1 MTVHKTKMLKRVT
14 AMVACMLAIVFA
26 STLFCANPAVAA
38 EAANLALNKTAVA
51 DSEEAGTVVAAKAVD
66 GSDST
71 RWGSAEDSAGG
82 AHWIYVD
89 LRSSKTVKKATIKW
103 ESYKA
108 TGYKIQYATGNTAP
122 AATSSDWKDI
132 HTSSDRP
139 ASLTDEITFDTPVSG
154 RFFRLYITGF
164 TSADPQNTVPEWPT
178 IAVNEFELYGDE
190 TAAPSTQDPQ
200 QNVARG
206 KSAVADS
213 EEAGTLGAAKA
224 VDGNTTSS
232 SSRWASAVDA
242 TASRDGGPH
251 WIYVDLGEQRDVKCV
266 RVFWELRK
274 AKGYK
279 IQIANGDSAPAA
291 DSSDWQTVYTNN
303 GHPSGK
309 IDLITLDQVHRA
321 RFVRLYIDHN
331 TYADPDGGVAW
342 GNVSIY
348 ELEVFGGTPKMDM
361 NGLADAIKVEA
372 PKKGDTQ
379 LKVTLPASDE
389 YDVTYNGTDY
399 EQVVGAQANDGTIP
413 IYAPIVDTQV
423 KVSFKVT
430 KKSDK
435 STYTFKEIPVTVPG
449 KFQVEAGDNTAP
461 EVLPQLREW
470 KGRSGSFAPTAQ
482 TRVVYDSDDFK
493 TAANELAADYKDLFG
508 SELAVVKGSS
518 ANAGDILLSKTTDT
532 SLGLQD
538 EGYLM
543 EIGDSV
549 SVKAETKTGAY
560 WSTRTILQAL
570 KTGNGSI
577 PRGITRDYPLYKVR
591 GLILDVGRKT
601 FSLEWLQQMSKQ
613 LSWFKL
619 NDFQVHLSD
628 NYIWVE
634 EYSDDTVN
642 TAYSGFRLESDIKKG
657 GNDGKNKAD
666 LTSTDMWYS
675 KADFRE
681 FIQHSR
687 DLGVNIVP
695 EFDMPAHSLALTNV
709 RPDLRTP
716 KSMTRR
722 GNDHLNLAGKY
733 DESLA
738 FALSIWD
745 EYLTGSNPVFDNQT
759 MVHIGADEYEADGN
773 AYRKFVN
780 DLFGHVEASGRTA
793 RVWGSLTQ
801 IKGDGSVQVS
811 GRGAAGQHRQMN
823 LWSVGWAKMDEMY
836 NLGFD
841 LINCVDS
848 KYYIVPN
855 AGYYYDYLND
865 NTVYNSAVNSYG
877 NVTIPA
883 GDEQMIGG
891 AFAVWNDMCGKKENG
906 ISEYDVYDRITNSAG
921 LYAAAT
927 WGKGSADVSTA
938 KATAKKL
945 GDAPNTNFGY
955 ETTANAEGTVMQLG
969 MDDANDASGNG
980 NNLNLASSKKNSG
993 TKNAEIVDVDFKK
1006 ALELKGGE
1014 SYVSLDS
1021 DLETAGL
1028 GNDLRVKVKRTDAT
1042 SDKDQ
1047 ILFESPYG
1055 SIKAVQAKTGKVGI
1069 TRENHDYSFNYTLP
1083 LNEWVEL
1090 EFKNEGMGKV
1100 SLYVNGELK
1109 ETLGKDGST
1118 QLKAT
1123 CMLPVQRIGSKT
1135 SAFTGYVDDVRL
1147 TRNATFATTMALDK
1161 AELKARSVLA
1171 AGADDTELEQL
1182 VDQARGLI
1190 NQVNPDATEIANLAQ
1205 QINDRVANVKYKP
1218 ADYSKLDALLA
1229 VIPSDLSAY
1238 TDESVA
1244 ALTAAR
1250 DSIQRDLPVSMQDT
1264 VDAYEKTLAEAID
1277 GLKLKPA
1284 DDNFAQGVTATACS
1298 EEKTGETA
1306 PNGPAAAAI
1315 DGNESTFWHTQ
1326 WKAPADN
1333 VMPHWFNVKLAAP
1346 AKASGMVY
1354 VPRTG
1359 SVNGRLTK
1367 YHVEVSTDGG
1377 NTYKKVA
1384 QGTLESSAGAKTIAF
1399 DEAVAGATDV
1409 KLYFDETDG
1418 DGAANKNKFA
1428 SAAEIRVRVVDETVD
1443 LEGLNALIKD
1453 AEKLQKDSYTT
1464 KTWDEF
1470 EAALN
1475 DAREIAAATNPTF
1488 NQVDGAK
1495 KALRSAMLGLRPAAP
1510 APKPEPEPKPEPSPD
1525 PKPNPD
1531 PDKPKPENPE
1541 KPKPENPEKPG
1552 SGNDGTGAPGSTKV
1566 DANKGNKSDKK
1577 DSALVQTGDYQIVAV
1592 ATAAAAGALIVAAGV
1607 VLRIKNRRQ

>member
-1 MTVHKTKMLKRVT
+1 MVQKTKMLHRAV
-14 AMVACMLAIVFA
+14 AMVACMFAIVCA
-26 STLFCANPAVAA
+26 SSLLYAHPAVAV
-38 EAANLALNKTAVA
+38 EANLALNKTAVA
-51 DSEEAGTVVAAKAVD
+51 DSEEASSVAAAKAVD
-66 GSDST
+66 GNDTT
-71 RWGSAEDSAGG
+71 RWGSAEDNAGG

-89 LRSSKTVKKATIKW
+89 LGSSKTVKKATIKW

-122 AATSSDWKDI
+122 AANSSDWKDI

-139 ASLTDEITFDTPVSG
+139 ASLTDEITFGTPVTG

-164 TSADPQNTVPEWPT
+164 TSHDPKGAAVDWPT

-190 TAAPSTQDPQ
+190 TTTPSTQDPQ

-206 KSAVADS
+206 KNAVADS
-213 EEAGTLGAAKA
+213 TEASTLGAAKT

-242 TASRDGGPH
+242 TASQDGGPH
-251 WIYVDLGEQRDVKCV
+251 WIYVDLGQQRDVKCV

-291 DSSDWQTVYTNN
+291 DSSDWQTVYTND
-303 GHPSGK
+303 GHPSSK
-309 IDLITLDQVHRA
+309 TDLITLDQVHQA

-348 ELEVFGGTPKMDM
+348 ELEVYGGTPKMDM

-399 EQVVGAQANDGTIP
+399 EQVVGAQADDGTIP
-413 IYAPIVDTQV
+413 IYQPIVDTQV

-435 STYTFKEIPVTVPG
+435 NTYTFKEVPVTVPG
-449 KFQVEAGDNTAP
+449 KFQVEAGDNIAP

-470 KGRSGSFAPTAQ
+470 KGRSGSFTPTAQ
-482 TRVVYDSDDFK
+482 TRVVYDNDDFK
-493 TAANELAADYKDLFG
+493 TAADELAADYKDLFG
-508 SELAVVKGSS
+508 SEPAVVKGSA
-518 ANAGDILLSKTTDT
+518 ANAGDIFLSKTTDK

-543 EIGDSV
+543 EIADSV

-577 PRGITRDYPLYKVR
+577 PQGITRDYPLYKVR

-642 TAYSGFRLESDIKKG
+642 TAYNGFRLESDIKKG

-666 LTSTDMWYS
+666 LTSTDVWYS

-716 KSMTRR
+716 KSKTHR

-745 EYLTGSNPVFDNQT
+745 EYLTGSDPVFDSQT
-759 MVHIGADEYEADGN
+759 MVHIGADEYEADGT

-780 DLFGHVEASGRTA
+780 DLFEHVEASGRTA

-811 GRGAAGQHRQMN
+811 GKGSAGEHRQMN
-823 LWSVGWAKMDEMY
+823 LWSTGWAKMDEMY

-855 AGYYYDYLND
+855 AGYYFDYLND

-877 NVTIPA
+877 GVTIPA
-883 GDEQMIGG
+883 GDGQMIGG

-927 WGKGSADVSTA
+927 WGKGAADVSTA

-980 NNLNLASSKKNSG
+980 NNLNLASAKKNSG

-1083 LNEWVEL
+1083 MNEWVEL

-1135 SAFTGYVDDVRL
+1135 NAFTGYVDDVRL
-1147 TRNATFATTMALDK
+1147 TRSATFATTMALDN

-1171 AGADDTELEQL
+1171 AGADDADLETL
-1182 VDQARGLI
+1182 VEQARALI
-1190 NQVNPDATEIANLAQ
+1190 NQVNPDAAEIANLTQ

-1229 VIPSDLSAY
+1229 AIPSDLSVY

-1244 ALTAAR
+1244 ALTSAR

-1264 VDAYEKTLAEAID
+1264 VDAYTKTLTEAIE
-1277 GLKLKPA
+1277 GLELRSA
-1284 DDNFAQGVTATACS
+1284 DNNFAQGVTATACS

-1306 PNGPAAAAI
+1306 PNGPAAAAV
-1315 DGNESTFWHTQ
+1315 DGNESSFWHSQ
-1326 WKAPADN
+1326 WSAPADN
-1333 VMPHWFNVKLAAP
+1333 DMPHWFNVKLAAP
-1346 AKASGMVY
+1346 AKVSGMVY

-1359 SVNGRLTK
+1359 SSNGRLTK
-1367 YHVEVSTDGG
+1367 YHVEVSADGG
-1377 NTYKKVA
+1377 NTYTKVA
-1384 QGTLESSAGAKTIAF
+1384 EGTLESSAGAKNIAF
-1399 DEAVAGATDV
+1399 DKPVAGATDV

-1418 DGAANKNKFA
+1418 DSAANRNKFA
-1428 SAAEIRVRVVDETVD
+1428 TAGEIRVRVIDETVD
-1443 LEGLNALIKD
+1443 LDGLAALIEQAEGLDKN
-1453 AEKLQKDSYTT
+1453 SYTT
-1464 KTWDEF
+1464 ATWKKLESALADAKDV
-1470 EAALN
+1470 AAS
-1475 DAREIAAATNPTF
+1475 DNPTF
-1488 NQVDGAK
+1488 EAVNGAK
-1495 KALRSAMLGLRPAAP
+1495 AKLRSAMLGLRPGT
-1510 APKPEPEPKPEPSPD
+1510 PD
-1525 PKPNPD
+1525 PVTPD
-1531 PDKPKPENPE
+1531 PDKPNPDKPNPD
-1541 KPKPENPEKPG
+1541 KPNPDKPNPDKPG
-1552 SGNDGTGAPGSTKV
+1552 TSDGGNGGSGTAGS
-1566 DANKGNKSDKK
+1566 NKGDSTTGNKGDKK
-1577 DSALVQTGDYQIVAV
+1577 PGTLVKTGDDQAMYIA
-1592 ATAAAAGALIVAAGV
+1592 AAGV
-1607 VLRIKNRRQ
+1607 VGLLVVGAGVVLYVKNRRQ

>member
-1 MTVHKTKMLKRVT
+1 MSMTVQKTKMLHRAV
-14 AMVACMLAIVFA
+14 AMIACMFAIVFA
-26 STLFCANPAVAA
+26 SSLLCVRPAAAA
-38 EAANLALNKTAVA
+38 EATNLALNKTAVA
-51 DSEEAGTVVAAKAVD
+51 DSEEASSVAAGKAVD
-66 GSDST
+66 GNGST
-71 RWGSAEDSAGG
+71 RWGSAEDTAGG

-89 LRSSKTVKKATIKW
+89 LGSAKTVKKATIKW

-164 TSADPQNTVPEWPT
+164 TSHDPNGAAVDWPT

-190 TAAPSTQDPQ
+190 TVAPSTQDPQ

-206 KSAVADS
+206 VNATADS
-213 EEAGTLGAAKA
+213 VEANTLGAAKA

-251 WIYVDLGEQRDVKCV
+251 WIYVDLGQQRDVKCV
-266 RVFWELRK
+266 RVFWEMRK

-342 GNVSIY
+342 GNVSIF

-413 IYAPIVDTQV
+413 IHQPIVDTQV

-435 STYTFKEIPVTVPG
+435 NTYTFKEVPVTVPG
-449 KFQVEAGDNTAP
+449 KFQVEAGDNAAP

-470 KGRSGSFAPTAQ
+470 KGRSGSFAPSAQ

-493 TAANELAADYKDLFG
+493 TAADELAADYKDLFG
-508 SELAVVKGSS
+508 SELTVVKGSA
-518 ANAGDILLSKTTDT
+518 ANAGDIFLSKTSDK

-543 EIGDSV
+543 EITDSV

-570 KTGNGSI
+570 KTCNGSI
-577 PRGITRDYPLYKVR
+577 PQGITRDYPLYKVR

-601 FSLEWLQQMSKQ
+601 FSLDWLKQMSKQ

-642 TAYSGFRLESDIKKG
+642 TAYNGFRLESDIKKG

-1218 ADYSKLDALLA
+1218 ADYSKLDALLSA
-1229 VIPSDLSAY
+1229 IPSDLSVY

-1244 ALTAAR
+1244 ALTSAR
-1250 DSIQRDLPVSMQDT
+1250 NSIQRDLPVSMQDT
-1264 VDAYEKTLAEAID
+1264 VDAYTKTLTEAIE
-1277 GLKLKPA
+1277 GLELKSA
-1284 DDNFAQGVTATACS
+1284 DNNFAQGVTATACS

-1306 PNGPAAAAI
+1306 PNGPAAAAV
-1315 DGNESTFWHTQ
+1315 DGDESSFWHSK
-1326 WKAPADN
+1326 WSAPADN
-1333 VMPHWFNVKLAAP
+1333 AMPHWFNVKLAAP
-1346 AKASGMVY
+1346 AKVSGMVY

-1359 SVNGRLTK
+1359 SSNGRLTK

-1377 NTYKKVA
+1377 STYTKVA
-1384 QGTLESSAGAKTIAF
+1384 EGTLESSAGAKNIAF
-1399 DEAVAGATDV
+1399 DKPVAAATDV

-1418 DGAANKNKFA
+1418 DSAANRNKFA
-1428 SAAEIRVRVVDETVD
+1428 TAGEIRVRVIDETVD
-1443 LEGLNALIKD
+1443 LDGLAALIKQ
-1453 AEKLQKDSYTT
+1453 AEGLDKKSYTT
-1464 KTWDEF
+1464 ATWKKLESALADAKDV
-1470 EAALN
+1470 AAS
-1475 DAREIAAATNPTF
+1475 DNPTF
-1488 NQVDGAK
+1488 EAVNDAK
-1495 KALRSAMLGLRPAAP
+1495 AKLRSAMLGLRPGT
-1510 APKPEPEPKPEPSPD
+1510 PD
-1525 PKPNPD
+1525 PVTPD
-1531 PDKPKPENPE
+1531 PDKPNPDKPNPD
-1541 KPKPENPEKPG
+1541 KPNPDKPNPDKPNPDKPG
-1552 SGNDGTGAPGSTKV
+1552 TPDGGNGGSGTAGS
-1566 DANKGNKSDKK
+1566 NKGDSTTGNKGDKK
-1577 DSALVQTGDYQIVAV
+1577 PGTLVKTGDDQAMYIA
-1592 ATAAAAGALIVAAGV
+1592 AAGV
-1607 VLRIKNRRQ
+1607 VGLLVVGAGVVLYVKNRRK

>member
-1 MTVHKTKMLKRVT
+1 MVQKTKMLHRAV
-14 AMVACMLAIVFA
+14 AMVACMFAIVCA
-26 STLFCANPAVAA
+26 SSLLYAHPAVAA
-38 EAANLALNKTAVA
+38 EANLALNKTAVA
-51 DSEEAGTVVAAKAVD
+51 DSEEASSVAAAKAVD
-66 GSDST
+66 GNDTT
-71 RWGSAEDSAGG
+71 RWGSAEDNAGG

-89 LRSSKTVKKATIKW
+89 LGSSKTVKKATIKW

-122 AATSSDWKDI
+122 AANSSDWKDI

-139 ASLTDEITFDTPVSG
+139 ASLTDEITFGTPVTG

-164 TSADPQNTVPEWPT
+164 TSHDPKGAAVDWPT

-190 TAAPSTQDPQ
+190 TTTPSTQDPQ

-206 KSAVADS
+206 KNAVADS
-213 EEAGTLGAAKA
+213 TEASTLGAAKA

-242 TASRDGGPH
+242 TASQDGGPH

-291 DSSDWQTVYTNN
+291 DSSDWQTVYTND
-303 GHPSGK
+303 GHPASK
-309 IDLITLDQVHRA
+309 TDLITLDQVHKA

-342 GNVSIY
+342 GNVSIF
-348 ELEVFGGTPKMDM
+348 ELEVYGGTPKMDM

-399 EQVVGAQANDGTIP
+399 EQVVGAQADDDTIP
-413 IYAPIVDTQV
+413 IYQPIVDTQV

-435 STYTFKEIPVTVPG
+435 NTYTFKEVLVTVPG
-449 KFQVEAGDNTAP
+449 KFRVEAGDNIAP

-482 TRVVYDSDDFK
+482 TRVVYDNDDFK
-493 TAANELAADYKDLFG
+493 TAADELAADYKDLFG
-508 SELAVVKGSS
+508 SELAVVKGSA
-518 ANAGDILLSKTTDT
+518 ANAGDIFLSKTTDK

-543 EIGDSV
+543 EIADSV

-560 WSTRTILQAL
+560 WSTRTVLQAL

-577 PRGITRDYPLYKVR
+577 PQGITRDYPLYKVR

-642 TAYSGFRLESDIKKG
+642 TAYNGFRLESDIKKG

-666 LTSTDMWYS
+666 LTSTDVWYS

-716 KSMTRR
+716 RSKTHR

-745 EYLTGSNPVFDNQT
+745 EYLTGSDPVFDSQT
-759 MVHIGADEYEADGN
+759 MVHIGADEYEADGT

-780 DLFGHVEASGRTA
+780 DLFEHVEASGRTA

-811 GRGAAGQHRQMN
+811 GKGAAGEHRQMN
-823 LWSVGWAKMDEMY
+823 LWSTGWAKMDEMY

-855 AGYYYDYLND
+855 AGYYFDYLND

-891 AFAVWNDMCGKKENG
+891 AFAVWNDMCGKRENG

-927 WGKGSADVSTA
+927 WGKGAADVSTA

-969 MDDANDASGNG
+969 MDDASDASGNG
-980 NNLNLASSKKNSG
+980 NSLNLKSAKD
-993 TKNAEIVDVDFKK
+993 AEIVDVDFKK
-1006 ALELKGGE
+1006 ALELKGGK

-1021 DLETAGL
+1021 ELETAGL

-1069 TRENHDYSFNYTLP
+1069 TRENRDYSFNYTLP
-1083 LNEWVEL
+1083 MNEWVEL

-1109 ETLGKDGST
+1109 ETIGQDGNNK
-1118 QLKAT
+1118 LKAT
-1123 CMLPVQRIGSKT
+1123 CMFPVQRIGSKT
-1135 SAFTGYVDDVRL
+1135 NAFTGYVDDVRL
-1147 TRNATFATTMALDK
+1147 TRSATFATTMALDN

-1171 AGADDTELEQL
+1171 AGADDAELETL
-1182 VDQARGLI
+1182 VEQARALI
-1190 NQVNPDATEIANLAQ
+1190 NQVNPDAAEIANLTQ

-1229 VIPSDLSAY
+1229 AIPSDLSVY

-1244 ALTAAR
+1244 ALTSAR

-1264 VDAYEKTLAEAID
+1264 VDAYTKTLTGAIE
-1277 GLKLKPA
+1277 GLELKSA
-1284 DDNFAQGVTATACS
+1284 DNNFAQSVTATACS

-1306 PNGPAAAAI
+1306 PNGPAAAAV
-1315 DGNESTFWHTQ
+1315 DGDESSFWHSQ
-1326 WKAPADN
+1326 WSAPADN
-1333 VMPHWFNVKLAAP
+1333 DMPHWFNVKLAAP
-1346 AKASGMVY
+1346 AKVSGMVY

-1359 SVNGRLTK
+1359 SSNGRLTK

-1377 NTYKKVA
+1377 STYTKVA
-1384 QGTLESSAGAKTIAF
+1384 EGTLESSVGAKNITF
-1399 DEAVAGATDV
+1399 DEPVAGATDV

-1418 DGAANKNKFA
+1418 DSAANRNKFA
-1428 SAAEIRVRVVDETVD
+1428 TAGEIRVRVIDETVD
-1443 LEGLNALIKD
+1443 LDGLAALIEQAEGLDKN
-1453 AEKLQKDSYTT
+1453 SYTT
-1464 KTWDEF
+1464 ATWKKLESALADAKDV
-1470 EAALN
+1470 AAS
-1475 DAREIAAATNPTF
+1475 DNPTF
-1488 NQVDGAK
+1488 EAVNGAK
-1495 KALRSAMLGLRPAAP
+1495 AKLRSAMLGLRPGT
-1510 APKPEPEPKPEPSPD
+1510 PD
-1525 PKPNPD
+1525 PVTPD
-1531 PDKPKPENPE
+1531 PDKPNPDKPNPD
-1541 KPKPENPEKPG
+1541 KPNPDKPNPDKPG
-1552 SGNDGTGAPGSTKV
+1552 TSDGGNGGSGTAGS
-1566 DANKGNKSDKK
+1566 NKGDSTTGNKGDKK
-1577 DSALVQTGDYQIVAV
+1577 PGTLVKTGDDQAMYIA
-1592 ATAAAAGALIVAAGV
+1592 AAGV
-1607 VLRIKNRRQ
+1607 VGLLVVGAGVVLYVKNRRQ

>member
-1 MTVHKTKMLKRVT
+1 MVQKTKMLHRAV
-14 AMVACMLAIVFA
+14 AMVACMFAIVCA
-26 STLFCANPAVAA
+26 SSLLYAHPAVAA
-38 EAANLALNKTAVA
+38 EANLALNKTAVA
-51 DSEEAGTVVAAKAVD
+51 DSEEASSVAAAKAVD
-66 GSDST
+66 GNDTT
-71 RWGSAEDSAGG
+71 RWGSAEDNAGG

-89 LRSSKTVKKATIKW
+89 LGSSKTVKKATVKW

-122 AATSSDWKDI
+122 AANSSDWKDI

-139 ASLTDEITFDTPVSG
+139 ASLTDEITFGTPVTG

-164 TSADPQNTVPEWPT
+164 TSHDPKGAAVDWPT

-190 TAAPSTQDPQ
+190 TTTPSTQDPQ

-206 KSAVADS
+206 KNAVADS
-213 EEAGTLGAAKA
+213 TEASTLGAAKA

-242 TASRDGGPH
+242 TASQDGGPH

-291 DSSDWQTVYTNN
+291 DSSDWQTVYTND
-303 GHPSGK
+303 GHPASK
-309 IDLITLDQVHRA
+309 TDLITLDQVHKA

-342 GNVSIY
+342 GNVSIF
-348 ELEVFGGTPKMDM
+348 ELEVYGGTPKMDM

-399 EQVVGAQANDGTIP
+399 EQVVGAQADDDTIP
-413 IYAPIVDTQV
+413 IYQPIVDTQV

-435 STYTFKEIPVTVPG
+435 NTYTFKEVLVTVPG
-449 KFQVEAGDNTAP
+449 KFRVEAGDNIAP

-482 TRVVYDSDDFK
+482 TRVVYDNDDFK
-493 TAANELAADYKDLFG
+493 TAADELAADYKDLFG
-508 SELAVVKGSS
+508 SELAVVKGSA
-518 ANAGDILLSKTTDT
+518 ANAGDIFLSKTTDK

-543 EIGDSV
+543 EIADSV

-560 WSTRTILQAL
+560 WSTRTVLQAL

-577 PRGITRDYPLYKVR
+577 PQGITRDYPLYKVR

-642 TAYSGFRLESDIKKG
+642 TAYNGFRLESDIKKG

-666 LTSTDMWYS
+666 LTSTDVWYS

-716 KSMTRR
+716 RSKTHR

-745 EYLTGSNPVFDNQT
+745 EYLTGSDPVFDSQT
-759 MVHIGADEYEADGN
+759 MVHIGADEYEADGT

-780 DLFGHVEASGRTA
+780 DLFEHVEASGRTA

-811 GRGAAGQHRQMN
+811 GKGAAGEHRQMN
-823 LWSVGWAKMDEMY
+823 LWSTGWAKMDEMY

-855 AGYYYDYLND
+855 AGYYFDYLND

-891 AFAVWNDMCGKKENG
+891 AFAVWNDMCGKRENG

-927 WGKGSADVSTA
+927 WGKGAADVSTA

-969 MDDANDASGNG
+969 MDDASDASGNG
-980 NNLNLASSKKNSG
+980 NSLNLKSAKD
-993 TKNAEIVDVDFKK
+993 AEIVDVDFKK
-1006 ALELKGGE
+1006 ALELKGGK

-1021 DLETAGL
+1021 ELETAGL

-1069 TRENHDYSFNYTLP
+1069 TRENRDYSFNYTLP
-1083 LNEWVEL
+1083 MNEWVEL

-1109 ETLGKDGST
+1109 ETIGQDGNNK
-1118 QLKAT
+1118 LKAT
-1123 CMLPVQRIGSKT
+1123 CMFPVQRIGSKT
-1135 SAFTGYVDDVRL
+1135 NAFTGYVDDVRL
-1147 TRNATFATTMALDK
+1147 TRSATFATTMALDN

-1171 AGADDTELEQL
+1171 AGADDAELETL
-1182 VDQARGLI
+1182 VEQARALI
-1190 NQVNPDATEIANLAQ
+1190 NQVNPDAAEIANLTQ

-1229 VIPSDLSAY
+1229 AIPSDLSVY

-1244 ALTAAR
+1244 ALTSAR

-1264 VDAYEKTLAEAID
+1264 VDAYTKTLTGAIE
-1277 GLKLKPA
+1277 GLELKSA
-1284 DDNFAQGVTATACS
+1284 DNNFAQSVTATACS

-1306 PNGPAAAAI
+1306 PNGPAAAAV
-1315 DGNESTFWHTQ
+1315 DGDESSFWHSQ
-1326 WKAPADN
+1326 WSAPADN
-1333 VMPHWFNVKLAAP
+1333 DMPHWFNVKLAAP
-1346 AKASGMVY
+1346 AKVSGMVY

-1359 SVNGRLTK
+1359 SSNGRLTK

-1377 NTYKKVA
+1377 STYTKVA
-1384 QGTLESSAGAKTIAF
+1384 EGTLESSVGAKNITF
-1399 DEAVAGATDV
+1399 DEPVAGATDV

-1418 DGAANKNKFA
+1418 DSAANRNKFA
-1428 SAAEIRVRVVDETVD
+1428 TAGEIRVRVIDETVD
-1443 LEGLNALIKD
+1443 LDGLAALIEQAEGLDKN
-1453 AEKLQKDSYTT
+1453 SYTT
-1464 KTWDEF
+1464 ATWKKLESALADAKDV
-1470 EAALN
+1470 AAS
-1475 DAREIAAATNPTF
+1475 DNPTF
-1488 NQVDGAK
+1488 EAVNGAK
-1495 KALRSAMLGLRPAAP
+1495 AKLRSAMLGLRPGT
-1510 APKPEPEPKPEPSPD
+1510 PD
-1525 PKPNPD
+1525 PVTPD
-1531 PDKPKPENPE
+1531 PDKPNPDKPNPD
-1541 KPKPENPEKPG
+1541 KPNPDKPNPDKPG
-1552 SGNDGTGAPGSTKV
+1552 TSDGGNGGSGTAGS
-1566 DANKGNKSDKK
+1566 NKGDSTTGNKGDKK
-1577 DSALVQTGDYQIVAV
+1577 PGTLVKTGDDQAMYIA
-1592 ATAAAAGALIVAAGV
+1592 AAGV
-1607 VLRIKNRRQ
+1607 VGLLVVGAGVVLYVKNRRQ

>member
-1 MTVHKTKMLKRVT
+1 MTVYKTKMLKRVT

-89 LRSSKTVKKATIKW
+89 LGSSKTVKKATIKW

-164 TSADPQNTVPEWPT
+164 TSHDPNGAAVDWPT

-190 TAAPSTQDPQ
+190 TVAPSTQDPQ

-206 KSAVADS
+206 VNATADS
-213 EEAGTLGAAKA
+213 VEANTLGAAKA

-251 WIYVDLGEQRDVKCV
+251 WIYVDLGQQRDVKCV
-266 RVFWELRK
+266 RVFWEMRK

-342 GNVSIY
+342 GNVSIF
-348 ELEVFGGTPKMDM
+348 ELEVYGGTPKMDM

-379 LKVTLPASDE
+379 LKVTLPTSEE

-399 EQVVGAQANDGTIP
+399 EQVVGAQAEDGTIP

-435 STYTFKEIPVTVPG
+435 NAYTFKEIPVTVPG
-449 KFQVEAGDNTAP
+449 KFQVEAGDNIAP

-508 SELAVVKGSS
+508 SELTVVKGSA
-518 ANAGDILLSKTTDT
+518 ANAGDIFLSKTSDK

-543 EIGDSV
+543 EITDSV

-577 PRGITRDYPLYKVR
+577 PQGITRDYPLYKVR

-601 FSLEWLQQMSKQ
+601 FSLDWLKQMSKQ

-642 TAYSGFRLESDIKKG
+642 TAYNGFRLESDIKKG

-675 KADFRE
+675 KDDFRE

-927 WGKGSADVSTA
+927 WGKGAADVSAA

-1118 QLKAT
+1118 QLKAA

-1218 ADYSKLDALLA
+1218 ADYRKLDALLSA
-1229 VIPSDLSAY
+1229 IPSDLSVY

-1244 ALTAAR
+1244 ALTSAR
-1250 DSIQRDLPVSMQDT
+1250 NSIQRDLPVSMQDT
-1264 VDAYEKTLAEAID
+1264 VDAYTKTLTEAIE
-1277 GLKLKPA
+1277 GLELKSA
-1284 DDNFAQGVTATACS
+1284 DNNFAQGVTATACS

-1306 PNGPAAAAI
+1306 PNGPAAAAV
-1315 DGNESTFWHTQ
+1315 DGDESSFWHSK
-1326 WKAPADN
+1326 WSAPADN
-1333 VMPHWFNVKLAAP
+1333 AMPHWFNVKLAAP
-1346 AKASGMVY
+1346 AKVSGMVY

-1359 SVNGRLTK
+1359 SSNGRLTK

-1377 NTYKKVA
+1377 STYTKVA
-1384 QGTLESSAGAKTIAF
+1384 EGTLESSAGAKNIAF
-1399 DEAVAGATDV
+1399 DKPVAAATDV

-1418 DGAANKNKFA
+1418 DSAANRNKFA
-1428 SAAEIRVRVVDETVD
+1428 TAGEIRVRVIDETVD
-1443 LEGLNALIKD
+1443 LDGLAALIKQ
-1453 AEKLQKDSYTT
+1453 AEGLDKKSYTT
-1464 KTWDEF
+1464 ATWKKLESALADAKDV
-1470 EAALN
+1470 AAS
-1475 DAREIAAATNPTF
+1475 DNPTF
-1488 NQVDGAK
+1488 EAVNDAK
-1495 KALRSAMLGLRPAAP
+1495 AKLRSAMLGLRPGT
-1510 APKPEPEPKPEPSPD
+1510 PD
-1525 PKPNPD
+1525 PVTPD
-1531 PDKPKPENPE
+1531 PDKPNPDKPNPD
-1541 KPKPENPEKPG
+1541 KPNPDKPNPDKPNPDKPG
-1552 SGNDGTGAPGSTKV
+1552 TPDGGNGGSGTAGS
-1566 DANKGNKSDKK
+1566 NKGDSTTGNKGDKK
-1577 DSALVQTGDYQIVAV
+1577 PGTLVKTGDDQAMYIA
-1592 ATAAAAGALIVAAGV
+1592 AAGV
-1607 VLRIKNRRQ
+1607 VGLLVVGAGVVLYVKNRRK

>member
-1 MTVHKTKMLKRVT
+1 MVQKTKMLRRVV
-14 AMVACMLAIVFA
+14 AMVACMFAIVFA
-26 STLFCANPAVAA
+26 SSLLYAHPAVAA
-38 EAANLALNKTAVA
+38 EANLALNKTAVA
-51 DSEEAGTVVAAKAVD
+51 DSEEASSVAAAKAVD
-66 GSDST
+66 GNDTT
-71 RWGSAEDSAGG
+71 RWGSAEDNAGG

-89 LRSSKTVKKATIKW
+89 LGSSKTVKKATIKW

-122 AATSSDWKDI
+122 AANSSDWKDI

-139 ASLTDEITFDTPVSG
+139 ASLTDEITFGTPVTG

-164 TSADPQNTVPEWPT
+164 TSHDPKGAAVDWPT
-178 IAVNEFELYGDE
+178 IAVSEFELYGDE
-190 TAAPSTQDPQ
+190 TTTPATQDPQ

-206 KSAVADS
+206 KNAVADS
-213 EEAGTLGAAKA
+213 EEANTLGAGKA

-242 TASRDGGPH
+242 TASQDGGPH
-251 WIYVDLGEQRDVKCV
+251 WIYVDLGQQRDVKCV

-279 IQIANGDSAPAA
+279 IQIANGSTAPAA
-291 DSSDWQTVYTNN
+291 DSSDWQTVYTND
-303 GHPSGK
+303 GHPSSK
-309 IDLITLDQVHRA
+309 TDLITLGKVYQA

-342 GNVSIY
+342 GNVSIF
-348 ELEVFGGTPKMDM
+348 ELEVYGGTPKMDM

-379 LKVTLPASDE
+379 LKVTLPTSEE

-399 EQVVGAQANDGTIP
+399 EQVVGAQAEDGTIP
-413 IYAPIVDTQV
+413 IYQPIVDTQV
-423 KVSFKVT
+423 KASFKVT

-435 STYTFKEIPVTVPG
+435 NTYTFKEIPVTVPG

-577 PRGITRDYPLYKVR
+577 PQGITRDYPLYKVR

-657 GNDGKNKAD
+657 GNNGKNKAD
-666 LTSTDMWYS
+666 LTSTDVWYS
-675 KADFRE
+675 KDDFRK

-722 GNDHLNLAGKY
+722 GNDHLNLAQKY
-733 DESLA
+733 DESLE

-773 AYRKFVN
+773 AYRNFVN
-780 DLFGHVEASGRTA
+780 DLFEHVEASGRTA

-811 GRGAAGQHRQMN
+811 GKGAAGEHRQMN

-927 WGKGSADVSTA
+927 WGKGTADVSAA

-980 NNLNLASSKKNSG
+980 NSLNLKSA
-993 TKNAEIVDVDFKK
+993 KNAEVVDVDFKK
-1006 ALELKGGE
+1006 ALELKGGK
-1014 SYVSLDS
+1014 SYVTLDS

-1083 LNEWVEL
+1083 MNEWVEL
-1090 EFKNEGMGKV
+1090 EFKNESMGKV

-1109 ETLGKDGST
+1109 ETIGRDGNNK
-1118 QLKAT
+1118 LKAT
-1123 CMLPVQRIGSKT
+1123 CMFPVKRIGSKT
-1135 SAFTGYVDDVRL
+1135 NAFTGYVDDVRL
-1147 TRNATFATTMALDK
+1147 TRNATFATTMPLDN

-1171 AGADDTELEQL
+1171 AGADDAELEKL
-1182 VDQARGLI
+1182 VERARALV
-1190 NQVNPDATEIANLAQ
+1190 NQVNPNAAEIANLAQ

-1218 ADYSKLDALLA
+1218 ADYRKLDALLA
-1229 VIPSDLSAY
+1229 AIPSDLSVY

-1244 ALTAAR
+1244 ALTSAR
-1250 DSIQRDLPVSMQDT
+1250 NSIQRDLPVSMQDT
-1264 VDAYEKTLAEAID
+1264 VDAYTKTLTEAIE
-1277 GLKLKPA
+1277 GLELKSA
-1284 DDNFAQGVTATACS
+1284 DNNFAQGVTATACS

-1306 PNGPAAAAI
+1306 PNGPAAAAV
-1315 DGNESTFWHTQ
+1315 DGDESSFWHSK
-1326 WKAPADN
+1326 WSAPADN
-1333 VMPHWFNVKLAAP
+1333 TMPHWFNVKLAAP

-1359 SVNGRLTK
+1359 SSNGRLTK

-1377 NTYKKVA
+1377 STYTKVA
-1384 QGTLESSAGAKTIAF
+1384 EGTLESSAGAKNIAF
-1399 DEAVAGATDV
+1399 DKPVAAATDV

-1418 DGAANKNKFA
+1418 DSAANRNKFA
-1428 SAAEIRVRVVDETVD
+1428 TAGEIRVRVIDETVD
-1443 LEGLNALIKD
+1443 LDGLAALIKQ
-1453 AEKLQKDSYTT
+1453 AEGLDKNSYTT
-1464 KTWDEF
+1464 ATWKKLESALADAKDV
-1470 EAALN
+1470 AAS
-1475 DAREIAAATNPTF
+1475 DNPTF
-1488 NQVDGAK
+1488 EAVSDAK
-1495 KALRSAMLGLRPAAP
+1495 AKLRSAMLGLRPAAS
-1510 APKPEPEPKPEPSPD
+1510 APKPEPEPEPSPDPKPD

-1531 PDKPKPENPE
+1531 PDKPKPENPD
-1541 KPKPENPEKPG
+1541 KPKPENPGKPG
-1552 SGNDGTGAPGSTKV
+1552 SGNDGATAPGSTKV
-1566 DANKGNKSDKK
+1566 DANKGNKSANK

-1592 ATAAAAGALIVAAGV
+1592 ATAAAAGALIAAAGV

>member
-14 AMVACMLAIVFA
+14 TMVACMLAIVFA
-26 STLFCANPAVAA
+26 STLLCANPAVAA

-51 DSEEAGTVVAAKAVD
+51 DSEEADTVVAAKAVD

-89 LRSSKTVKKATIKW
+89 LGSSKTVKKATVKW

-122 AATSSDWKDI
+122 AADSSDWKDV
-132 HTSSDRP
+132 HSSSDRP

-164 TSADPQNTVPEWPT
+164 TSHDPNGAAVDWPT

-190 TAAPSTQDPQ
+190 TVAPSTQDPQ

-206 KSAVADS
+206 VNATADS
-213 EEAGTLGAAKA
+213 VEANTLGAAKA

-251 WIYVDLGEQRDVKCV
+251 WIYVDLGQQRDVKCV
-266 RVFWELRK
+266 RVFWEMRK

-342 GNVSIY
+342 GNVSIF

-413 IYAPIVDTQV
+413 IHQPIVDTQV

-435 STYTFKEIPVTVPG
+435 NTYTFKEVPVTVPG
-449 KFQVEAGDNTAP
+449 KFQVEAGDNAAP

-470 KGRSGSFAPTAQ
+470 KGRSGSFAPSAQ
-482 TRVVYDSDDFK
+482 TRVVYESDDFK
-493 TAANELAADYKDLFG
+493 TAADELAADYKDLFG
-508 SELAVVKGSS
+508 SELTVVKGSA
-518 ANAGDILLSKTTDT
+518 ANAGDIFLSKTSDK

-543 EIGDSV
+543 EITDSV

-577 PRGITRDYPLYKVR
+577 PQGITRDYPLYKVR

-601 FSLEWLQQMSKQ
+601 FSLDWLKQMSKQ

-642 TAYSGFRLESDIKKG
+642 TAYNGFRLESDIKKG

-1306 PNGPAAAAI
+1306 PNGPAAAAV
-1315 DGNESTFWHTQ
+1315 DGDESSFWHSK
-1326 WKAPADN
+1326 WSAPADN
-1333 VMPHWFNVKLAAP
+1333 AMPHWFNVKLAAP
-1346 AKASGMVY
+1346 AKVSGMVY

-1359 SVNGRLTK
+1359 SSNGRLTK

-1377 NTYKKVA
+1377 STYTKVA
-1384 QGTLESSAGAKTIAF
+1384 EGTLESSAGTKNIAF
-1399 DEAVAGATDV
+1399 DKPVAAATDV

-1418 DGAANKNKFA
+1418 DSAANRNKFA
-1428 SAAEIRVRVVDETVD
+1428 TAGEIRVRVIDETVD
-1443 LEGLNALIKD
+1443 LDGLAALIKQ
-1453 AEKLQKDSYTT
+1453 AEGLDKKSYTT
-1464 KTWDEF
+1464 ATWKKLESALADAKDV
-1470 EAALN
+1470 AAS
-1475 DAREIAAATNPTF
+1475 DNPTF
-1488 NQVDGAK
+1488 EAVNDAK
-1495 KALRSAMLGLRPAAP
+1495 AKLRSAMLGLRPGT
-1510 APKPEPEPKPEPSPD
+1510 PD
-1525 PKPNPD
+1525 PVTPD
-1531 PDKPKPENPE
+1531 PDKPNPDKPNPD
-1541 KPKPENPEKPG
+1541 KPNPDKPNPDKPNPDKPG
-1552 SGNDGTGAPGSTKV
+1552 TPDGGNDGSGTAGS
-1566 DANKGNKSDKK
+1566 NKGDSTTGNKGDKK
-1577 DSALVQTGDYQIVAV
+1577 PGTLVKTGDDQAMYIA
-1592 ATAAAAGALIVAAGV
+1592 AAGV
-1607 VLRIKNRRQ
+1607 VGLLVVGAGVVLYVKNRRK

>member
-1 MTVHKTKMLKRVT
+1 MMVQKTKMLRRVV
-14 AMVACMLAIVFA
+14 AMVACMFAIVFA
-26 STLFCANPAVAA
+26 SSLLYAHPAVAA
-38 EAANLALNKTAVA
+38 EANLALNKTAVA
-51 DSEEAGTVVAAKAVD
+51 DSEEAPSVAAAKAVD
-66 GSDST
+66 GNDST

-89 LRSSKTVKKATIKW
+89 LGSSKTVKKATIKW

-108 TGYKIQYATGNTAP
+108 TGYKIQYATGSAAP
-122 AATSSDWKDI
+122 AANSSDWKDI

-139 ASLTDEITFDTPVSG
+139 ASLTDEIAFSSPVKG

-164 TSADPQNTVPEWPT
+164 TSVDPKDTVPEWPT

-190 TAAPSTQDPQ
+190 TTTPSTQDPQ

-213 EEAGTLGAAKA
+213 EEANTLGAAKA

-242 TASRDGGPH
+242 TTSQDGGPH
-251 WIYVDLGEQRDVKCV
+251 WIYVDLGQQRDVKCV

-291 DSSDWQTVYTNN
+291 DSSDWQTVYTND
-303 GHPSGK
+303 GHPSSK
-309 IDLITLDQVHRA
+309 TDLITLDQVHQA

-342 GNVSIY
+342 GNVSIF
-348 ELEVFGGTPKMDM
+348 ELEVYGGTPKMDM

-399 EQVVGAQANDGTIP
+399 EQVVGAQADDGTIP
-413 IYAPIVDTQV
+413 IYQPIVDTQV

-435 STYTFKEIPVTVPG
+435 NTYTFKEVPVTVPG
-449 KFQVEAGDNTAP
+449 KFQVEAGDNIAP

-482 TRVVYDSDDFK
+482 TRVVYDNDDFK
-493 TAANELAADYKDLFG
+493 TAADELAADYKDLFG
-508 SELAVVKGSS
+508 SELAVVKGSA
-518 ANAGDILLSKTTDT
+518 ANAGDIFLSKTTDK

-543 EIGDSV
+543 EITDSV
-549 SVKAETKTGAY
+549 SDKAETKTGAY

-577 PRGITRDYPLYKVR
+577 PQGITRDYPLYKVR

-642 TAYSGFRLESDIKKG
+642 TAYNGFRLESDIKKG

-666 LTSTDMWYS
+666 LTSTDVWYS

-716 KSMTRR
+716 KSKTHR

-745 EYLTGSNPVFDNQT
+745 EYLTGSDPVFDSQT
-759 MVHIGADEYEADGN
+759 MVHIGADEYEADGT

-980 NNLNLASSKKNSG
+980 NNLNLASSKKSGG

-1083 LNEWVEL
+1083 MNEWVEL

-1135 SAFTGYVDDVRL
+1135 AAFTGYVDDVRL

-1171 AGADDTELEQL
+1171 AGADDAELEQL
-1182 VDQARGLI
+1182 VDQARDLI

-1229 VIPSDLSAY
+1229 AIPSDLSIY
-1238 TDESVA
+1238 TDETVA
-1244 ALTAAR
+1244 ALTSVR
-1250 DSIQRDLPVSMQDT
+1250 DGIQRDLPVSMQDT
-1264 VDAYEKTLAEAID
+1264 VDAYTKALTEAIE
-1277 GLKLKPA
+1277 GLELKSA
-1284 DDNFAQGVTATACS
+1284 DNNFAQGVTATACS

-1306 PNGPAAAAI
+1306 PNGPAAAAV
-1315 DGNESTFWHTQ
+1315 DGDESTFWHTQ

-1333 VMPHWFNVKLAAP
+1333 DMPHWFNVKLAAP
-1346 AKASGMVY
+1346 AKVSGMVY

-1359 SVNGRLTK
+1359 GPNGRLTK

-1377 NTYKKVA
+1377 TTYTKVA
-1384 QGTLESSAGAKTIAF
+1384 EGTLESSAGAKNITF
-1399 DEAVAGATDV
+1399 DEPVAGATDV
-1409 KLYFDETDG
+1409 KLFFDETDG
-1418 DGAANKNKFA
+1418 DAAANKNKFA
-1428 SAAEIRVRVVDETVD
+1428 SAGEIRVRVIDETVD
-1443 LEGLNALIKD
+1443 LDGLAALIEQAEGLDKN
-1453 AEKLQKDSYTT
+1453 SYTT
-1464 KTWDEF
+1464 ATWNKLES
-1470 EAALN
+1470 ALN
-1475 DAREIAAATNPTF
+1475 DAKDVAASDNPTF
-1488 NQVDGAK
+1488 EAVDGAK
-1495 KALRSAMLGLRPAAP
+1495 AKLRSAMLGLRPGTP
-1510 APKPEPEPKPEPSPD
+1510 DPEPKPEPEPKPDPD
-1525 PKPNPD
+1525 KPNPD
-1531 PDKPKPENPE
+1531 KPNPDNPDKP
-1541 KPKPENPEKPG
+1541 G
-1552 SGNDGTGAPGSTKV
+1552 SSDTDNGNNGGSDSNKGDSTTGSKDDKG
-1566 DANKGNKSDKK
+1566 NKGNKKPGT
-1577 DSALVQTGDYQIVAV
+1577 LVKTGDDQPMYIAV
-1592 ATAAAAGALIVAAGV
+1592 VGVVGLVVIGAGAALYV
-1607 VLRIKNRRQ
+1607 KNRRQ

>member
-89 LRSSKTVKKATIKW
+89 LGSSKTVKKATIKW

-164 TSADPQNTVPEWPT
+164 TSHDPNGAAVDWPT

-190 TAAPSTQDPQ
+190 TVAPSTQDPQ

-206 KSAVADS
+206 VNATADS
-213 EEAGTLGAAKA
+213 VEANTLGAAKA

-251 WIYVDLGEQRDVKCV
+251 WIYVDLGQQRDVKCV

-291 DSSDWQTVYTNN
+291 DSSSWQTVYTND
-303 GHPSGK
+303 GHPSSK
-309 IDLITLDQVHRA
+309 TDLITLDQVHKA

-342 GNVSIY
+342 GNVSIF
-348 ELEVFGGTPKMDM
+348 ELEVYGGTPKMDM

-379 LKVTLPASDE
+379 LKVTLPTSEE

-399 EQVVGAQANDGTIP
+399 EQVVGAQAEDGTIP

-435 STYTFKEIPVTVPG
+435 NTYTFKEIPVTVPG

-508 SELAVVKGSS
+508 SELTVVKGSA
-518 ANAGDILLSKTTDT
+518 ANAGDIFLSKTSDK

-543 EIGDSV
+543 EITDSV

-577 PRGITRDYPLYKVR
+577 PQGITRDYPLYKVR

-642 TAYSGFRLESDIKKG
+642 TAYNGFRLESDIKKG

-666 LTSTDMWYS
+666 LTSTDVWYS

-722 GNDHLNLAGKY
+722 GNDHLNLAQKY
-733 DESLA
+733 DESLE

-759 MVHIGADEYEADGN
+759 MVHIGADEYEADGT

-780 DLFGHVEASGRTA
+780 DLFEHVEASGRTA

-811 GRGAAGQHRQMN
+811 GKGAAGEHRQMN

-883 GDEQMIGG
+883 GDEQMVGG

-927 WGKGSADVSTA
+927 WGKGAADVSTA

-945 GDAPNTNFGY
+945 GDAPNTNFDY

-980 NNLNLASSKKNSG
+980 NSLNLKSA
-993 TKNAEIVDVDFKK
+993 KNAEVVDVDFKK
-1006 ALELKGGE
+1006 ALELKGGK
-1014 SYVSLDS
+1014 SYVTLDS

-1083 LNEWVEL
+1083 MNEWVEL

-1109 ETLGKDGST
+1109 ETIGRDGNNK
-1118 QLKAT
+1118 LKAT
-1123 CMLPVQRIGSKT
+1123 CMFPVKRIGSKT
-1135 SAFTGYVDDVRL
+1135 NAFTGYVDDVRL
-1147 TRNATFATTMALDK
+1147 TRNATFATTMPLDN

-1171 AGADDTELEQL
+1171 AGADDAELEKL
-1182 VDQARGLI
+1182 VERARALV
-1190 NQVNPDATEIANLAQ
+1190 NQVNPNAAEIANLAQ

-1218 ADYSKLDALLA
+1218 ADYRKLDALLA
-1229 VIPSDLSAY
+1229 AIPSDLSVY

-1244 ALTAAR
+1244 ALTSAR
-1250 DSIQRDLPVSMQDT
+1250 NSIQRDLPVSMQDT
-1264 VDAYEKTLAEAID
+1264 VDAYTKTLTEAIE
-1277 GLKLKPA
+1277 GLELKSA
-1284 DDNFAQGVTATACS
+1284 DNNFAQGVTATACS

-1306 PNGPAAAAI
+1306 PNGPAAAAV
-1315 DGNESTFWHTQ
+1315 DGDESSFWHSK
-1326 WKAPADN
+1326 WSAPADN
-1333 VMPHWFNVKLAAP
+1333 TMPHWFNVKLAAP
-1346 AKASGMVY
+1346 AKVSGMVY
-1354 VPRTG
+1354 VPRIG
-1359 SVNGRLTK
+1359 SSNGRLTK

-1377 NTYKKVA
+1377 STYTKVA
-1384 QGTLESSAGAKTIAF
+1384 EGTLESSAGAKNIAF
-1399 DEAVAGATDV
+1399 DKPVAAATDV

-1418 DGAANKNKFA
+1418 DSAANRNKFA
-1428 SAAEIRVRVVDETVD
+1428 TAGEIRVRVIDETVD
-1443 LEGLNALIKD
+1443 LDGLAALIEQAEGLDKN
-1453 AEKLQKDSYTT
+1453 SYTT
-1464 KTWDEF
+1464 ATWKKLESALADAKDV
-1470 EAALN
+1470 AAS
-1475 DAREIAAATNPTF
+1475 DNPTF
-1488 NQVDGAK
+1488 EAVNDAK
-1495 KALRSAMLGLRPAAP
+1495 AKLRSAMLGLRPAAP

-1531 PDKPKPENPE
+1531 PDKPKPENPD

-1577 DSALVQTGDYQIVAV
+1577 NSVLVQTGDYQIVVV
-1592 ATAAAAGALIVAAGV
+1592 ATAAAAGVLIVVAGV
-1607 VLRIKNRRQ
+1607 VLRIKNRRK

>member
-1 MTVHKTKMLKRVT
+1 MSMMVQKTKMLHRAV
-14 AMVACMLAIVFA
+14 AMVACMFAIVCA
-26 STLFCANPAVAA
+26 SSLLYAHPAVAA
-38 EAANLALNKTAVA
+38 EANLALNKTAVA
-51 DSEEAGTVVAAKAVD
+51 DSEEASSVAAAKAVD
-66 GSDST
+66 GNDTT
-71 RWGSAEDSAGG
+71 RWGSAEDNAGG

-89 LRSSKTVKKATIKW
+89 LGSSKTVKKATVKW

-122 AATSSDWKDI
+122 AANSSDWKDI

-139 ASLTDEITFDTPVSG
+139 ASLTDEITFGTPVTG

-164 TSADPQNTVPEWPT
+164 TSHDPKGAAVDWPT

-190 TAAPSTQDPQ
+190 TTTPSTQDPQ

-206 KSAVADS
+206 KNAVADS
-213 EEAGTLGAAKA
+213 TEASTLGAAKA

-242 TASRDGGPH
+242 TASQDGGPH

-291 DSSDWQTVYTNN
+291 DSSDWQTVYTND
-303 GHPSGK
+303 GHPASK
-309 IDLITLDQVHRA
+309 TDLITLDQVHKA

-342 GNVSIY
+342 GNVSIF
-348 ELEVFGGTPKMDM
+348 ELEVYGGTPKMDM

-399 EQVVGAQANDGTIP
+399 EQVVGAQADDDTIP
-413 IYAPIVDTQV
+413 IYQPIVDTQV

-435 STYTFKEIPVTVPG
+435 NTYTFKEVLVTVPG
-449 KFQVEAGDNTAP
+449 KFRVEAGDNIAP

-482 TRVVYDSDDFK
+482 TRVVYDNDDFK
-493 TAANELAADYKDLFG
+493 TAADELAADYKDLFG
-508 SELAVVKGSS
+508 SELAVVKGSA
-518 ANAGDILLSKTTDT
+518 ANAGDIFLSKTTDK

-543 EIGDSV
+543 EIADSV

-560 WSTRTILQAL
+560 WSTRTVLQAL

-577 PRGITRDYPLYKVR
+577 PQGITRDYPLYKVR

-642 TAYSGFRLESDIKKG
+642 TAYNGFRLESDIKKG

-666 LTSTDMWYS
+666 LTSTDVWYS

-716 KSMTRR
+716 RSKTHR

-745 EYLTGSNPVFDNQT
+745 EYLTGSDPVFDSQT
-759 MVHIGADEYEADGN
+759 MVHIGADEYEADGT

-780 DLFGHVEASGRTA
+780 DLFEHVEASGRTA

-811 GRGAAGQHRQMN
+811 GKGAAGEHRQMN
-823 LWSVGWAKMDEMY
+823 LWSTGWAKMDEMY

-855 AGYYYDYLND
+855 AGYYFDYLND

-891 AFAVWNDMCGKKENG
+891 AFAVWNDMCGKRENG

-927 WGKGSADVSTA
+927 WGKGAADVSTA

-969 MDDANDASGNG
+969 MDDASDASGNG
-980 NNLNLASSKKNSG
+980 NSLNLKSAKD
-993 TKNAEIVDVDFKK
+993 AEIVDVDFKK
-1006 ALELKGGE
+1006 ALELKGGK

-1021 DLETAGL
+1021 ELETAGL

-1069 TRENHDYSFNYTLP
+1069 TRENRDYSFNYTLP
-1083 LNEWVEL
+1083 MNEWVEL

-1109 ETLGKDGST
+1109 ETIGQDGNNK
-1118 QLKAT
+1118 LKAT
-1123 CMLPVQRIGSKT
+1123 CMFPVQRIGSKT
-1135 SAFTGYVDDVRL
+1135 NAFTGYVDDVRL
-1147 TRNATFATTMALDK
+1147 TRSATFATTMALDN

-1171 AGADDTELEQL
+1171 AGADDAELETL
-1182 VDQARGLI
+1182 VEQARALI
-1190 NQVNPDATEIANLAQ
+1190 NQVNPDAAEIANLTQ

-1229 VIPSDLSAY
+1229 AIPSDLSVY

-1244 ALTAAR
+1244 ALTSAR

-1264 VDAYEKTLAEAID
+1264 VDAYTKTLTGAIE
-1277 GLKLKPA
+1277 GLELKSA
-1284 DDNFAQGVTATACS
+1284 DNNFAQSVTATACS

-1306 PNGPAAAAI
+1306 PNGPAAAAV
-1315 DGNESTFWHTQ
+1315 DGDESSFWHSQ
-1326 WKAPADN
+1326 WSAPADN
-1333 VMPHWFNVKLAAP
+1333 DMPHWFNVKLAAP
-1346 AKASGMVY
+1346 AKVSGMVY

-1359 SVNGRLTK
+1359 SSNGRLTK

-1377 NTYKKVA
+1377 STYTKVA
-1384 QGTLESSAGAKTIAF
+1384 EGTLESSVGAKNITF
-1399 DEAVAGATDV
+1399 DEPVAGATDV

-1418 DGAANKNKFA
+1418 DSAANRNKFA
-1428 SAAEIRVRVVDETVD
+1428 TAGEIRVRVIDETVD
-1443 LEGLNALIKD
+1443 LDGLAALIEQAEGLDKN
-1453 AEKLQKDSYTT
+1453 SYTT
-1464 KTWDEF
+1464 ATWKKLESALADAKDV
-1470 EAALN
+1470 AAS
-1475 DAREIAAATNPTF
+1475 DNPTF
-1488 NQVDGAK
+1488 EAVNGAK
-1495 KALRSAMLGLRPAAP
+1495 AKLRSAMLGLRPGT
-1510 APKPEPEPKPEPSPD
+1510 PD
-1525 PKPNPD
+1525 PVTPD
-1531 PDKPKPENPE
+1531 PDKPNPDKPNPD
-1541 KPKPENPEKPG
+1541 KPNPDKPNPDKPG
-1552 SGNDGTGAPGSTKV
+1552 TSDGGNGGSGTAGS
-1566 DANKGNKSDKK
+1566 NKGDSTTGNKGDKK
-1577 DSALVQTGDYQIVAV
+1577 PGTLVKTGDDQAMYIA
-1592 ATAAAAGALIVAAGV
+1592 AAGV
-1607 VLRIKNRRQ
+1607 VGLLVVGAGVVLYVKNRRQ

>member
-1 MTVHKTKMLKRVT
+1 MVHKTKMLKSVT
-14 AMVACMLAIVFA
+14 AMVACMIAIVFA
-26 STLFCANPAVAA
+26 STLLCANPAVAA

-66 GSDST
+66 GSDFT
-71 RWGSAEDSAGG
+71 RWGSAEDRTGG

-89 LRSSKTVKKATIKW
+89 LGSSKTVKKATVKW

-122 AATSSDWKDI
+122 AADSSDWKDI

-164 TSADPQNTVPEWPT
+164 TSHDPNGAAVDWPT

-190 TAAPSTQDPQ
+190 TVAPSTQDPQ

-206 KSAVADS
+206 VNATADS
-213 EEAGTLGAAKA
+213 VEANTLGAAKA

-251 WIYVDLGEQRDVKCV
+251 WIYVDLGQQRDVKCV
-266 RVFWELRK
+266 RVFWEMRK

-309 IDLITLDQVHRA
+309 IDLITLDQVHQA

-413 IYAPIVDTQV
+413 IHQPIVDTQV

-435 STYTFKEIPVTVPG
+435 NTYTFKEVPVTVPG
-449 KFQVEAGDNTAP
+449 KFQVEAGDNAAP

-470 KGRSGSFAPTAQ
+470 KGRSGSFAPSAQ

-493 TAANELAADYKDLFG
+493 TAADELAADYKDLFG
-508 SELAVVKGSS
+508 SELTVVKGSA
-518 ANAGDILLSKTTDT
+518 ANAGDIFLSKTSDK

-543 EIGDSV
+543 EITDSV

-577 PRGITRDYPLYKVR
+577 PQGITRDYPLYKVR

-657 GNDGKNKAD
+657 GNNGKNKAD

-675 KADFRE
+675 KDDFRK

-687 DLGVNIVP
+687 ELGVNIVP

-722 GNDHLNLAGKY
+722 GNDHLNLAQKY
-733 DESLA
+733 DESLE

-773 AYRKFVN
+773 AYRNFVN

-811 GRGAAGQHRQMN
+811 GKGAAGEHRQMN

-927 WGKGSADVSTA
+927 WGKGAADVSAA

-955 ETTANAEGTVMQLG
+955 KTTANAEGTVMQLG

-980 NNLNLASSKKNSG
+980 NRLNLKSAKD
-993 TKNAEIVDVDFKK
+993 AEIVDVDFKK

-1021 DLETAGL
+1021 ELETAGL

-1109 ETLGKDGST
+1109 ETIGRDGNNK
-1118 QLKAT
+1118 LKAT
-1123 CMLPVQRIGSKT
+1123 CMFPVKRIGSKT
-1135 SAFTGYVDDVRL
+1135 NAFTGYVDDVRL
-1147 TRNATFATTMALDK
+1147 TRSATFATTMALDN

-1171 AGADDTELEQL
+1171 AGADDAELEKL
-1182 VDQARGLI
+1182 VERARALV
-1190 NQVNPDATEIANLAQ
+1190 NQVNPDAAEIANLAQ

-1218 ADYSKLDALLA
+1218 ADYRKLDALLA
-1229 VIPSDLSAY
+1229 AIPSDLSVY

-1244 ALTAAR
+1244 ALTSAR
-1250 DSIQRDLPVSMQDT
+1250 NSIQRDLPVSMQDT
-1264 VDAYEKTLAEAID
+1264 VDAYTKTLTEAIE
-1277 GLKLKPA
+1277 GLELKSA
-1284 DDNFAQGVTATACS
+1284 DNNFAQGVTATACS

-1306 PNGPAAAAI
+1306 PNGPAAAAV
-1315 DGNESTFWHTQ
+1315 DGDESSFWHSK
-1326 WKAPADN
+1326 WSAPADN
-1333 VMPHWFNVKLAAP
+1333 TMPHWFNVKLAAP
-1346 AKASGMVY
+1346 AKVSGMVY
-1354 VPRTG
+1354 VPRAG
-1359 SVNGRLTK
+1359 SSNGRLTK

-1377 NTYKKVA
+1377 STYTKVA
-1384 QGTLESSAGAKTIAF
+1384 EGTLESSAGAKNIAF
-1399 DEAVAGATDV
+1399 DKPVAAATDV

-1418 DGAANKNKFA
+1418 DSAANRNKFA
-1428 SAAEIRVRVVDETVD
+1428 TAGEIRVRVIDETVD
-1443 LEGLNALIKD
+1443 LDGLAALIKQ
-1453 AEKLQKDSYTT
+1453 AEGLDKNSYTT
-1464 KTWDEF
+1464 ATWKKLES
-1470 EAALN
+1470 ALA
-1475 DAREIAAATNPTF
+1475 DAKDAAASDNPTF
-1488 NQVDGAK
+1488 EAVNDAK
-1495 KALRSAMLGLRPAAP
+1495 AKLRSAMLGLRPAAS

-1525 PKPNPD
+1525 PKPDPKPNPD
-1531 PDKPKPENPE
+1531 PDMPKPENPD

>member
-51 DSEEAGTVVAAKAVD
+51 DSEEADTVVAAKAVD

-89 LRSSKTVKKATIKW
+89 LGSSKTVKKATIEW

-164 TSADPQNTVPEWPT
+164 TSHDPNGAAVDWPT

-190 TAAPSTQDPQ
+190 TVAPSTQDPQ

-206 KSAVADS
+206 VNATADS
-213 EEAGTLGAAKA
+213 VEANTLGAAKA

-251 WIYVDLGEQRDVKCV
+251 WIYVDLGQQRDVKCV

-291 DSSDWQTVYTNN
+291 DSSDWQTVYTND
-303 GHPSGK
+303 GHPSSK
-309 IDLITLDQVHRA
+309 TDLITLDQVHRA

-331 TYADPDGGVAW
+331 TYVDPDGGVAW

-413 IYAPIVDTQV
+413 IHQPIVDTQV

-435 STYTFKEIPVTVPG
+435 NTYTFKEIPVTVPG
-449 KFQVEAGDNTAP
+449 KFQVEAGDNIAP

-518 ANAGDILLSKTTDT
+518 ANAGDIFLSKTTDK

-543 EIGDSV
+543 EITDSV

-577 PRGITRDYPLYKVR
+577 PQGITRDYPLYKVR

-642 TAYSGFRLESDIKKG
+642 TAYNGFRLESDIKKG

-666 LTSTDMWYS
+666 LTSTDVWYS

-716 KSMTRR
+716 KSKTHR

-745 EYLTGSNPVFDNQT
+745 EYLTGSDPVFDSQT
-759 MVHIGADEYEADGN
+759 MVHIGADEYEADGT

-927 WGKGSADVSTA
+927 WGKGAADVSAA

-955 ETTANAEGTVMQLG
+955 KTTANAEGTVMQLG

-980 NNLNLASSKKNSG
+980 NSLNLKSAKD
-993 TKNAEIVDVDFKK
+993 AEIVDVDFKK

-1021 DLETAGL
+1021 ELETAGL

-1083 LNEWVEL
+1083 MNEWVEL

-1109 ETLGKDGST
+1109 ETIGRDGNNK
-1118 QLKAT
+1118 LKAT
-1123 CMLPVQRIGSKT
+1123 CMFPVKRIGSKT
-1135 SAFTGYVDDVRL
+1135 NAFTGYVDDVRL
-1147 TRNATFATTMALDK
+1147 TRSATFATTMPLDN

-1171 AGADDTELEQL
+1171 AGADDAELEKL
-1182 VDQARGLI
+1182 VEQARALV
-1190 NQVNPDATEIANLAQ
+1190 NQVNPDAAEIANLAQ

-1218 ADYSKLDALLA
+1218 ADYRKLDALLA
-1229 VIPSDLSAY
+1229 AIPSDLSVY

-1244 ALTAAR
+1244 ALTSAR
-1250 DSIQRDLPVSMQDT
+1250 NSIQRDLPVSMQDT
-1264 VDAYEKTLAEAID
+1264 VDAYTKTLTEAIE
-1277 GLKLKPA
+1277 GLELKSA
-1284 DDNFAQGVTATACS
+1284 DNNFAQGVTATACS

-1306 PNGPAAAAI
+1306 PNGPAAAAV
-1315 DGNESTFWHTQ
+1315 DGDESSFWHSK
-1326 WKAPADN
+1326 WSAPADN
-1333 VMPHWFNVKLAAP
+1333 AMPHWFNVKLAAP
-1346 AKASGMVY
+1346 AKVSGMVY

-1359 SVNGRLTK
+1359 SSNGRLTK

-1377 NTYKKVA
+1377 STYTKVA
-1384 QGTLESSAGAKTIAF
+1384 EGTLESSAGAKNIAF
-1399 DEAVAGATDV
+1399 DKPVAAATDV

-1418 DGAANKNKFA
+1418 DSAANRNKFA
-1428 SAAEIRVRVVDETVD
+1428 TAGEIRVRVIDETVD
-1443 LEGLNALIKD
+1443 LDGLAALIKQ
-1453 AEKLQKDSYTT
+1453 AEGLDKNSYTT
-1464 KTWDEF
+1464 ATWKKLESALADAKDV
-1470 EAALN
+1470 AAS
-1475 DAREIAAATNPTF
+1475 DNPTF
-1488 NQVDGAK
+1488 EAVNDAK
-1495 KALRSAMLGLRPAAP
+1495 AKLRSAMLGLRPGT
-1510 APKPEPEPKPEPSPD
+1510 PD
-1525 PKPNPD
+1525 PVTPD
-1531 PDKPKPENPE
+1531 PDKPNPDKPNPD
-1541 KPKPENPEKPG
+1541 KPNPDKPNPDKPNPDKPNPDKPG
-1552 SGNDGTGAPGSTKV
+1552 TPDGGNGGSGTAGS
-1566 DANKGNKSDKK
+1566 NKGDSTTGNKGDKK
-1577 DSALVQTGDYQIVAV
+1577 PGTLVKTGDDQAMYIA
-1592 ATAAAAGALIVAAGV
+1592 AAGV
-1607 VLRIKNRRQ
+1607 VGLLVVGAGVVLYVKNRRK

>member
-1 MTVHKTKMLKRVT
+1 MSMAVQKTKMLHRAV
-14 AMVACMLAIVFA
+14 AMIACMFAIVFA
-26 STLFCANPAVAA
+26 SSLLCVHPAAAA
-38 EAANLALNKTAVA
+38 EATNLALNKTAVA
-51 DSEEAGTVVAAKAVD
+51 DSEEASSVAAGKAVD
-66 GSDST
+66 GSNST
-71 RWGSAEDSAGG
+71 RWGSAKDADGG

-89 LRSSKTVKKATIKW
+89 LGSAKTVKKATIKW

-108 TGYKIQYATGNTAP
+108 TGYKIQYATGDTAP
-122 AATSSDWKDI
+122 AANSSDWKDM
-132 HTSSDRP
+132 HTSNDRP
-139 ASLTDEITFDTPVSG
+139 ASLTDEITFSSPAKG

-213 EEAGTLGAAKA
+213 EEANTLGAAKA

-242 TASRDGGPH
+242 TASQDGGPH
-251 WIYVDLGEQRDVKCV
+251 WIYVDLGQQRDVKCV

-291 DSSDWQTVYTNN
+291 DSSDWQTVYTND
-303 GHPSGK
+303 GHPSSK
-309 IDLITLDQVHRA
+309 TDLITLDQVHQA

-348 ELEVFGGTPKMDM
+348 ELEVYGGTPKMDM

-399 EQVVGAQANDGTIP
+399 EQVVGAQADDGTIP
-413 IYAPIVDTQV
+413 IYQPIVDTQV

-435 STYTFKEIPVTVPG
+435 NTYTFKEVPVTVPG
-449 KFQVEAGDNTAP
+449 KFQVEAGDNIAP

-470 KGRSGSFAPTAQ
+470 KGRSGSFTPTAQ
-482 TRVVYDSDDFK
+482 TRVVYDNDDFK
-493 TAANELAADYKDLFG
+493 TAADELAADYKDLFG
-508 SELAVVKGSS
+508 SEPAVVKGSA
-518 ANAGDILLSKTTDT
+518 ANAGDIFLSKTTDK

-543 EIGDSV
+543 EIADSV

-577 PRGITRDYPLYKVR
+577 PQGITRDYPLYKVR

-642 TAYSGFRLESDIKKG
+642 TAYNGFRLESDIKKG

-666 LTSTDMWYS
+666 LTSTDVWYS

-716 KSMTRR
+716 KSKTHR

-745 EYLTGSNPVFDNQT
+745 EYLTGSDPVFDSQT
-759 MVHIGADEYEADGN
+759 MVHIGADEYEADGT

-780 DLFGHVEASGRTA
+780 DLFEHVEASGRTA

-811 GRGAAGQHRQMN
+811 GKGSAGEHRQMN
-823 LWSVGWAKMDEMY
+823 LWSTGWAKMDEMY

-855 AGYYYDYLND
+855 AGYYFDYLND

-877 NVTIPA
+877 GVTIPA

-891 AFAVWNDMCGKKENG
+891 AFAVWNDMCGKRENG

-927 WGKGSADVSTA
+927 WGKGAADVSTA

-969 MDDANDASGNG
+969 MDDASDASGNG
-980 NNLNLASSKKNSG
+980 NSLNLKSAKD
-993 TKNAEIVDVDFKK
+993 AEIVDVDFKK
-1006 ALELKGGE
+1006 ALELKGGK

-1021 DLETAGL
+1021 ELETAGL

-1069 TRENHDYSFNYTLP
+1069 TRENRDYSFNYTLP
-1083 LNEWVEL
+1083 MNEWVEL

-1109 ETLGKDGST
+1109 ETIGQDGNNK
-1118 QLKAT
+1118 LKAT
-1123 CMLPVQRIGSKT
+1123 CMFPVQRIGSKT
-1135 SAFTGYVDDVRL
+1135 NAFTGYVDDVRL
-1147 TRNATFATTMALDK
+1147 TRSATFATTMALDN

-1171 AGADDTELEQL
+1171 AGADDAELETL
-1182 VDQARGLI
+1182 VEQARALI
-1190 NQVNPDATEIANLAQ
+1190 NQVNPDAAEIANLTQ

-1229 VIPSDLSAY
+1229 AIPSDLSVY

-1244 ALTAAR
+1244 ALTSAR

-1264 VDAYEKTLAEAID
+1264 VDAYTKTLTGAIE
-1277 GLKLKPA
+1277 GLELKSA
-1284 DDNFAQGVTATACS
+1284 DNNFAQSVTATACS

-1306 PNGPAAAAI
+1306 PNGPAAAAV
-1315 DGNESTFWHTQ
+1315 DGDESSFWHSQ
-1326 WKAPADN
+1326 WSAPADN
-1333 VMPHWFNVKLAAP
+1333 DMPHWFNVKLAAP
-1346 AKASGMVY
+1346 AKVSGMVY

-1359 SVNGRLTK
+1359 SSNGRLTK

-1377 NTYKKVA
+1377 STYTKVA
-1384 QGTLESSAGAKTIAF
+1384 EGTLESSVGAKNITF
-1399 DEAVAGATDV
+1399 DEPVAGATDV

-1418 DGAANKNKFA
+1418 DSAANRNKFA
-1428 SAAEIRVRVVDETVD
+1428 TAGEIRVRVIDETVD
-1443 LEGLNALIKD
+1443 LDGLAALIEQAEGLDKN
-1453 AEKLQKDSYTT
+1453 SYTT
-1464 KTWDEF
+1464 ATWKKLESALADAKDV
-1470 EAALN
+1470 AAS
-1475 DAREIAAATNPTF
+1475 DNPTF
-1488 NQVDGAK
+1488 EAVNGAK
-1495 KALRSAMLGLRPAAP
+1495 AKLRSAMLGLRPGT
-1510 APKPEPEPKPEPSPD
+1510 PD
-1525 PKPNPD
+1525 PVTPD
-1531 PDKPKPENPE
+1531 PDKPNPDKPNPD
-1541 KPKPENPEKPG
+1541 KPNPDKPNPDKPG
-1552 SGNDGTGAPGSTKV
+1552 TSDGGNGGSGTAGS
-1566 DANKGNKSDKK
+1566 NKGDSTTGNKGDKK
-1577 DSALVQTGDYQIVAV
+1577 PGTLVKTGDDQAMYIA
-1592 ATAAAAGALIVAAGV
+1592 AAGV
-1607 VLRIKNRRQ
+1607 VGLLVVGAGVVLYVKNRRQ

>member
-1 MTVHKTKMLKRVT
+1 MTVHKTKMLRRVT

-26 STLFCANPAVAA
+26 STLLCANSAVAA

-51 DSEEAGTVVAAKAVD
+51 DSQEANSVRAALAVD

-71 RWGSAEDSAGG
+71 RWGSDKDSAGG

-89 LRSSKTVKKATIKW
+89 LGSTKTVKKATIKW

-122 AATSSDWKDI
+122 AANSADWKDV
-132 HTSSDRP
+132 HTSSNRP
-139 ASLTDEITFDTPVSG
+139 ASLTDEITFGTPVSG

-164 TSADPQNTVPEWPT
+164 TSADPQNTVSEWPT

-190 TAAPSTQDPQ
+190 AVAPSTQDPQ
-200 QNVARG
+200 KNVARG
-206 KSAVADS
+206 MNAAADS
-213 EEAGTLGAAKA
+213 TEADKFSAAKA
-224 VDGNTTSS
+224 VDGDTTSS
-232 SSRWASAVDA
+232 ASRWASGVDA
-242 TASRDGGPH
+242 TASQDGGPH
-251 WIYVDLGEQRDVKCV
+251 WIYVDLGQQRDVQCV

-279 IQIANGDSAPAA
+279 IQIANGSSAPAA
-291 DSSDWQTVYTNN
+291 DSGDWQTVYTNDGLPQN
-303 GHPSGK
+303 K
-309 IDLITLDQVHRA
+309 IDLIAFDQVYQA
-321 RFVRLYIDHN
+321 RYVRLYIDHN
-331 TYADPDGGVAW
+331 TYADPDGGAAW

-348 ELEVFGGTPKMDM
+348 ELEVYGGTPKMDM
-361 NGLADAIKVEA
+361 NGLADAIKVET

-379 LKVTLPASDE
+379 LNVTLPASDE
-389 YDVTYNGTDY
+389 FDVTYNGTDY
-399 EQVVGAQANDGTIP
+399 EQVVGAQAKDGTIP

-430 KKSDK
+430 KKGDK
-435 STYTFKEIPVTVPG
+435 NTYTFKEIAVTVPG
-449 KFQVEAGDNTAP
+449 KYQVAEGDNAAP

-470 KGRSGSFAPTAQ
+470 KGGSGSFAPSAQ
-482 TRVVYDSDDFK
+482 TRVVYDSDDLK
-493 TAANELAADYKDLFG
+493 TAADELAADYKDLFS
-508 SELAVVKGSS
+508 SELTVVKGSA
-518 ANAGDILLSKTTDT
+518 ANAGDIFLSKTSDK

-577 PRGITRDYPLYKVR
+577 PQGVIRDYPLYKVR

-601 FSLEWLQQMSKQ
+601 FSLDWLKQMSKQ

-634 EYSDDTVN
+634 EYSDDTVH
-642 TAYSGFRLESDIKKG
+642 TAYNGFRLESDIKKG
-657 GNDGKNKAD
+657 GNGGKNKAD
-666 LTSTDMWYS
+666 LTSADMWYS

-780 DLFGHVEASGRTA
+780 DLFNHMENSGRTA
-793 RVWGSLTQ
+793 RVWGSLTW
-801 IKGDGSVQVS
+801 IKGSVDVQ
-811 GRGAAGQHRQMN
+811 GKGAAGQHRQMN
-823 LWSVGWAKMDEMY
+823 LWSRDWAKMDEMY
-836 NLGFD
+836 KLGFD
-841 LINCVDS
+841 LINCIDS

-855 AGYYYDYLND
+855 AGYYADYLDD
-865 NTVYNSAVNSYG
+865 NTIYNSAINNYN

-891 AFAVWNDMCGKKENG
+891 AFAVWNDMCGKRENG

-927 WGKGSADVSTA
+927 WGKGAADVSTA

-955 ETTANAEGTVMQLG
+955 ETTANAEGTVMQIG
-969 MDDANDASGNG
+969 MDDASDASDNG
-980 NNLNLASSKKNSG
+980 NSLNLKSAKD
-993 TKNAEIVDVDFKK
+993 AEIVDVDFKK
-1006 ALELKGGE
+1006 ALELKGGK

-1021 DLETAGL
+1021 ELETAGL

-1069 TRENHDYSFNYTLP
+1069 TRENRDYSFNYTLP
-1083 LNEWVEL
+1083 MNEWVEL

-1109 ETLGKDGST
+1109 ETIGQDGNNK
-1118 QLKAT
+1118 LKAT
-1123 CMLPVQRIGSKT
+1123 CMFPVQRIGSKT
-1135 SAFTGYVDDVRL
+1135 NAFTGYVDDVRL
-1147 TRNATFATTMALDK
+1147 TRSATFATTMALDN
-1161 AELKARSVLA
+1161 AELKARAVLA
-1171 AGADDTELEQL
+1171 AGADDAELETL
-1182 VDQARGLI
+1182 VEQARVLI
-1190 NQVNPDATEIANLAQ
+1190 NQVNPDAAEIANLTQ

-1229 VIPSDLSAY
+1229 AIPSDLSVY

-1244 ALTAAR
+1244 VLTSAR

-1264 VDAYEKTLAEAID
+1264 VDAYEKTLAEAIE
-1277 GLKLKPA
+1277 GLELKSS

-1315 DGNESTFWHTQ
+1315 DGDESTFWHTQ
-1326 WKAPADN
+1326 WSSPADN
-1333 VMPHWFNVKLAAP
+1333 DMPHWFNVKLAAP
-1346 AKASGMVY
+1346 AKVSGMVY

-1359 SVNGRLTK
+1359 SSNGRLTK

-1377 NTYKKVA
+1377 STYTKA
-1384 QGTLESSAGAKTIAF
+1384 AEGTIESSVGAKNIAF
-1399 DEAVAGATDV
+1399 DEPVAGATDV

-1418 DGAANKNKFA
+1418 DSAANRNKFA
-1428 SAAEIRVRVVDETVD
+1428 TAGEIRVRCIDETVD
-1443 LEGLNALIKD
+1443 LDGLNALIEQ
-1453 AEKLQKDSYTT
+1453 AEGLDKDSYTT
-1464 KTWDEF
+1464 ETWKKLQAALKDAKDAAADENPSF
-1470 EAALN
+1470 EAVN
-1475 DAREIAAATNPTF
+1475 
-1488 NQVDGAK
+1488 GAK
-1495 KALRSAMLGLRPAAP
+1495 GKLRSAMLGLRPGTP
-1510 APKPEPEPKPEPSPD
+1510 DPEPKPDPDPKPEPKPEPNPD

-1531 PDKPKPENPE
+1531 PE
-1541 KPKPENPEKPG
+1541 KPKPENPDKPG
-1552 SGNDGTGAPGSTKV
+1552 SGNGSTGADGSTKV

-1577 DSALVQTGDYQIVAV
+1577 DSALAQTGDYQIVAV
-1592 ATAAAAGALIVAAGV
+1592 VAAAAAGALIVGTGV
-1607 VLRIKNRRQ
+1607 VMHIKNRRQ

>member
-89 LRSSKTVKKATIKW
+89 LGSSKTVKKATIKW

-164 TSADPQNTVPEWPT
+164 TSHDPNGAAVDWPT

-190 TAAPSTQDPQ
+190 TVAPSTQDPQ

-206 KSAVADS
+206 VNATADS
-213 EEAGTLGAAKA
+213 VEANTLGAAKA

-251 WIYVDLGEQRDVKCV
+251 WIYVDLGQQRDVKCV
-266 RVFWELRK
+266 RVFWEMRK

-413 IYAPIVDTQV
+413 IHQPIVDTQV

-435 STYTFKEIPVTVPG
+435 NTYTFKEIPVTVPG
-449 KFQVEAGDNTAP
+449 KFQVEAGDNIAP

-493 TAANELAADYKDLFG
+493 TAADELAADYKDLFG
-508 SELAVVKGSS
+508 SELTVVKGSA
-518 ANAGDILLSKTTDT
+518 ANAGDIFLSKTSDK

-543 EIGDSV
+543 EITDSV

-577 PRGITRDYPLYKVR
+577 PQGITRDYPLYKVR

-601 FSLEWLQQMSKQ
+601 FSLDWLKQMSKQ

-642 TAYSGFRLESDIKKG
+642 TAYNGFRLESDIKKG

-716 KSMTRR
+716 KSKTHR

-745 EYLTGSNPVFDNQT
+745 EYLTGSDPVFDSQT
-759 MVHIGADEYEADGN
+759 MVHIGADEYEADGT

-1171 AGADDTELEQL
+1171 AGADDAELEKL
-1182 VDQARGLI
+1182 VERARALV
-1190 NQVNPDATEIANLAQ
+1190 NQVNPDAAEIANLAQ

-1264 VDAYEKTLAEAID
+1264 VDAYTKTLTEAIE
-1277 GLKLKPA
+1277 GLELKSA
-1284 DDNFAQGVTATACS
+1284 DNNFAQGVTATACS

-1306 PNGPAAAAI
+1306 PNGPAAAAV
-1315 DGNESTFWHTQ
+1315 DGDESSFWHSK
-1326 WKAPADN
+1326 WSAPADN
-1333 VMPHWFNVKLAAP
+1333 AMPHWFNVKLAAP
-1346 AKASGMVY
+1346 AKVGGMVY

-1359 SVNGRLTK
+1359 SSNGRLTK

-1377 NTYKKVA
+1377 STYTKVA
-1384 QGTLESSAGAKTIAF
+1384 EGTLESSAGAKNIAF
-1399 DEAVAGATDV
+1399 DKPVAAATDV

-1418 DGAANKNKFA
+1418 DSAANRNKFA
-1428 SAAEIRVRVVDETVD
+1428 TAGEIRVRVIDETVD
-1443 LEGLNALIKD
+1443 LDGLAALIKQ
-1453 AEKLQKDSYTT
+1453 AEGLDKNSYTT
-1464 KTWDEF
+1464 ATWKKLESALADAKDV
-1470 EAALN
+1470 AAS
-1475 DAREIAAATNPTF
+1475 DNPTF
-1488 NQVDGAK
+1488 EAVNDAK
-1495 KALRSAMLGLRPAAP
+1495 AKLRSAMLGLRPAAS

-1525 PKPNPD
+1525 PKPDPKPNPD
-1531 PDKPKPENPE
+1531 PD

>member
-1 MTVHKTKMLKRVT
+1 MTVHKTKMLRRVT

-26 STLFCANPAVAA
+26 STLLCANPAVAA

-51 DSEEAGTVVAAKAVD
+51 DSQEANSVRAALAVD

-71 RWGSAEDSAGG
+71 RWGSDKDSAGG

-89 LRSSKTVKKATIKW
+89 LGFTKTVKKATIKW

-122 AATSSDWKDI
+122 AANSADWKDV
-132 HTSSDRP
+132 HTSSNRP
-139 ASLTDEITFDTPVSG
+139 ASLTDEITFGTPVSG

-164 TSADPQNTVPEWPT
+164 TSADPQNTVSEWPT

-190 TAAPSTQDPQ
+190 AVAPSTQDPQ
-200 QNVARG
+200 KNVARG
-206 KSAVADS
+206 MNAAADS
-213 EEAGTLGAAKA
+213 TEADKFSAAKA
-224 VDGNTTSS
+224 VDGDTTSS
-232 SSRWASAVDA
+232 ASRWASGVDA
-242 TASRDGGPH
+242 TTSQDGGPH
-251 WIYVDLGEQRDVKCV
+251 WIYVDLGQQRDVKCV

-279 IQIANGDSAPAA
+279 IQIANGSSAPAA
-291 DSSDWQTVYTNN
+291 DSGDWQTVYTNDGLPQN
-303 GHPSGK
+303 K
-309 IDLITLDQVHRA
+309 IDLIALDQVYQA
-321 RFVRLYIDHN
+321 RYVRLYIDHN
-331 TYADPDGGVAW
+331 TYADPDGGAAW

-348 ELEVFGGTPKMDM
+348 ELEVYGGTPKMDM
-361 NGLADAIKVEA
+361 NGLADAIKVET

-379 LKVTLPASDE
+379 LNVTLPASDE
-389 YDVTYNGTDY
+389 FDVTYNGTDY
-399 EQVVGAQANDGTIP
+399 EQVVGAQAKDGTIP

-430 KKSDK
+430 KKGDK
-435 STYTFKEIPVTVPG
+435 NTYTFKEIAVTVPG
-449 KFQVEAGDNTAP
+449 QYQVAEGDNAAP

-470 KGRSGSFAPTAQ
+470 KGRSGSFAPSAQ
-482 TRVVYDSDDFK
+482 TRIVYDSDDLK
-493 TAANELAADYKDLFG
+493 TAADELAADYKDLFG
-508 SELAVVKGSS
+508 SELTVVKGSA
-518 ANAGDILLSKTTDT
+518 ANAGDIFLSKTNDT

-543 EIGDSV
+543 DITDRV

-577 PRGITRDYPLYKVR
+577 PQGITRDYPLYKVR

-601 FSLEWLQQMSKQ
+601 FSLDWLKQMSKQ

-634 EYSDDTVN
+634 EYSDDTVH
-642 TAYSGFRLESDIKKG
+642 TAYNGFRLESDIKKG
-657 GNDGKNKAD
+657 GNGGKNKAD

-675 KADFRE
+675 KDDFRE

-733 DESLA
+733 DESLT

-780 DLFGHVEASGRTA
+780 DLFKHMEDSGRTA
-793 RVWGSLTQ
+793 RVWGSLTW
-801 IKGDGSVQVS
+801 IKGSVDVQ
-811 GRGAAGQHRQMN
+811 GKGTAGQHRQMN
-823 LWSVGWAKMDEMY
+823 LWSRDWAKMDEMY
-836 NLGFD
+836 KLGFD
-841 LINCVDS
+841 LINCIDS

-855 AGYYYDYLND
+855 AGYYADYLDD
-865 NTVYNSAVNSYG
+865 NTIYNSAINNYN

-891 AFAVWNDMCGKKENG
+891 AFAVWNDMCGKRENG

-921 LYAAAT
+921 LYAVAT
-927 WGKGSADVSTA
+927 WGKGAADVSTA

-969 MDDANDASGNG
+969 MDDASDASDNG
-980 NNLNLASSKKNSG
+980 NSLNLKSAKD
-993 TKNAEIVDVDFKK
+993 AEIVDVDFKK
-1006 ALELKGGE
+1006 ALELRGGK

-1021 DLETAGL
+1021 ELETAGL

-1069 TRENHDYSFNYTLP
+1069 TRENRDYSFNYTLP
-1083 LNEWVEL
+1083 MNEWVEL

-1100 SLYVNGELK
+1100 SLYVNGGLK
-1109 ETLGKDGST
+1109 ETIGQDGNNK
-1118 QLKAT
+1118 LKAT
-1123 CMLPVQRIGSKT
+1123 CMFPVQRIGSKT
-1135 SAFTGYVDDVRL
+1135 NAFTGYVDDVRL
-1147 TRNATFATTMALDK
+1147 TRSATFATTMALDN
-1161 AELKARSVLA
+1161 AELKARAVLA
-1171 AGADDTELEQL
+1171 AGADDAELETL
-1182 VDQARGLI
+1182 VEQARVLI
-1190 NQVNPDATEIANLAQ
+1190 NQVNPDAAEIANLTQ
-1205 QINDRVANVKYKP
+1205 QINDRVVNVKYKP

-1229 VIPSDLSAY
+1229 AIPSDLSVY

-1244 ALTAAR
+1244 VLTSAR

-1264 VDAYEKTLAEAID
+1264 VDAYEKTLAEAIE
-1277 GLKLKPA
+1277 GLELKSS

-1298 EEKTGETA
+1298 EEKNGETA

-1315 DGNESTFWHTQ
+1315 DGDESTFWHTQ
-1326 WKAPADN
+1326 WSSPADN
-1333 VMPHWFNVKLAAP
+1333 DMPHWFNVKLAAP
-1346 AKASGMVY
+1346 AKVSGMVY

-1359 SVNGRLTK
+1359 SSNGRLTK

-1377 NTYKKVA
+1377 STYTKA
-1384 QGTLESSAGAKTIAF
+1384 AEGTIESSVGAKNIAF
-1399 DEAVAGATDV
+1399 DEPVAGATDV

-1418 DGAANKNKFA
+1418 DSAANRNKFA
-1428 SAAEIRVRVVDETVD
+1428 TAGEIRVRCIDETVD
-1443 LEGLNALIKD
+1443 LDGLNALIEQ
-1453 AEKLQKDSYTT
+1453 AEGLDKDSYTT
-1464 KTWDEF
+1464 ETWKKLQAALKDAKDAAADENPSF
-1470 EAALN
+1470 EAVN
-1475 DAREIAAATNPTF
+1475 
-1488 NQVDGAK
+1488 GAK
-1495 KALRSAMLGLRPAAP
+1495 GKLRSAMLGLRPGTP
-1510 APKPEPEPKPEPSPD
+1510 DPEPKPDPDPKPEPKPEPNPD

-1531 PDKPKPENPE
+1531 PE
-1541 KPKPENPEKPG
+1541 KPKPENPDKPG
-1552 SGNDGTGAPGSTKV
+1552 SGNGSTGADGSTKV

-1577 DSALVQTGDYQIVAV
+1577 DSALAQTGDYQIVAV
-1592 ATAAAAGALIVAAGV
+1592 VAAAAAGALIVGAGV
-1607 VLRIKNRRQ
+1607 VMHIKNRRQ

>member
-14 AMVACMLAIVFA
+14 TMVVCMLAIVFA
-26 STLFCANPAVAA
+26 STLLCANPAVAA

-51 DSEEAGTVVAAKAVD
+51 DSEEADTVVAAKAVD

-89 LRSSKTVKKATIKW
+89 LGSSKTVKKATVKW

-122 AATSSDWKDI
+122 AADSSDWKDI

-164 TSADPQNTVPEWPT
+164 TSHDPNGAAVDWPT

-190 TAAPSTQDPQ
+190 TVAPSTQDPQ

-206 KSAVADS
+206 VNATADS
-213 EEAGTLGAAKA
+213 VEANTLGAAKA

-251 WIYVDLGEQRDVKCV
+251 WIYVDLGQQRDVKCV

-291 DSSDWQTVYTNN
+291 DSSSWQTVYTND
-303 GHPSGK
+303 GHPSSK
-309 IDLITLDQVHRA
+309 TDLITLDQVHKA

-342 GNVSIY
+342 GNVSIF
-348 ELEVFGGTPKMDM
+348 ELEVYGGTPKMDM

-372 PKKGDTQ
+372 PKKGDMQ
-379 LKVTLPASDE
+379 LKVTLPTSEE

-399 EQVVGAQANDGTIP
+399 EQVVGAQAEDGTIP

-435 STYTFKEIPVTVPG
+435 NTYTFKEIPVTVPG
-449 KFQVEAGDNTAP
+449 KFQVEAGDNIAP

-543 EIGDSV
+543 EITDSV

-577 PRGITRDYPLYKVR
+577 PQGITRDYPLYKVR

-601 FSLEWLQQMSKQ
+601 FSLDWLQQMSKQ

-642 TAYSGFRLESDIKKG
+642 TAYNGFRLESDIKKG
-657 GNDGKNKAD
+657 GNNGKNKAD
-666 LTSTDMWYS
+666 LTSTDVWYS
-675 KADFRE
+675 KDDFRE

-716 KSMTRR
+716 KSKTHR

-738 FALSIWD
+738 FALSIWN
-745 EYLTGSNPVFDNQT
+745 EYLTGSDPVFDSQT
-759 MVHIGADEYEADGN
+759 MVHIGADEYEADGT

-780 DLFGHVEASGRTA
+780 DLFEHVEASGRTA

-811 GRGAAGQHRQMN
+811 GKGAAGEHRQMN
-823 LWSVGWAKMDEMY
+823 LWSTGWAKMDEMY
-836 NLGFD
+836 KLGFD

-927 WGKGSADVSTA
+927 WGKGSADVSGA

-980 NNLNLASSKKNSG
+980 NSLNLKSA
-993 TKNAEIVDVDFKK
+993 KNAEIVDVDFKK
-1006 ALELKGGE
+1006 ALELKGGK
-1014 SYVSLDS
+1014 SYVALDS
-1021 DLETAGL
+1021 ELETAGL

-1083 LNEWVEL
+1083 MNEWVEL

-1109 ETLGKDGST
+1109 ETIGRDGNNK
-1118 QLKAT
+1118 LKAT
-1123 CMLPVQRIGSKT
+1123 CMFPVKRIGSKT
-1135 SAFTGYVDDVRL
+1135 NAFTGYVDDVRL
-1147 TRNATFATTMALDK
+1147 TRSATFATTMPLDN

-1171 AGADDTELEQL
+1171 AGADDAELEKL
-1182 VDQARGLI
+1182 VDQARALV
-1190 NQVNPDATEIANLAQ
+1190 NQVNPDAAEIANLAQ

-1218 ADYSKLDALLA
+1218 ADYRKLDALLA
-1229 VIPSDLSAY
+1229 AIPSDLSVY

-1244 ALTAAR
+1244 ALTSAR
-1250 DSIQRDLPVSMQDT
+1250 NSIQRDLPVSMQDT
-1264 VDAYEKTLAEAID
+1264 VDAYTKTLTEAIE
-1277 GLKLKPA
+1277 GLKLKSA
-1284 DDNFAQGVTATACS
+1284 DNNFAQGVTATACS

-1306 PNGPAAAAI
+1306 PNGPAAAAV
-1315 DGNESTFWHTQ
+1315 DGDESSFWHSK
-1326 WKAPADN
+1326 WSAPADN
-1333 VMPHWFNVKLAAP
+1333 AMPHWFNVKLAAP
-1346 AKASGMVY
+1346 AKVSGMVY

-1359 SVNGRLTK
+1359 SSNGRLTK

-1377 NTYKKVA
+1377 STYTKVA
-1384 QGTLESSAGAKTIAF
+1384 EGTFESSAGAKNIAF
-1399 DEAVAGATDV
+1399 DKPVAAATDV

-1418 DGAANKNKFA
+1418 DSAANRNKFA
-1428 SAAEIRVRVVDETVD
+1428 TAGEIRVRVIDETVD
-1443 LEGLNALIKD
+1443 LDGLAALIKQ
-1453 AEKLQKDSYTT
+1453 AEGLDKNSYTT
-1464 KTWDEF
+1464 ATWKKLESALADAKDV
-1470 EAALN
+1470 AAS
-1475 DAREIAAATNPTF
+1475 DNPTF
-1488 NQVDGAK
+1488 EAVNDAK
-1495 KALRSAMLGLRPAAP
+1495 TKLRSAMLGLRPAAS

-1531 PDKPKPENPE
+1531 PDKPKPENPD

-1577 DSALVQTGDYQIVAV
+1577 NSVLVQTGDYQIVVV
-1592 ATAAAAGALIVAAGV
+1592 ATAAAAGALIVVAGV
-1607 VLRIKNRRQ
+1607 VLRIKNRRK

>member
-51 DSEEAGTVVAAKAVD
+51 DSEEASSVAAGKAVD
-66 GSDST
+66 GNDST
-71 RWGSAEDSAGG
+71 RWGSAEDAAGG

-89 LRSSKTVKKATIKW
+89 LGSSKTVKKATIKW

-164 TSADPQNTVPEWPT
+164 TSHDPNGAAVDWPT

-190 TAAPSTQDPQ
+190 TVAPSTQDPQ

-206 KSAVADS
+206 VNATADS
-213 EEAGTLGAAKA
+213 VEANTLGAAKA

-251 WIYVDLGEQRDVKCV
+251 WIYVDLGQQRDVKCV
-266 RVFWELRK
+266 RVFWEMRK

-379 LKVTLPASDE
+379 LKVTLPTSDE

-399 EQVVGAQANDGTIP
+399 EQVIGAQAEDGTIP
-413 IYAPIVDTQV
+413 IYQPIVDTQV
-423 KVSFKVT
+423 KASFKVT

-435 STYTFKEIPVTVPG
+435 NTYAFKEIPVTVPG
-449 KFQVEAGDNTAP
+449 KFQVEAGDNVAP

-482 TRVVYDSDDFK
+482 TRVVYDNDEFK
-493 TAANELAADYKDLFG
+493 TTADELAADYKDLFG
-508 SELAVVKGSS
+508 SELAVVKGSA
-518 ANAGDILLSKTTDT
+518 ANAGDIFLSKTTDK

-577 PRGITRDYPLYKVR
+577 PQGITRDYPLYKVR

-601 FSLEWLQQMSKQ
+601 FSLDWLKQMSKQ

-642 TAYSGFRLESDIKKG
+642 TAYNGFRLESDIKKG
-657 GNDGKNKAD
+657 GNNGKNKAD

-675 KADFRE
+675 KDDFRE

-716 KSMTRR
+716 KSKTHR

-745 EYLTGSNPVFDNQT
+745 EYLTGSDPVFDSQT
-759 MVHIGADEYEADGN
+759 MVHIGADEYEADGT

-780 DLFGHVEASGRTA
+780 DLFEHVEASGRTA

-811 GRGAAGQHRQMN
+811 GKGAAGEHRQMN
-823 LWSVGWAKMDEMY
+823 LWSTGWAKMDEMY
-836 NLGFD
+836 KLGFD

-927 WGKGSADVSTA
+927 WGKGSADVSGA

-955 ETTANAEGTVMQLG
+955 KTTANAEGTVMQLG
-969 MDDANDASGNG
+969 MDDAKDASGNG
-980 NNLNLASSKKNSG
+980 NSLNLKSA
-993 TKNAEIVDVDFKK
+993 KNAEVVDVDFKK
-1006 ALELKGGE
+1006 ALELKGGK
-1014 SYVSLDS
+1014 SYVALDS
-1021 DLETAGL
+1021 NLETAGL

-1069 TRENHDYSFNYTLP
+1069 TRENRDYSFNYTLP
-1083 LNEWVEL
+1083 VNEWVEL

-1100 SLYVNGELK
+1100 SLYVNGKLK
-1109 ETLGKDGST
+1109 ETIGQDGNNK
-1118 QLKAT
+1118 LKAT
-1123 CMLPVQRIGSKT
+1123 CMFPVKRIGSRT
-1135 SAFTGYVDDVRL
+1135 NAFTGYVDDVRL
-1147 TRNATFATTMALDK
+1147 TRNATFATTMPLDN

-1171 AGADDTELEQL
+1171 AGADDAELEKL
-1182 VDQARGLI
+1182 VERARALV
-1190 NQVNPDATEIANLAQ
+1190 NQVNPDAAEIANLAQ

-1218 ADYSKLDALLA
+1218 ADYRKLDALLA
-1229 VIPSDLSAY
+1229 AIPSDLSVY

-1244 ALTAAR
+1244 ALTSAR
-1250 DSIQRDLPVSMQDT
+1250 NSIQRDLPVSMQDT
-1264 VDAYEKTLAEAID
+1264 VDAYTKTLTEAIE
-1277 GLKLKPA
+1277 GLELKSA
-1284 DDNFAQGVTATACS
+1284 DNNFAQGVTATACS

-1306 PNGPAAAAI
+1306 PNGPAAAAV
-1315 DGNESTFWHTQ
+1315 DGDESSFWHSK
-1326 WKAPADN
+1326 WSAPADN
-1333 VMPHWFNVKLAAP
+1333 TMPHWFNVKLAAP
-1346 AKASGMVY
+1346 AKVSGMVY

-1359 SVNGRLTK
+1359 SSNGRLTK

-1377 NTYKKVA
+1377 STYTKVA
-1384 QGTLESSAGAKTIAF
+1384 EGTLESSAGAKNIAF
-1399 DEAVAGATDV
+1399 DKPVAAATDV

-1418 DGAANKNKFA
+1418 DSAANRNKFA
-1428 SAAEIRVRVVDETVD
+1428 TAGEIRVRVIDETVD
-1443 LEGLNALIKD
+1443 LDGLAALIEQAEGLDKN
-1453 AEKLQKDSYTT
+1453 SYTT
-1464 KTWDEF
+1464 ATWKKLESALADAKDV
-1470 EAALN
+1470 AAS
-1475 DAREIAAATNPTF
+1475 DNPTF
-1488 NQVDGAK
+1488 EAVNDAK
-1495 KALRSAMLGLRPAAP
+1495 AKLRSAMLGLRPGT
-1510 APKPEPEPKPEPSPD
+1510 PD
-1525 PKPNPD
+1525 PVTPD
-1531 PDKPKPENPE
+1531 PDKPNPDKPNPD
-1541 KPKPENPEKPG
+1541 KPNPDKPNPDKPG
-1552 SGNDGTGAPGSTKV
+1552 ASDGGNGGSGTAGSNKGDSTTG
-1566 DANKGNKSDKK
+1566 NKGNKKPGT
-1577 DSALVQTGDYQIVAV
+1577 LVKTGDDQAMYIA
-1592 ATAAAAGALIVAAGV
+1592 AAGV
-1607 VLRIKNRRQ
+1607 VGLLVVGAGVVLYVKNRRR

>member
-1 MTVHKTKMLKRVT
+1 MVQKTKMLHRAV
-14 AMVACMLAIVFA
+14 AMVACMFAIVCA
-26 STLFCANPAVAA
+26 SSLLYAHPAVAA
-38 EAANLALNKTAVA
+38 EANLALNKTAVA
-51 DSEEAGTVVAAKAVD
+51 DSEEASSVAAAKAVD
-66 GSDST
+66 GNDTT
-71 RWGSAEDSAGG
+71 RWGSAEDNAGG

-89 LRSSKTVKKATIKW
+89 LGSSKTVKKATIKW

-122 AATSSDWKDI
+122 AANSSDWKDI

-139 ASLTDEITFDTPVSG
+139 ASLTDEITFGTPVTG

-164 TSADPQNTVPEWPT
+164 TSHDPKGAAVDWPT

-190 TAAPSTQDPQ
+190 TTTPSTQDPQ

-206 KSAVADS
+206 KNAVADS
-213 EEAGTLGAAKA
+213 TEASTLGAAKT

-242 TASRDGGPH
+242 TASQDGGPH
-251 WIYVDLGEQRDVKCV
+251 WIYVDLGQQRDVKCV

-291 DSSDWQTVYTNN
+291 DSSDWQTVYTND
-303 GHPSGK
+303 GHPSSK
-309 IDLITLDQVHRA
+309 TDLITLDQVHQA

-348 ELEVFGGTPKMDM
+348 ELEVYGGTPKMDM

-399 EQVVGAQANDGTIP
+399 EQVVGAQADDDTIP
-413 IYAPIVDTQV
+413 IYQPIVDTQV

-435 STYTFKEIPVTVPG
+435 NTYTFKEVLVTVPG
-449 KFQVEAGDNTAP
+449 KFRVEAGDNIAP

-482 TRVVYDSDDFK
+482 TRVVYDNDDFK
-493 TAANELAADYKDLFG
+493 TAADELAADYKDLFG
-508 SELAVVKGSS
+508 SELAVVKGSA
-518 ANAGDILLSKTTDT
+518 ANAGDIFLSKTTDK

-543 EIGDSV
+543 EIADSV

-560 WSTRTILQAL
+560 WSTRTVLQAL

-577 PRGITRDYPLYKVR
+577 PQGITRDYPLYKVR

-642 TAYSGFRLESDIKKG
+642 TAYNGFRLESDIKKG

-666 LTSTDMWYS
+666 LTSTDVWYS

-716 KSMTRR
+716 RSKTHR

-745 EYLTGSNPVFDNQT
+745 EYLTGSDPVFDSQT
-759 MVHIGADEYEADGN
+759 MVHIGADEYEADGT

-780 DLFGHVEASGRTA
+780 DLFEHVEASGRTA

-811 GRGAAGQHRQMN
+811 GKGAAGEHRQMN
-823 LWSVGWAKMDEMY
+823 LWSTGWAKMDEMY

-855 AGYYYDYLND
+855 AGYYFDYLND

-891 AFAVWNDMCGKKENG
+891 AFAVWNDMCGKRENG

-927 WGKGSADVSTA
+927 WGKGAADVSTA

-969 MDDANDASGNG
+969 MDDASDASGNG
-980 NNLNLASSKKNSG
+980 NSLNLKSAKD
-993 TKNAEIVDVDFKK
+993 AEIVDVDFKK
-1006 ALELKGGE
+1006 ALELKGGK

-1021 DLETAGL
+1021 ELETAGL

-1069 TRENHDYSFNYTLP
+1069 TRENRDYSFNYTLP
-1083 LNEWVEL
+1083 MNEWVEL

-1109 ETLGKDGST
+1109 ETIGQDGNNK
-1118 QLKAT
+1118 LKAT
-1123 CMLPVQRIGSKT
+1123 CMFPVQRIGSKT
-1135 SAFTGYVDDVRL
+1135 NAFTGYVDDVRL
-1147 TRNATFATTMALDK
+1147 TRSATFATTMALDN

-1171 AGADDTELEQL
+1171 AGADDAELETL
-1182 VDQARGLI
+1182 VEQARALI
-1190 NQVNPDATEIANLAQ
+1190 NQVNPDAAEIANLTQ

-1229 VIPSDLSAY
+1229 AIPSDLSVY

-1244 ALTAAR
+1244 ALTSAR

-1264 VDAYEKTLAEAID
+1264 VDAYTKTLTGAIE
-1277 GLKLKPA
+1277 GLELKSA
-1284 DDNFAQGVTATACS
+1284 DNNFAQSVTATACS

-1306 PNGPAAAAI
+1306 PNGPAAAAV
-1315 DGNESTFWHTQ
+1315 DGDESSFWHSQ
-1326 WKAPADN
+1326 WSAPADN
-1333 VMPHWFNVKLAAP
+1333 DMPHWFNVKLAAP
-1346 AKASGMVY
+1346 AKVSGMVY

-1359 SVNGRLTK
+1359 SSNGRLTK

-1377 NTYKKVA
+1377 STYTKVA
-1384 QGTLESSAGAKTIAF
+1384 EGTLESSVGAKNITF
-1399 DEAVAGATDV
+1399 DEPVAGATDV

-1418 DGAANKNKFA
+1418 DSAANRNKFA
-1428 SAAEIRVRVVDETVD
+1428 TAGEIRVRVIDETVD
-1443 LEGLNALIKD
+1443 LDGLAALIEQAEGLDKN
-1453 AEKLQKDSYTT
+1453 SYTT
-1464 KTWDEF
+1464 ATWKKLESALADAKDV
-1470 EAALN
+1470 AAS
-1475 DAREIAAATNPTF
+1475 DNPTF
-1488 NQVDGAK
+1488 EAVNGAK
-1495 KALRSAMLGLRPAAP
+1495 AKLRSAMLGLRPGT
-1510 APKPEPEPKPEPSPD
+1510 PD
-1525 PKPNPD
+1525 PVTPD
-1531 PDKPKPENPE
+1531 PDKPNPDKPNPD
-1541 KPKPENPEKPG
+1541 KPNPDKPNPDKPG
-1552 SGNDGTGAPGSTKV
+1552 TSDGGNGGSGTAGS
-1566 DANKGNKSDKK
+1566 NKGDSTTGNKGDKK
-1577 DSALVQTGDYQIVAV
+1577 PGTLVKTGDDQAMYIA
-1592 ATAAAAGALIVAAGV
+1592 AAGV
-1607 VLRIKNRRQ
+1607 VGLLVVGAGVVLYVKNRRQ

>member
-89 LRSSKTVKKATIKW
+89 LGSSKTVKKATIKW

-164 TSADPQNTVPEWPT
+164 TSHDPNGAAVDWPT

-190 TAAPSTQDPQ
+190 TVAPSTQDPQ

-206 KSAVADS
+206 VNATADS
-213 EEAGTLGAAKA
+213 VEANTLGAAKA

-251 WIYVDLGEQRDVKCV
+251 WIYVDLGQQRDVKCV
-266 RVFWELRK
+266 RVFWEMRK

-342 GNVSIY
+342 GNVSIF
-348 ELEVFGGTPKMDM
+348 ELEVYGGTPKMDM

-413 IYAPIVDTQV
+413 IHQPIVDTQV

-435 STYTFKEIPVTVPG
+435 NTYTFKEVPVTVPG
-449 KFQVEAGDNTAP
+449 KFQVEAGDNAAP

-470 KGRSGSFAPTAQ
+470 KGRSGSFAPSAQ

-493 TAANELAADYKDLFG
+493 TAADELAADYKDLFG
-508 SELAVVKGSS
+508 SELTVVKGSA
-518 ANAGDILLSKTTDT
+518 ANAGDIFLSKTSDK

-543 EIGDSV
+543 EITDSV

-577 PRGITRDYPLYKVR
+577 PQGITRDYPLYKVR

-601 FSLEWLQQMSKQ
+601 FSLDWLKQMSKQ

-642 TAYSGFRLESDIKKG
+642 TAYNGFRLESDIKKG

-666 LTSTDMWYS
+666 LTSTDVWYS

-716 KSMTRR
+716 KSKTHR

-745 EYLTGSNPVFDNQT
+745 EYLTGSDPVFDSQT
-759 MVHIGADEYEADGN
+759 MVHIGADEYEADGT

-1083 LNEWVEL
+1083 MNEWVEL

-1190 NQVNPDATEIANLAQ
+1190 NQVNPDATEITNLAQ

-1306 PNGPAAAAI
+1306 PNGPAAAAV
-1315 DGNESTFWHTQ
+1315 DGDESSFWHSK
-1326 WKAPADN
+1326 WSAPADN
-1333 VMPHWFNVKLAAP
+1333 AMPHWFNVKLAAP
-1346 AKASGMVY
+1346 AKVSGMVY

-1359 SVNGRLTK
+1359 SSNGRLTK

-1377 NTYKKVA
+1377 STYTKVA
-1384 QGTLESSAGAKTIAF
+1384 EGTLESSAGAKNIAF
-1399 DEAVAGATDV
+1399 DKPVAAATDV

-1418 DGAANKNKFA
+1418 DSAANRNKFA
-1428 SAAEIRVRVVDETVD
+1428 TAGEIRVRVIDETVD
-1443 LEGLNALIKD
+1443 LDGLAALIKQ
-1453 AEKLQKDSYTT
+1453 AEGLDKKSYTT
-1464 KTWDEF
+1464 ATWKKLESALADAKDV
-1470 EAALN
+1470 AAS
-1475 DAREIAAATNPTF
+1475 DNPTF
-1488 NQVDGAK
+1488 EAVNDAK
-1495 KALRSAMLGLRPAAP
+1495 AKLRSAMLGLRPGT
-1510 APKPEPEPKPEPSPD
+1510 PD
-1525 PKPNPD
+1525 PVTPD
-1531 PDKPKPENPE
+1531 PDKPNPDKPNPD
-1541 KPKPENPEKPG
+1541 KPNPDKPNPDKPNPDKPG
-1552 SGNDGTGAPGSTKV
+1552 TPDGGNGGSGTAGS
-1566 DANKGNKSDKK
+1566 NKGDSTTGNKGDKK
-1577 DSALVQTGDYQIVAV
+1577 PGTLVKTGDDQAMYIA
-1592 ATAAAAGALIVAAGV
+1592 AAGV
-1607 VLRIKNRRQ
+1607 VGLLVVGAGVVLYVKNRRK

>member
-89 LRSSKTVKKATIKW
+89 LGSAKTVKKATIKW

-164 TSADPQNTVPEWPT
+164 TSHDPNGAAVDWPT

-190 TAAPSTQDPQ
+190 TVAPSTQDPQ

-206 KSAVADS
+206 VNATADS
-213 EEAGTLGAAKA
+213 VEANTLGAAKA

-251 WIYVDLGEQRDVKCV
+251 WIYVDLGQQRDVKCV
-266 RVFWELRK
+266 RVFWEMRK

-379 LKVTLPASDE
+379 LKVTLPASEE

-413 IYAPIVDTQV
+413 IHQPIVDTQV

-435 STYTFKEIPVTVPG
+435 NTYTFKEVPVTVPG
-449 KFQVEAGDNTAP
+449 KFQVEAGDNAAP

-470 KGRSGSFAPTAQ
+470 KGRSGSFAPSAQ
-482 TRVVYDSDDFK
+482 TRVVYDNDDFK
-493 TAANELAADYKDLFG
+493 TAADELAADYKDLFG
-508 SELAVVKGSS
+508 SELTVVKGSA
-518 ANAGDILLSKTTDT
+518 ANAGDIFLSKTSDK

-543 EIGDSV
+543 EITDSV

-577 PRGITRDYPLYKVR
+577 PQGITRDYPLYKVR

-601 FSLEWLQQMSKQ
+601 FSLDWLKQMSKQ

-657 GNDGKNKAD
+657 GNNGKNKAD
-666 LTSTDMWYS
+666 LTSTDVWYS
-675 KADFRE
+675 KDDFRK

-722 GNDHLNLAGKY
+722 GNDHLNLAQKY
-733 DESLA
+733 DESLE

-780 DLFGHVEASGRTA
+780 DLFEHVEASGRTA

-811 GRGAAGQHRQMN
+811 GKGAAGEHRQMN

-927 WGKGSADVSTA
+927 WGKGTADVSAA

-955 ETTANAEGTVMQLG
+955 KTAANADGTVMQLG

-980 NNLNLASSKKNSG
+980 NSLNLKSAKD
-993 TKNAEIVDVDFKK
+993 AEIVDVDFKK
-1006 ALELKGGE
+1006 ALELKGGK
-1014 SYVSLDS
+1014 SYVALDS
-1021 DLETAGL
+1021 ELETAGL

-1083 LNEWVEL
+1083 MNEWVEL

-1109 ETLGKDGST
+1109 ETIGRDGNNK
-1118 QLKAT
+1118 LKAT
-1123 CMLPVQRIGSKT
+1123 CMFPVKRIGSKT
-1135 SAFTGYVDDVRL
+1135 NAFTGYVDDVRL
-1147 TRNATFATTMALDK
+1147 TRNATFATTMPLDN

-1171 AGADDTELEQL
+1171 AGADDAELEKL
-1182 VDQARGLI
+1182 VERARALV
-1190 NQVNPDATEIANLAQ
+1190 NQVNPNAAEIANLAQ

-1218 ADYSKLDALLA
+1218 ADYAKLDALLA
-1229 VIPSDLSAY
+1229 AIPSDLSVY

-1244 ALTAAR
+1244 ALTSAR
-1250 DSIQRDLPVSMQDT
+1250 NSIQRDLPVSMQDT
-1264 VDAYEKTLAEAID
+1264 VDAYTKTLTEAIE
-1277 GLKLKPA
+1277 GLELKSA
-1284 DDNFAQGVTATACS
+1284 DNNFAQGVTATACS

-1306 PNGPAAAAI
+1306 PNGPAAAAV
-1315 DGNESTFWHTQ
+1315 DGDESSFWHSK
-1326 WKAPADN
+1326 WSAPADN
-1333 VMPHWFNVKLAAP
+1333 TMPHWFNVKLAAP
-1346 AKASGMVY
+1346 AKVSGMVY

-1359 SVNGRLTK
+1359 SSNGRLTK
-1367 YHVEVSTDGG
+1367 YHVEVSTDDG

-1384 QGTLESSAGAKTIAF
+1384 QGTLESSAGAKNIAF
-1399 DEAVAGATDV
+1399 DKPVAAATDV

-1418 DGAANKNKFA
+1418 DSAANRNKFA
-1428 SAAEIRVRVVDETVD
+1428 TASEIRVRVIDETID
-1443 LEGLNALIKD
+1443 LDGLAALIKQ
-1453 AEKLQKDSYTT
+1453 AEGLDKNSYTT
-1464 KTWDEF
+1464 ATWKKLESALADAKDV
-1470 EAALN
+1470 AAS
-1475 DAREIAAATNPTF
+1475 DNPTF
-1488 NQVDGAK
+1488 EAVSDAK
-1495 KALRSAMLGLRPAAP
+1495 AKLRSAMLGLRPGT
-1510 APKPEPEPKPEPSPD
+1510 PD
-1525 PKPNPD
+1525 PVTPD
-1531 PDKPKPENPE
+1531 PDKPNPDKPNPD
-1541 KPKPENPEKPG
+1541 KPNPDKPNPDKPG
-1552 SGNDGTGAPGSTKV
+1552 ASDGGNGGSGTAGS
-1566 DANKGNKSDKK
+1566 NKGDSTTGNKGDKK
-1577 DSALVQTGDYQIVAV
+1577 PGTLVKTGDDQAMYI
-1592 ATAAAAGALIVAAGV
+1592 AAAGVVGLLVVGAGV
-1607 VLRIKNRRQ
+1607 VLRIKNRRK

>member
-51 DSEEAGTVVAAKAVD
+51 DSEEASSVAAGKAVD
-66 GSDST
+66 GNDST
-71 RWGSAEDSAGG
+71 RWGSAEDAAGG

-89 LRSSKTVKKATIKW
+89 LGSSKTVKKATIKW

-164 TSADPQNTVPEWPT
+164 TSHDPNGAAVDWPT

-190 TAAPSTQDPQ
+190 TVAPSTQDPQ

-206 KSAVADS
+206 VNATADS
-213 EEAGTLGAAKA
+213 VEANTLGAAKA

-251 WIYVDLGEQRDVKCV
+251 WIYVDLGQQRDVKCV
-266 RVFWELRK
+266 RVFWEMRK

-379 LKVTLPASDE
+379 LKVTLPTSDE

-399 EQVVGAQANDGTIP
+399 EQVIGAQAEDGTIP
-413 IYAPIVDTQV
+413 IYQPIVDTQV
-423 KVSFKVT
+423 KASFKVT

-435 STYTFKEIPVTVPG
+435 NTYAFKEIPVTVPG
-449 KFQVEAGDNTAP
+449 KFQVEAGDNVAP

-482 TRVVYDSDDFK
+482 TRVVYDNDEFK
-493 TAANELAADYKDLFG
+493 TTADELAADYKDLFG
-508 SELAVVKGSS
+508 SELAVVKGSA
-518 ANAGDILLSKTTDT
+518 ANAGDIFLSKTTDK

-577 PRGITRDYPLYKVR
+577 PQGITRDYPLYKVR

-601 FSLEWLQQMSKQ
+601 FSLDWLKQMSKQ

-642 TAYSGFRLESDIKKG
+642 TAYNGFRLESDIKKG
-657 GNDGKNKAD
+657 GNNGKNKAD

-675 KADFRE
+675 KDDFRE

-716 KSMTRR
+716 KSKTHR

-745 EYLTGSNPVFDNQT
+745 EYLTGSDPVFDSQT
-759 MVHIGADEYEADGN
+759 MVHIGADEYEADGT

-780 DLFGHVEASGRTA
+780 DLFEHVEASGRTA

-811 GRGAAGQHRQMN
+811 GKGAAGEHRQMN
-823 LWSVGWAKMDEMY
+823 LWSTGWAKMDEMY
-836 NLGFD
+836 KLGFD

-927 WGKGSADVSTA
+927 WGKGSADVSGA

-955 ETTANAEGTVMQLG
+955 KTTANAEGTVMQLG
-969 MDDANDASGNG
+969 MDDAKDASGNG
-980 NNLNLASSKKNSG
+980 NSLNLKSA
-993 TKNAEIVDVDFKK
+993 KNAEVVDVDFKK
-1006 ALELKGGE
+1006 ALELKGGK
-1014 SYVSLDS
+1014 SYVALDS
-1021 DLETAGL
+1021 NLETAGL

-1069 TRENHDYSFNYTLP
+1069 TRENRDYSFNYTLP
-1083 LNEWVEL
+1083 MNEWVEL

-1100 SLYVNGELK
+1100 SLYVNGKLK
-1109 ETLGKDGST
+1109 ETIGQDGNNK
-1118 QLKAT
+1118 LKAT
-1123 CMLPVQRIGSKT
+1123 CMFPVKRIGSRT
-1135 SAFTGYVDDVRL
+1135 NAFTGYVDDVRL
-1147 TRNATFATTMALDK
+1147 TRNATFATTMPLDN

-1171 AGADDTELEQL
+1171 AGADDAELEKL
-1182 VDQARGLI
+1182 VERARALV
-1190 NQVNPDATEIANLAQ
+1190 NQVNPDAAEIANLAQ

-1218 ADYSKLDALLA
+1218 ADYRKLDALLA
-1229 VIPSDLSAY
+1229 AIPSDLSVY

-1244 ALTAAR
+1244 ALTSAR
-1250 DSIQRDLPVSMQDT
+1250 NSIQRDLPVSMQDT
-1264 VDAYEKTLAEAID
+1264 VDAYTKTLTEAIE
-1277 GLKLKPA
+1277 GLELKSA
-1284 DDNFAQGVTATACS
+1284 DNNFAQGVTATACS

-1306 PNGPAAAAI
+1306 PNGPAAAAV
-1315 DGNESTFWHTQ
+1315 DGDESSFWHSK
-1326 WKAPADN
+1326 WSAPADN
-1333 VMPHWFNVKLAAP
+1333 TMPHWFNVKLAAP
-1346 AKASGMVY
+1346 AKVSGMVY

-1359 SVNGRLTK
+1359 SSNGRLTK

-1377 NTYKKVA
+1377 STYTKVA
-1384 QGTLESSAGAKTIAF
+1384 EGTLESSAGAKNIAF
-1399 DEAVAGATDV
+1399 DKPVAAATDV

-1418 DGAANKNKFA
+1418 DSAANRNKFA
-1428 SAAEIRVRVVDETVD
+1428 TAGEIRVRVIDETVD
-1443 LEGLNALIKD
+1443 LDGLAALIEQAEGLDKN
-1453 AEKLQKDSYTT
+1453 SYTT
-1464 KTWDEF
+1464 ATWKKLESALADAKDV
-1470 EAALN
+1470 AAS
-1475 DAREIAAATNPTF
+1475 DNPTF
-1488 NQVDGAK
+1488 EAVNDAK
-1495 KALRSAMLGLRPAAP
+1495 AKLRSAMLGLRPGT
-1510 APKPEPEPKPEPSPD
+1510 PD
-1525 PKPNPD
+1525 PVTPD
-1531 PDKPKPENPE
+1531 PDKPNPDKPNPD
-1541 KPKPENPEKPG
+1541 KPNPDKPNPDKPG
-1552 SGNDGTGAPGSTKV
+1552 ASDGGNGGSGTAGSNKGDSTTG
-1566 DANKGNKSDKK
+1566 NKGNKKPGT
-1577 DSALVQTGDYQIVAV
+1577 LVKTGDDQAMYIA
-1592 ATAAAAGALIVAAGV
+1592 AAGV
-1607 VLRIKNRRQ
+1607 VGLLVVGAGVVLYVKNRRR

>member
-1 MTVHKTKMLKRVT
+1 MTVHKTKLLWRVT
-14 AMVACMLAIVFA
+14 ATIACVFAIVLA
-26 STLFCANPAVAA
+26 SSLLYARSAVAA
-38 EAANLALNKTAVA
+38 EANLALNKTAVA
-51 DSEEAGTVVAAKAVD
+51 DSEEANSVRAALAVD
-66 GSDST
+66 GNDST
-71 RWGSAEDSAGG
+71 RWGSAEDNAGG

-89 LRSSKTVKKATIKW
+89 LGSSKTVKRATIKW

-108 TGYKIQYATGNTAP
+108 TGYKLQYATGNTAP
-122 AATSSDWKDI
+122 AANSADWKDV
-132 HTSSDRP
+132 HTSTNRP
-139 ASLTDEITFDTPVSG
+139 ASLTDAITFNAPVTG
-154 RFFRLYITGF
+154 RFFRLYVTGF
-164 TSADPQNTVPEWPT
+164 TSSDPKGAVPEWPT

-206 KSAVADS
+206 KNAVADS
-213 EEAGTLGAAKA
+213 AEASTLGAAKA
-224 VDGNTTSS
+224 VDGNTSSS

-242 TASRDGGPH
+242 TASQDGGPH
-251 WIYVDLGEQRDVKCV
+251 WIYVDLGQQRDVKCV

-279 IQIANGDSAPAA
+279 IQIANGATAPAA
-291 DSSDWQTVYTNN
+291 DSSDWQTVYTND
-303 GHPSGK
+303 GHPASK
-309 IDLITLDQVHRA
+309 TDLITLDQVHQA

-342 GNVSIY
+342 GNVSIF
-348 ELEVFGGTPKMDM
+348 ELEVYGGTPKMDM

-379 LKVTLPASDE
+379 LKVTLPTSDE

-399 EQVVGAQANDGTIP
+399 EQVIGAQAEDGTIP
-413 IYAPIVDTQV
+413 IYQPIVDTQV
-423 KVSFKVT
+423 KASFKVT

-435 STYTFKEIPVTVPG
+435 NTYAFKEIPVTVPG
-449 KFQVEAGDNTAP
+449 KFQVEAGDNVAP

-482 TRVVYDSDDFK
+482 TRVVYDNDEFK
-493 TAANELAADYKDLFG
+493 TAADELAADYKDLFG
-508 SELAVVKGSS
+508 SELAVVKGGA
-518 ANAGDILLSKTTDT
+518 ANAGDIFLSKTTDK

-577 PRGITRDYPLYKVR
+577 PQGVTRDYPLYKVR

-601 FSLEWLQQMSKQ
+601 FSLDWLKQMSKQ

-642 TAYSGFRLESDIKKG
+642 TAYNGFRLESDIKKG
-657 GNDGKNKAD
+657 GNNGKNKAD
-666 LTSTDMWYS
+666 LTSTDVWYS

-681 FIQHSR
+681 FIKHSR

-716 KSMTRR
+716 KSMTHR

-773 AYRKFVN
+773 AYRNFVN
-780 DLFGHVEASGRTA
+780 DLFKHMEDSGRTA
-793 RVWGSLTQ
+793 RVWGSLSW
-801 IKGDGSVQVS
+801 IKGSVDVQ
-811 GRGAAGQHRQMN
+811 GKGAAGQHRQMN
-823 LWSVGWAKMDEMY
+823 LWSKDWAKMDEMY
-836 NLGFD
+836 KLGFD
-841 LINCVDS
+841 LINCIDS
-848 KYYIVPN
+848 RYYIVPN
-855 AGYYYDYLND
+855 AGYYFDYLND
-865 NTVYNSAVNSYG
+865 NTIYNSAINNYN

-927 WGKGSADVSTA
+927 WGKGSADVSGA

-955 ETTANAEGTVMQLG
+955 KTTANAEGTVMQLG
-969 MDDANDASGNG
+969 MDDAKDASGNG
-980 NNLNLASSKKNSG
+980 NNLNLKAA
-993 TKNAEIVDVDFKK
+993 KNAKVVDVDFKK
-1006 ALELKGGE
+1006 ALELKGGK
-1014 SYVSLDS
+1014 SHVALDS

-1069 TRENHDYSFNYTLP
+1069 TRENRDYSFNYTLP
-1083 LNEWVEL
+1083 MNEWVEL

-1109 ETLGKDGST
+1109 ETIGQDGGT
-1118 QLKAT
+1118 KLKAT

-1135 SAFTGYVDDVRL
+1135 AAFTGYVDDVRL
-1147 TRNATFATTMALDK
+1147 TRSATFATTMALDN

-1171 AGADDTELEQL
+1171 AGADDAELETL
-1182 VDQARGLI
+1182 VEQARDLI
-1190 NQVNPDATEIANLAQ
+1190 NQVNPDAAEIANLAQ

-1229 VIPSDLSAY
+1229 AIPSDLSVY

-1244 ALTAAR
+1244 ALTSAR

-1264 VDAYEKTLAEAID
+1264 VDAYTKTLTEAIE
-1277 GLKLKPA
+1277 GLELKSA
-1284 DDNFAQGVTATACS
+1284 DNNFAQSVTATACS

-1306 PNGPAAAAI
+1306 PNGPAAAAV
-1315 DGNESTFWHTQ
+1315 DGDESSFWHSQ
-1326 WKAPADN
+1326 WSAPADN
-1333 VMPHWFNVKLAAP
+1333 DMPHWFNVKLAAP
-1346 AKASGMVY
+1346 AKVSGMVY

-1359 SVNGRLTK
+1359 SSNGRLTK

-1377 NTYKKVA
+1377 STYTKVA
-1384 QGTLESSAGAKTIAF
+1384 EGTLESSVGAKNITF
-1399 DEAVAGATDV
+1399 DEPVAGATDV
-1409 KLYFDETDG
+1409 KLYYDETDG
-1418 DGAANKNKFA
+1418 DSAANRNKFA
-1428 SAAEIRVRVVDETVD
+1428 TAGEIRVRVIDETVD
-1443 LEGLNALIKD
+1443 LDGLAALIEQAEGLD
-1453 AEKLQKDSYTT
+1453 KDSYTT
-1464 KTWDEF
+1464 ETWKKLQVALKDAKDVAADENPSF
-1470 EAALN
+1470 EAVN
-1475 DAREIAAATNPTF
+1475 
-1488 NQVDGAK
+1488 GAK
-1495 KALRSAMLGLRPAAP
+1495 GKLRSAMLGLRPGT
-1510 APKPEPEPKPEPSPD
+1510 PD
-1525 PKPNPD
+1525 PVTPD
-1531 PDKPKPENPE
+1531 PDKPNPDKPNPD
-1541 KPKPENPEKPG
+1541 KPNPDKPG
-1552 SGNDGTGAPGSTKV
+1552 TSGGGNGGSGTAGS
-1566 DANKGNKSDKK
+1566 NKGDSTTGNKGDKK
-1577 DSALVQTGDYQIVAV
+1577 PGTLVKTGDDQAMYIAV
-1592 ATAAAAGALIVAAGV
+1592 AGVVGLLVVGAGV
-1607 VLRIKNRRQ
+1607 VLYVKNRRQ

>member
-1 MTVHKTKMLKRVT
+1 MSMTVQKTKMLHRAV
-14 AMVACMLAIVFA
+14 AMIACMFAIVFA
-26 STLFCANPAVAA
+26 SSLLCVHSAAAA
-38 EAANLALNKTAVA
+38 EATNLALNKTAVA
-51 DSEEAGTVVAAKAVD
+51 DSEEASSVAAGKAVD
-66 GSDST
+66 GNDST
-71 RWGSAEDSAGG
+71 RWGSAEDTAGG

-89 LRSSKTVKKATIKW
+89 LGSAKTVKKATIKW

-108 TGYKIQYATGNTAP
+108 TGYKIQYATGDTAP
-122 AATSSDWKDI
+122 ADNSGDWKDI
-132 HTSSDRP
+132 HTSNDRP
-139 ASLTDEITFDTPVSG
+139 ASLTDEITFSSPAKG

-200 QNVARG
+200 LNVARG
-206 KSAVADS
+206 KNAVADS
-213 EEAGTLGAAKA
+213 AEAGTLGAAKA

-242 TASRDGGPH
+242 TASQDGGPH

-279 IQIANGDSAPAA
+279 IQIANGSTAPAA
-291 DSSDWQTVYTNN
+291 DSSDWQTVYAND
-303 GHPSGK
+303 GHPSSK
-309 IDLITLDQVHRA
+309 TDLIALDKVYQA

-342 GNVSIY
+342 GNVSIF
-348 ELEVFGGTPKMDM
+348 ELEVYGGTPKMDM

-379 LKVTLPASDE
+379 LKVTLPTSEE

-399 EQVVGAQANDGTIP
+399 EQVVGAQAEDGTIP

-435 STYTFKEIPVTVPG
+435 NTYTFKEIPVTVPG
-449 KFQVEAGDNTAP
+449 KFQVEAGDNIAP

-470 KGRSGSFAPTAQ
+470 KGRSGFFAPTAQ

-518 ANAGDILLSKTTDT
+518 ANAGDIFLSKTTDT

-543 EIGDSV
+543 EITDSV
-549 SVKAETKTGAY
+549 SVKAESKTGAY

-577 PRGITRDYPLYKVR
+577 PQGITRDYPLYKVR

-642 TAYSGFRLESDIKKG
+642 TAYNGFRLESDIKKG

-666 LTSTDMWYS
+666 LTSTDVWYS
-675 KADFRE
+675 KDDFRE

-687 DLGVNIVP
+687 DLGVNVVP
-695 EFDMPAHSLALTNV
+695 EFDMPAHSLAFTNV

-716 KSMTRR
+716 KSMTHR

-738 FALSIWD
+738 FALSVWD

-759 MVHIGADEYEADGN
+759 IVDIGADEYEADGN

-780 DLFGHVEASGRTA
+780 DLFSHVEATGRTA
-793 RVWGSLTQ
+793 RVWGSLSQ
-801 IKGDGSVQVS
+801 IKGNGSVEVL
-811 GRGAAGQHRQMN
+811 GRGANGQRRQID
-823 LWSVGWAKMDEMY
+823 LWNSGWARMDEMY
-836 NLGFD
+836 KLGFD
-841 LINCVDS
+841 LINCIDG

-855 AGYYYDYLND
+855 ATYYFDYLND
-865 NTVYNSAVNSYG
+865 STIYNSAINSYG

-891 AFAVWNDMCGKKENG
+891 AIAVWNDMCGKKENG
-906 ISEYDVYDRITNSAG
+906 VSEYDVYDRITASAG
-921 LYAAAT
+921 LYAAAG

-955 ETTANAEGTVMQLG
+955 KTTANAEGTVMQLG
-969 MDDANDASGNG
+969 MDDAKDASGNG
-980 NNLNLASSKKNSG
+980 NNLNLKSA
-993 TKNAEIVDVDFKK
+993 KNAEVVDVDFKK
-1006 ALELKGGE
+1006 ALELKGGK

-1021 DLETAGL
+1021 ELETAGL

-1069 TRENHDYSFNYTLP
+1069 TRENRDYSFNYTLP
-1083 LNEWVEL
+1083 MNEWVEL

-1109 ETLGKDGST
+1109 QTIGQDGRGK
-1118 QLKAT
+1118 LKAT

-1135 SAFTGYVDDVRL
+1135 AAFTGYVDDVRL
-1147 TRNATFATTMALDK
+1147 TRSATFATTMALDN

-1171 AGADDTELEQL
+1171 AGADDAELETL
-1182 VDQARGLI
+1182 VEQARALI
-1190 NQVNPDATEIANLAQ
+1190 NQVNPDAAEIANLTQ
-1205 QINDRVANVKYKP
+1205 EINDRVANVKYKP

-1229 VIPSDLSAY
+1229 AIPSDLSVY

-1244 ALTAAR
+1244 ALASAR
-1250 DSIQRDLPVSMQDT
+1250 DSIQRNLPVSMQDT
-1264 VDAYEKTLAEAID
+1264 VDAYTKTLTEAIE
-1277 GLKLKPA
+1277 GLELKSA
-1284 DDNFAQGVTATACS
+1284 DNNFAQGVTATACS

-1306 PNGPAAAAI
+1306 PNGPAAAAV
-1315 DGNESTFWHTQ
+1315 DGNESSFWHSQ
-1326 WKAPADN
+1326 WSAPADN
-1333 VMPHWFNVKLAAP
+1333 DMPHWFNVKLAAP
-1346 AKASGMVY
+1346 AKVNGMVY

-1359 SVNGRLTK
+1359 SSNGRLTK

-1377 NTYKKVA
+1377 NTYTKVA
-1384 QGTLESSAGAKTIAF
+1384 EGTLESSAGAKNIAF
-1399 DEAVAGATDV
+1399 DKPVAGATDV

-1418 DGAANKNKFA
+1418 DSAANRNKFA
-1428 SAAEIRVRVVDETVD
+1428 TAGEIRVRVIDETVD
-1443 LEGLNALIKD
+1443 LDGLAALIEQAEGLDKN
-1453 AEKLQKDSYTT
+1453 SYTT
-1464 KTWDEF
+1464 ATWKKLESALADAKDVAASDTPTF
-1470 EAALN
+1470 EAVN
-1475 DAREIAAATNPTF
+1475 
-1488 NQVDGAK
+1488 GAK
-1495 KALRSAMLGLRPAAP
+1495 VKLRSAMLGLRPGT
-1510 APKPEPEPKPEPSPD
+1510 PD
-1525 PKPNPD
+1525 PVTPD
-1531 PDKPKPENPE
+1531 PDKPNPDKPNPD
-1541 KPKPENPEKPG
+1541 KPNPDKPNPDKPG
-1552 SGNDGTGAPGSTKV
+1552 ASDGGNGGSGTAGS
-1566 DANKGNKSDKK
+1566 NKGDSTTGNKGDKK
-1577 DSALVQTGDYQIVAV
+1577 PGTLVKTGDDQAMYIA
-1592 ATAAAAGALIVAAGV
+1592 AAGV
-1607 VLRIKNRRQ
+1607 VGLLVVGVGVVLYVKNRRQ

>member
-1 MTVHKTKMLKRVT
+1 MTVQKTKMLHRAV
-14 AMVACMLAIVFA
+14 AMIACMFAIVFA
-26 STLFCANPAVAA
+26 SSLLCVHPAAAA
-38 EAANLALNKTAVA
+38 EATNLALNKTAVA
-51 DSEEAGTVVAAKAVD
+51 DSEEASSVAAGKAVD
-66 GSDST
+66 GNDST
-71 RWGSAEDSAGG
+71 RWGSAEDTAGG

-89 LRSSKTVKKATIKW
+89 LGSAKTVKKATIKW

-108 TGYKIQYATGNTAP
+108 TGYKIQYATGDTAP
-122 AATSSDWKDI
+122 AANSGDWKDI
-132 HTSSDRP
+132 HTSNDRP
-139 ASLTDEITFDTPVSG
+139 ASLTDEITFSSPAKG

-200 QNVARG
+200 LNVARG
-206 KSAVADS
+206 KNAVADS
-213 EEAGTLGAAKA
+213 AEAGTLGAAKA

-242 TASRDGGPH
+242 TASQDGGPH

-279 IQIANGDSAPAA
+279 IQIANGSTAPAA
-291 DSSDWQTVYTNN
+291 DSSDWQTVYAND
-303 GHPSGK
+303 GHPSSK
-309 IDLITLDQVHRA
+309 TDLIALDKVYQA

-342 GNVSIY
+342 GNVSIF
-348 ELEVFGGTPKMDM
+348 ELEVYGGTPKMDM

-379 LKVTLPASDE
+379 LKVTLPTSEE

-399 EQVVGAQANDGTIP
+399 EQVVGAQAEDGTIP

-435 STYTFKEIPVTVPG
+435 NTYTFKEIPVTVPG
-449 KFQVEAGDNTAP
+449 KFQVEAGDNIAP

-470 KGRSGSFAPTAQ
+470 KGRSGFFAPTAQ

-518 ANAGDILLSKTTDT
+518 ANAGDIFLSKTTDT

-543 EIGDSV
+543 EITDSV

-577 PRGITRDYPLYKVR
+577 PQGITRDYPLYKVR

-634 EYSDDTVN
+634 EYSEDTVN
-642 TAYSGFRLESDIKKG
+642 TAYNGFRLESDIKKG

-666 LTSTDMWYS
+666 LTSTDVWYS
-675 KADFRE
+675 KDDFRE

-687 DLGVNIVP
+687 DLGVNVVP
-695 EFDMPAHSLALTNV
+695 EFDMPAHSLAFTNV

-716 KSMTRR
+716 KSMTHR

-738 FALSIWD
+738 FALSVWD

-759 MVHIGADEYEADGN
+759 IVDIGADEYEADGN

-780 DLFGHVEASGRTA
+780 DLFSHVEVTGRTA
-793 RVWGSLTQ
+793 RVWGSLSQ
-801 IKGDGSVQVS
+801 IKGNGSVEVL
-811 GRGAAGQHRQMN
+811 GRGANGQRRQID
-823 LWSVGWAKMDEMY
+823 LWNSGWARMDEMY
-836 NLGFD
+836 KLGFD
-841 LINCVDS
+841 LINCIDG

-855 AGYYYDYLND
+855 ATYYFDYLND
-865 NTVYNSAVNSYG
+865 STIYNSAINSYG

-891 AFAVWNDMCGKKENG
+891 AIAVWNDMCGKKENG
-906 ISEYDVYDRITNSAG
+906 VSEYDVYDRITASAG
-921 LYAAAT
+921 LYAAAG

-955 ETTANAEGTVMQLG
+955 KTTANAEGTVMQLG
-969 MDDANDASGNG
+969 MDDVKDASGNG
-980 NNLNLASSKKNSG
+980 NNLNLKSA
-993 TKNAEIVDVDFKK
+993 KNAEVVDVDFKK
-1006 ALELKGGE
+1006 ALELKGGK

-1021 DLETAGL
+1021 ELETAGL

-1069 TRENHDYSFNYTLP
+1069 TRENRDYSFNYTLP
-1083 LNEWVEL
+1083 MNEWVEL

-1109 ETLGKDGST
+1109 QTIGQDGRGK
-1118 QLKAT
+1118 LKAT

-1135 SAFTGYVDDVRL
+1135 AAFTGYVDDVRL
-1147 TRNATFATTMALDK
+1147 TRSATFATTMALDN

-1171 AGADDTELEQL
+1171 AGADDAELETL
-1182 VDQARGLI
+1182 VEQARALI
-1190 NQVNPDATEIANLAQ
+1190 NQVNPDAAEIANLTQ
-1205 QINDRVANVKYKP
+1205 EINDRVANVKYKP

-1229 VIPSDLSAY
+1229 AIPSDLSVY

-1244 ALTAAR
+1244 ALASAR

-1264 VDAYEKTLAEAID
+1264 VDAYTKTLTEAIE
-1277 GLKLKPA
+1277 GLELKSA
-1284 DDNFAQGVTATACS
+1284 DNNFAQGVTATACS

-1306 PNGPAAAAI
+1306 PNGPAAAAV
-1315 DGNESTFWHTQ
+1315 DGNESSFWHSQ
-1326 WKAPADN
+1326 WSAPADN
-1333 VMPHWFNVKLAAP
+1333 DMPHWFNVKLAAP
-1346 AKASGMVY
+1346 AKVNGMVY

-1359 SVNGRLTK
+1359 SSNGRLTK

-1377 NTYKKVA
+1377 NTYTKVA
-1384 QGTLESSAGAKTIAF
+1384 EGTLESSAGAKNIAF
-1399 DEAVAGATDV
+1399 DKPVAGATDV

-1418 DGAANKNKFA
+1418 DSAANRNKFA
-1428 SAAEIRVRVVDETVD
+1428 TAGEIRVRVIDETVD
-1443 LEGLNALIKD
+1443 LDGLAALIEQAEGLDKN
-1453 AEKLQKDSYTT
+1453 SYTT
-1464 KTWDEF
+1464 ATWKKLESALADAKDVAASDTPTF
-1470 EAALN
+1470 EAVN
-1475 DAREIAAATNPTF
+1475 
-1488 NQVDGAK
+1488 GAK
-1495 KALRSAMLGLRPAAP
+1495 VKLRSAMLGLRPGT
-1510 APKPEPEPKPEPSPD
+1510 PD
-1525 PKPNPD
+1525 PVTPD
-1531 PDKPKPENPE
+1531 PDKPNPDKPNPD
-1541 KPKPENPEKPG
+1541 KPNPDKPNPDKPG
-1552 SGNDGTGAPGSTKV
+1552 ASDGGNGGSGTAGSNKADSTTG
-1566 DANKGNKSDKK
+1566 NKGDKK
-1577 DSALVQTGDYQIVAV
+1577 PGTLVKTGDDQAMYIA
-1592 ATAAAAGALIVAAGV
+1592 AAGV
-1607 VLRIKNRRQ
+1607 VGLLVVGVGVVLYVKNRRQ

>member
-1 MTVHKTKMLKRVT
+1 MTVHKTKMLRRVT

-26 STLFCANPAVAA
+26 STLLCANPAVAA

-51 DSEEAGTVVAAKAVD
+51 DSQEANSVRAALAVD

-71 RWGSAEDSAGG
+71 RWGSDKDSAGG

-89 LRSSKTVKKATIKW
+89 LGSTKTVKKATIKW

-108 TGYKIQYATGNTAP
+108 TGYKIQCATGNTAP
-122 AATSSDWKDI
+122 AANSADWKDV
-132 HTSSDRP
+132 HTSSNRP
-139 ASLTDEITFDTPVSG
+139 ASLTDEITFGTPVSG

-164 TSADPQNTVPEWPT
+164 TSADPQNTVSEWPT

-190 TAAPSTQDPQ
+190 AVAPSTQDPQ
-200 QNVARG
+200 KNVARG
-206 KSAVADS
+206 MNAAADS
-213 EEAGTLGAAKA
+213 TEADKFSAAKA
-224 VDGNTTSS
+224 VDGDTTSS
-232 SSRWASAVDA
+232 ASRWASGVDA
-242 TASRDGGPH
+242 TTSQDGGPH
-251 WIYVDLGEQRDVKCV
+251 WIYVDLGQQRDVKCV

-279 IQIANGDSAPAA
+279 IQIANGSSAPAA
-291 DSSDWQTVYTNN
+291 DSGDWQTVYTNDGLPQN
-303 GHPSGK
+303 K
-309 IDLITLDQVHRA
+309 IDLIALDQVYRA
-321 RFVRLYIDHN
+321 RYVRLYIDRN
-331 TYADPDGGVAW
+331 TYADPDGGAAW

-348 ELEVFGGTPKMDM
+348 ELEVYGGTPKMDM
-361 NGLADAIKVEA
+361 NGLADAIKVET

-379 LKVTLPASDE
+379 LNVTLPASDE
-389 YDVTYNGTDY
+389 FDVTYNGTDY
-399 EQVVGAQANDGTIP
+399 EQVVGAQAKDGTIP

-430 KKSDK
+430 KKGDK
-435 STYTFKEIPVTVPG
+435 NTYTFKEIAVTVPG
-449 KFQVEAGDNTAP
+449 QYQVAEGDNAAP

-470 KGRSGSFAPTAQ
+470 KGRSGSFAPSAQ
-482 TRVVYDSDDFK
+482 TRIVYDSDDLK
-493 TAANELAADYKDLFG
+493 TAADELAADYKDLFG
-508 SELAVVKGSS
+508 SELTVVKGSA
-518 ANAGDILLSKTTDT
+518 ANAGDIFLSKTNDT

-543 EIGDSV
+543 DITDRV

-577 PRGITRDYPLYKVR
+577 PQGITRDYPLYKVR

-601 FSLEWLQQMSKQ
+601 FSLDWLKQMSKQ

-634 EYSDDTVN
+634 EYSDDTVH
-642 TAYSGFRLESDIKKG
+642 TAYNGFRLESDIKKG
-657 GNDGKNKAD
+657 GNGGKNKAD

-675 KADFRE
+675 KDDFRE
-681 FIQHSR
+681 FIQRSR

-733 DESLA
+733 DESLT

-773 AYRKFVN
+773 AYRNFVN
-780 DLFGHVEASGRTA
+780 DLFKHMEDSGRTA
-793 RVWGSLTQ
+793 RVWGSLTW
-801 IKGDGSVQVS
+801 IKGSVDVQ
-811 GRGAAGQHRQMN
+811 GKGTAGQHRQMN
-823 LWSVGWAKMDEMY
+823 LWSRDWAKMDEMY
-836 NLGFD
+836 KLGFD
-841 LINCVDS
+841 LINCIDS

-855 AGYYYDYLND
+855 AGYYADYLDD
-865 NTVYNSAVNSYG
+865 NTIYNSAINNYN

-891 AFAVWNDMCGKKENG
+891 AFAVWNDMCGKRENG

-927 WGKGSADVSTA
+927 WGKGAADVSTA

-955 ETTANAEGTVMQLG
+955 EITANAEGTVMQLG
-969 MDDANDASGNG
+969 MDDASDASDNG
-980 NNLNLASSKKNSG
+980 NSLNLKSAKD
-993 TKNAEIVDVDFKK
+993 AEIADVDFKK
-1006 ALELKGGE
+1006 ALELKGGK

-1021 DLETAGL
+1021 ELETAGL

-1069 TRENHDYSFNYTLP
+1069 TRENRDYSFNYTLP
-1083 LNEWVEL
+1083 MNEWVEL

-1109 ETLGKDGST
+1109 ETIGQDGNNK
-1118 QLKAT
+1118 LKAT
-1123 CMLPVQRIGSKT
+1123 CMFPVQRIGSKT
-1135 SAFTGYVDDVRL
+1135 NAFTGYVDDVRL
-1147 TRNATFATTMALDK
+1147 TRSATFATTMALDN
-1161 AELKARSVLA
+1161 AELKARAVLA
-1171 AGADDTELEQL
+1171 AGADDAELETL
-1182 VDQARGLI
+1182 VEQARVLI
-1190 NQVNPDATEIANLAQ
+1190 NQVNPDAAEIANLTQ
-1205 QINDRVANVKYKP
+1205 QINDRVVNVKYKP

-1229 VIPSDLSAY
+1229 AIPSDLSVY

-1244 ALTAAR
+1244 VLTSAR

-1264 VDAYEKTLAEAID
+1264 VDAYEKTLAEAIE
-1277 GLKLKPA
+1277 GLELKSS

-1315 DGNESTFWHTQ
+1315 DGDESTFWHTQ
-1326 WKAPADN
+1326 WSSPADN
-1333 VMPHWFNVKLAAP
+1333 DMPHWFNVKLAAP
-1346 AKASGMVY
+1346 AKVSGMVY

-1359 SVNGRLTK
+1359 SSNGRLTK

-1377 NTYKKVA
+1377 STYTKA
-1384 QGTLESSAGAKTIAF
+1384 AEGTLESSVGAKNIAF
-1399 DEAVAGATDV
+1399 DEPVAGATDV

-1418 DGAANKNKFA
+1418 DSAANRNKFA
-1428 SAAEIRVRVVDETVD
+1428 TAGEIRVRCIDETVD
-1443 LEGLNALIKD
+1443 LDGLNALIEQ
-1453 AEKLQKDSYTT
+1453 AEGLDKDSYTT
-1464 KTWDEF
+1464 ETWKKLQAALKDAKDAAADENPSF
-1470 EAALN
+1470 EAVN
-1475 DAREIAAATNPTF
+1475 
-1488 NQVDGAK
+1488 GAK
-1495 KALRSAMLGLRPAAP
+1495 GKLRSAMLGLRPGTP
-1510 APKPEPEPKPEPSPD
+1510 DPEPKPDPDPKPEPEPEPNPD

-1531 PDKPKPENPE
+1531 PE
-1541 KPKPENPEKPG
+1541 KPKPENPDKPG
-1552 SGNDGTGAPGSTKV
+1552 SGNGSTGADGSTKA

-1577 DSALVQTGDYQIVAV
+1577 DSALAQTGDYQIVAV
-1592 ATAAAAGALIVAAGV
+1592 VAAAAAGALIVGAGV
-1607 VLRIKNRRQ
+1607 VMHIKNRRQ

>member
-1 MTVHKTKMLKRVT
+1 MRMTVQKTKMLHRAV
-14 AMVACMLAIVFA
+14 AMIACMFAIVFA
-26 STLFCANPAVAA
+26 SSLLCVRPAAAA
-38 EAANLALNKTAVA
+38 EATNLALNKTAVT
-51 DSEEAGTVVAAKAVD
+51 DSEEASSVAAGKAVD
-66 GSDST
+66 GNDST
-71 RWGSAEDSAGG
+71 RWGSAEDAAGG

-89 LRSSKTVKKATIKW
+89 LGSAKTVKKATIKW

-122 AATSSDWKDI
+122 AANSSDWKDI
-132 HTSSDRP
+132 HTSNDRP
-139 ASLTDEITFDTPVSG
+139 ASLTDEITFSSPAKG

-213 EEAGTLGAAKA
+213 EEANTLGAGKA

-242 TASRDGGPH
+242 TASQDGGPH
-251 WIYVDLGEQRDVKCV
+251 WIYVDLGQQRDVKCV

-279 IQIANGDSAPAA
+279 IQIANGSTAPAA
-291 DSSDWQTVYTNN
+291 DSADWKTVYTNA
-303 GHPSGK
+303 GHPSSK
-309 IDLITLDQVHRA
+309 TDLITLDKVYQA

-342 GNVSIY
+342 GNVSIF
-348 ELEVFGGTPKMDM
+348 ELEVYGGTPKMDM

-379 LKVTLPASDE
+379 LKVTLPTSEE

-399 EQVVGAQANDGTIP
+399 EQVVGAQAEDGTIP

-435 STYTFKEIPVTVPG
+435 NTYTFKEIPVTVPG

-543 EIGDSV
+543 EITDSV

-577 PRGITRDYPLYKVR
+577 PQGITRDYPLYKVR

-657 GNDGKNKAD
+657 GNNGKNKAD
-666 LTSTDMWYS
+666 LTSTDVWYS
-675 KADFRE
+675 KDDFRK

-722 GNDHLNLAGKY
+722 GNDHLNLAQKY
-733 DESLA
+733 DESLE

-773 AYRKFVN
+773 AYRNFVN
-780 DLFGHVEASGRTA
+780 DLFKHMEDSGRTA
-793 RVWGSLTQ
+793 RVWGSLTW
-801 IKGDGSVQVS
+801 IKGSVDVQ
-811 GRGAAGQHRQMN
+811 GKGAAGQHRQMN
-823 LWSVGWAKMDEMY
+823 LWSAGWAKMDEMY

-841 LINCVDS
+841 LINCIDS
-848 KYYIVPN
+848 RYYIVPN
-855 AGYYYDYLND
+855 AGYYFDYLND
-865 NTVYNSAVNSYG
+865 STIYNSAINNYN

-927 WGKGSADVSTA
+927 WGKGTADVSAA
-938 KATAKKL
+938 KTTAKKL

-980 NNLNLASSKKNSG
+980 NSLNLKSA
-993 TKNAEIVDVDFKK
+993 KNAEVVDVDFKK
-1006 ALELKGGE
+1006 ALELKGGK
-1014 SYVSLDS
+1014 SYVALDS

-1083 LNEWVEL
+1083 MNEWVEL

-1109 ETLGKDGST
+1109 ETIGRDGNNK
-1118 QLKAT
+1118 LKAT
-1123 CMLPVQRIGSKT
+1123 CMFPVKRIGSKT
-1135 SAFTGYVDDVRL
+1135 NAFTGYVDDVRL
-1147 TRNATFATTMALDK
+1147 TRNATFATTMPLDN

-1171 AGADDTELEQL
+1171 AGADDAELEKL
-1182 VDQARGLI
+1182 VERARALV
-1190 NQVNPDATEIANLAQ
+1190 NQVNPNAAEIANLAQ

-1218 ADYSKLDALLA
+1218 ADYRKLDALLA
-1229 VIPSDLSAY
+1229 AIPSDLSVY

-1244 ALTAAR
+1244 ALTSAR
-1250 DSIQRDLPVSMQDT
+1250 NSIQRDLPVSMQDT
-1264 VDAYEKTLAEAID
+1264 VDAYTKTLTEAIE
-1277 GLKLKPA
+1277 GLELKSA
-1284 DDNFAQGVTATACS
+1284 DNNFAQGVTATACS

-1306 PNGPAAAAI
+1306 PNGPAAAAV
-1315 DGNESTFWHTQ
+1315 DGDESSFWHSK
-1326 WKAPADN
+1326 WSAPADN
-1333 VMPHWFNVKLAAP
+1333 AMPHWFNVKLAAP
-1346 AKASGMVY
+1346 AKVSGMVY
-1354 VPRTG
+1354 VPRIG
-1359 SVNGRLTK
+1359 SSNGRLTK

-1377 NTYKKVA
+1377 STYTKVA
-1384 QGTLESSAGAKTIAF
+1384 EGTLESSAGAKNIAF
-1399 DEAVAGATDV
+1399 DKPVAAATDV

-1418 DGAANKNKFA
+1418 DSAANRNKFA
-1428 SAAEIRVRVVDETVD
+1428 TAGEIRVRVIDETVD
-1443 LEGLNALIKD
+1443 LDGLAALIEQAEGLDKN
-1453 AEKLQKDSYTT
+1453 SYTT
-1464 KTWDEF
+1464 ATWKKLESALADAKDV
-1470 EAALN
+1470 AAS
-1475 DAREIAAATNPTF
+1475 DNPTF
-1488 NQVDGAK
+1488 EAVNDAK
-1495 KALRSAMLGLRPAAP
+1495 AKLRSAMLGLRPGT
-1510 APKPEPEPKPEPSPD
+1510 PD
-1525 PKPNPD
+1525 PVTPD
-1531 PDKPKPENPE
+1531 PDKPNPDKPNPD
-1541 KPKPENPEKPG
+1541 KPNPDKPNPDKPNPDKPG
-1552 SGNDGTGAPGSTKV
+1552 ASDGGNGGSGTTGS
-1566 DANKGNKSDKK
+1566 NKGDPTTGKKGDKK
-1577 DSALVQTGDYQIVAV
+1577 PGTLVKTGDDQAMYIA
-1592 ATAAAAGALIVAAGV
+1592 AAGV
-1607 VLRIKNRRQ
+1607 VGLLVVGAGVVLYVKNRRR

>member
-1 MTVHKTKMLKRVT
+1 MTVHKTKMLRRVT

-26 STLFCANPAVAA
+26 STLLCANPAVAA

-51 DSEEAGTVVAAKAVD
+51 DCEEASSLGASKAVD
-66 GSDST
+66 GDTASKSS
-71 RWGSAEDSAGG
+71 RWSSEEDASASKEGG
-82 AHWIYVD
+82 PHWIYVD
-89 LRSSKTVKKATIKW
+89 LGAQYDVKSVRVFWEQRKAK
-103 ESYKA
+103 
-108 TGYKIQYATGNTAP
+108 GYKIQVANGDSAP
-122 AATSSDWKDI
+122 TSDSDWK
-132 HTSSDRP
+132 TVYTNNDRP
-139 ASLTDEITFDTPVSG
+139 ANKEDLITLGEAHKARYV
-154 RFFRLYITGF
+154 RLYIDHNTH
-164 TSADPQNTVPEWPT
+164 ADPDGGVPWGTVS
-178 IAVNEFELYGDE
+178 IYELEVYGSE
-190 TAAPSTQDPQ
+190 TVAPSTQDPQ
-200 QNVARG
+200 KNVARG
-206 KSAVADS
+206 MNAAADS
-213 EEAGTLGAAKA
+213 TEADKFSAAKA
-224 VDGNTTSS
+224 VDGDTTSS
-232 SSRWASAVDA
+232 ASRWSSRADA
-242 TASRDGGPH
+242 TASQDGGPH
-251 WIYVDLGEQRDVKCV
+251 WIYVDLGQQRDVQCV
-266 RVFWELRK
+266 RVFWEMRK
-274 AKGYK
+274 AMGYK
-279 IQIANGDSAPAA
+279 IQIANGSSAPAA
-291 DSSDWQTVYTNN
+291 NSDDWQTVYTNDGRPQN
-303 GHPSGK
+303 K
-309 IDLITLDQVHRA
+309 IDLITLNQVYQA
-321 RFVRLYIDHN
+321 RYVRLYIDRN
-331 TYADPDGGVAW
+331 TYADPDGGADW

-348 ELEVFGGTPKMDM
+348 ELEVYGGTPKMDM
-361 NGLADAIKVEA
+361 NGLADAIKVET

-379 LKVTLPASDE
+379 LNVTLPASDE
-389 YDVTYNGTDY
+389 FDVTYNGTDY
-399 EQVVGAQANDGTIP
+399 EQVVGAQAKDGTIP
-413 IYAPIVDTQV
+413 VYAPIVDTQV

-435 STYTFKEIPVTVPG
+435 NTYTFKEIAVTVPG
-449 KFQVEAGDNTAP
+449 QYQVAEGDNAAP

-470 KGRSGSFAPTAQ
+470 KGRSGSFAPSAQ
-482 TRVVYDSDDFK
+482 TRVVYDSDDLK
-493 TAANELAADYKDLFG
+493 TAADELAADYKDLFG
-508 SELAVVKGSS
+508 SELTVVKGSA
-518 ANAGDILLSKTTDT
+518 ANAGDIFLSKTNDT

-543 EIGDSV
+543 DITDRV

-577 PRGITRDYPLYKVR
+577 PQGITRDYPLYKVR

-601 FSLEWLQQMSKQ
+601 FSLDWLKQMSKQ

-642 TAYSGFRLESDIKKG
+642 TAYNGFRLESDIKKG
-657 GNDGKNKAD
+657 GNGGKNKAD

-675 KADFRE
+675 KDDFRE

-780 DLFGHVEASGRTA
+780 DLFNHMENSGRTA
-793 RVWGSLTQ
+793 RVWGSLTW
-801 IKGDGSVQVS
+801 IKGSVDVQ
-811 GRGAAGQHRQMN
+811 GKGAAGQHRQMN
-823 LWSVGWAKMDEMY
+823 LWSRDWAKMDEMY
-836 NLGFD
+836 KLGFD
-841 LINCVDS
+841 LINCIDS

-855 AGYYYDYLND
+855 AGYYFDYLDD
-865 NTVYNSAVNSYG
+865 NTIYNSAINNYN

-891 AFAVWNDMCGKKENG
+891 AFAVWNDMCGKRENG

-955 ETTANAEGTVMQLG
+955 KTTANAEGTVMQLG
-969 MDDANDASGNG
+969 MDDASDASDNG
-980 NNLNLASSKKNSG
+980 NSLNLKSAKD
-993 TKNAEIVDVDFKK
+993 AEIADVDFKK
-1006 ALELKGGE
+1006 ALELKGGK

-1021 DLETAGL
+1021 ELETAGL

-1069 TRENHDYSFNYTLP
+1069 TRENRDYSFNYTLP
-1083 LNEWVEL
+1083 MNEWVEL

-1109 ETLGKDGST
+1109 ETIGQDGNNK
-1118 QLKAT
+1118 LKAT
-1123 CMLPVQRIGSKT
+1123 CMFPVQRIGSKT
-1135 SAFTGYVDDVRL
+1135 NAFTGYVDDVRL
-1147 TRNATFATTMALDK
+1147 ARSATFATTMALDN
-1161 AELKARSVLA
+1161 AELKARAVLA
-1171 AGADDTELEQL
+1171 AGADDAELETL
-1182 VDQARGLI
+1182 VEQARVLI
-1190 NQVNPDATEIANLAQ
+1190 NQVNPDAAEIANLTQ

-1229 VIPSDLSAY
+1229 AIPSDLSVY

-1244 ALTAAR
+1244 VLTSAR
-1250 DSIQRDLPVSMQDT
+1250 DSIQRDLPVSTQDT
-1264 VDAYEKTLAEAID
+1264 VDAYEKTLAEAIE
-1277 GLKLKPA
+1277 GLELKSS

-1298 EEKTGETA
+1298 EEKNGETA

-1315 DGNESTFWHTQ
+1315 DGDESTFWHTQ
-1326 WKAPADN
+1326 WSSPADN
-1333 VMPHWFNVKLAAP
+1333 DMPHWFNVKLAAP
-1346 AKASGMVY
+1346 AKVSGMVY
-1354 VPRTG
+1354 VPRIG
-1359 SVNGRLTK
+1359 SSNGRLTK

-1377 NTYKKVA
+1377 STYTKA
-1384 QGTLESSAGAKTIAF
+1384 AEGTIESSVGAKNIAF
-1399 DEAVAGATDV
+1399 DEPVAGATDV

-1418 DGAANKNKFA
+1418 DSAANRNKFA
-1428 SAAEIRVRVVDETVD
+1428 TAGEIRVRCIDETVD
-1443 LEGLNALIKD
+1443 LDGLNALIEQ
-1453 AEKLQKDSYTT
+1453 AEGLDKDSYTT
-1464 KTWDEF
+1464 ETWKKLQAALKDAKDAAADENPSF
-1470 EAALN
+1470 EAVN
-1475 DAREIAAATNPTF
+1475 
-1488 NQVDGAK
+1488 GAK
-1495 KALRSAMLGLRPAAP
+1495 GKLRSAMLGLRPGTP
-1510 APKPEPEPKPEPSPD
+1510 DPEPKPDPDPKPEPKPEPNPD

-1531 PDKPKPENPE
+1531 PE
-1541 KPKPENPEKPG
+1541 KPKPENPDKPG
-1552 SGNDGTGAPGSTKV
+1552 SGNGSTGADGSTKV

-1577 DSALVQTGDYQIVAV
+1577 DSALAQTGDYQIVAV
-1592 ATAAAAGALIVAAGV
+1592 VAAAAAGALIVGAGV
-1607 VLRIKNRRQ
+1607 VMHIKNRRQ

>member
-1 MTVHKTKMLKRVT
+1 MVQKTKMLHRAV
-14 AMVACMLAIVFA
+14 AMVACMFAIVCA
-26 STLFCANPAVAA
+26 SSLLYAHPAVAA
-38 EAANLALNKTAVA
+38 EANLALNKTAVA
-51 DSEEAGTVVAAKAVD
+51 DSEEASSVAAAKAVD
-66 GSDST
+66 GNDTT
-71 RWGSAEDSAGG
+71 RWGSAEDNAGG

-89 LRSSKTVKKATIKW
+89 LGSSKTVKKATIKW

-122 AATSSDWKDI
+122 AANSSDWKDI

-139 ASLTDEITFDTPVSG
+139 ASLTDEITFGTPVTG

-164 TSADPQNTVPEWPT
+164 TSHDPKGAAVDWPT

-190 TAAPSTQDPQ
+190 TTTPSTQDPQ

-206 KSAVADS
+206 KNAVADS
-213 EEAGTLGAAKA
+213 TEASTLGAAKA

-242 TASRDGGPH
+242 TASQDGGPH

-291 DSSDWQTVYTNN
+291 DSSDWQTVYTND
-303 GHPSGK
+303 GHPASK
-309 IDLITLDQVHRA
+309 TDLITLDQVHKA

-342 GNVSIY
+342 GNVSIF
-348 ELEVFGGTPKMDM
+348 ELEVYGGTPKMDM

-399 EQVVGAQANDGTIP
+399 EQVVGAQADDDTIP
-413 IYAPIVDTQV
+413 IYQPIVDTQV

-435 STYTFKEIPVTVPG
+435 NTYTFKEVLVTVPG
-449 KFQVEAGDNTAP
+449 KFRVEAGDNIAP

-482 TRVVYDSDDFK
+482 TRVVYDNDDFK
-493 TAANELAADYKDLFG
+493 TAADELAADYKDLFG
-508 SELAVVKGSS
+508 SELAVVKGSA
-518 ANAGDILLSKTTDT
+518 ANAGDIFLSKTTDK

-543 EIGDSV
+543 EIADSV

-560 WSTRTILQAL
+560 WSTRTVLQAL

-577 PRGITRDYPLYKVR
+577 PQGITRDYPLYKVR

-642 TAYSGFRLESDIKKG
+642 TAYNGFRLESDIKKG

-666 LTSTDMWYS
+666 LTSTDVWYS

-716 KSMTRR
+716 RSKTHR

-745 EYLTGSNPVFDNQT
+745 EYLTGSDPVFDSQT
-759 MVHIGADEYEADGN
+759 MVHIGADEYEADGT

-780 DLFGHVEASGRTA
+780 DLFEHVEASGRTA

-811 GRGAAGQHRQMN
+811 GKGAAGEHRQMN
-823 LWSVGWAKMDEMY
+823 LWSTGWAKMDEMY

-855 AGYYYDYLND
+855 AGYYFDYLND

-891 AFAVWNDMCGKKENG
+891 AFAVWNDMCGKRENG

-927 WGKGSADVSTA
+927 WGKGAADVSTA

-969 MDDANDASGNG
+969 MDDASDASGNG
-980 NNLNLASSKKNSG
+980 NSLNLKSAKD
-993 TKNAEIVDVDFKK
+993 AEIVDVDFKK
-1006 ALELKGGE
+1006 ALELKGGK

-1021 DLETAGL
+1021 ELETAGL

-1069 TRENHDYSFNYTLP
+1069 TRENRDYSFNYTLP
-1083 LNEWVEL
+1083 MNEWVEL

-1109 ETLGKDGST
+1109 ETIGQDGNNK
-1118 QLKAT
+1118 LKAT
-1123 CMLPVQRIGSKT
+1123 CMFPVQRIGSKT
-1135 SAFTGYVDDVRL
+1135 NAFTGYVDDVRL
-1147 TRNATFATTMALDK
+1147 TRSATFATTMALDN

-1171 AGADDTELEQL
+1171 AGADDAELETL
-1182 VDQARGLI
+1182 VEQARALI
-1190 NQVNPDATEIANLAQ
+1190 NQVNPDAAEIANLTQ

-1229 VIPSDLSAY
+1229 AIPSDLSVY

-1244 ALTAAR
+1244 ALTSAR

-1264 VDAYEKTLAEAID
+1264 VDAYTKTLTGAIE
-1277 GLKLKPA
+1277 GLELKSA
-1284 DDNFAQGVTATACS
+1284 DNNFAQSVTATACS

-1306 PNGPAAAAI
+1306 PNGPAAAAV
-1315 DGNESTFWHTQ
+1315 DGDESSFWHSQ
-1326 WKAPADN
+1326 WSAPADN
-1333 VMPHWFNVKLAAP
+1333 DMPHWFNVKLAAP
-1346 AKASGMVY
+1346 AKMSGMVY

-1359 SVNGRLTK
+1359 SSNGRLTK

-1377 NTYKKVA
+1377 STYTKVA
-1384 QGTLESSAGAKTIAF
+1384 EGTLESSVGAKNITF
-1399 DEAVAGATDV
+1399 DEPVAGATDV

-1418 DGAANKNKFA
+1418 DSAANRNKFA
-1428 SAAEIRVRVVDETVD
+1428 TAGEIRVRVIDETVD
-1443 LEGLNALIKD
+1443 LDGLAALIEQAEGLDKN
-1453 AEKLQKDSYTT
+1453 SYTT
-1464 KTWDEF
+1464 ATWKKLESALADAKDV
-1470 EAALN
+1470 AAS
-1475 DAREIAAATNPTF
+1475 DNPTF
-1488 NQVDGAK
+1488 EAVNGAK
-1495 KALRSAMLGLRPAAP
+1495 AKLRSAMLGLRPGT
-1510 APKPEPEPKPEPSPD
+1510 PD
-1525 PKPNPD
+1525 PVTPD
-1531 PDKPKPENPE
+1531 PDKPNPDKPNPD
-1541 KPKPENPEKPG
+1541 KPNPDKPNPDKPG
-1552 SGNDGTGAPGSTKV
+1552 TSDGGNGGSGTAGS
-1566 DANKGNKSDKK
+1566 NKGDSTTGNKGDKK
-1577 DSALVQTGDYQIVAV
+1577 PGTLVKTGDDQAMYIA
-1592 ATAAAAGALIVAAGV
+1592 AAGV
-1607 VLRIKNRRQ
+1607 VGLLVVGAGVVLYVKNRRQ

>member
-1 MTVHKTKMLKRVT
+1 MMVQKTKMLRRVV
-14 AMVACMLAIVFA
+14 AMVACMFAIVFA
-26 STLFCANPAVAA
+26 SSLLYARPAVAA
-38 EAANLALNKTAVA
+38 ETNLALNKTAVA
-51 DSEEAGTVVAAKAVD
+51 DSEEADTVVAAKAVD
-66 GSDST
+66 GNDST

-82 AHWIYVD
+82 VHWIYVD
-89 LRSSKTVKKATIKW
+89 LGSSKTVKKATIKW

-108 TGYKIQYATGNTAP
+108 TGYKIQYATGSTAP
-122 AATSSDWKDI
+122 AANSSDWKDI

-139 ASLTDEITFDTPVSG
+139 ASLTDEITFSSPVKG

-164 TSADPQNTVPEWPT
+164 TSHDPKGAAVDWPT

-213 EEAGTLGAAKA
+213 EEANALGAAKA

-242 TASRDGGPH
+242 TASQDGGPH
-251 WIYVDLGEQRDVKCV
+251 WIYVDLGQQRDVKCV

-291 DSSDWQTVYTNN
+291 DSSDWQTVYTND
-303 GHPSGK
+303 GHPSSK
-309 IDLITLDQVHRA
+309 TDLITLDQVHQA

-348 ELEVFGGTPKMDM
+348 ELEVYGGTPKMDM

-399 EQVVGAQANDGTIP
+399 EQVVGAQADDGTIP
-413 IYAPIVDTQV
+413 IYQPIVDTQV

-435 STYTFKEIPVTVPG
+435 NTYTFKEVPVTVPG
-449 KFQVEAGDNTAP
+449 KFQVEAGDNIAP

-470 KGRSGSFAPTAQ
+470 KGRSGSFTPTAQ
-482 TRVVYDSDDFK
+482 TRVVYDNDDFK
-493 TAANELAADYKDLFG
+493 TAADELAADYKDLFG
-508 SELAVVKGSS
+508 SEPAVVKGSA
-518 ANAGDILLSKTTDT
+518 ANAGDIFLSKTTDK

-543 EIGDSV
+543 EIADSV

-577 PRGITRDYPLYKVR
+577 PQGITRDYPLYKVR

-642 TAYSGFRLESDIKKG
+642 TAYNGFRLESDIKKG

-666 LTSTDMWYS
+666 LTSTDVWYS

-716 KSMTRR
+716 KSKTHR

-745 EYLTGSNPVFDNQT
+745 EYLTGSDPVFDSQT
-759 MVHIGADEYEADGN
+759 MVHIGADEYEADGT

-780 DLFGHVEASGRTA
+780 DLFEHVEASGRTA

-811 GRGAAGQHRQMN
+811 GKGSAGEHRQMN
-823 LWSVGWAKMDEMY
+823 LWSTGWAKMDEMY

-855 AGYYYDYLND
+855 AGYYFDYLND

-877 NVTIPA
+877 GVTIPA
-883 GDEQMIGG
+883 GDGQMIGG

-927 WGKGSADVSTA
+927 WGKGAADVSTA

-980 NNLNLASSKKNSG
+980 NNLNLASAKKNSG

-1083 LNEWVEL
+1083 MNEWVEL

-1135 SAFTGYVDDVRL
+1135 NAFTGYVDDVRL
-1147 TRNATFATTMALDK
+1147 TRSATFATTMALDN

-1171 AGADDTELEQL
+1171 AGADDAELETL
-1182 VDQARGLI
+1182 VEQARALI
-1190 NQVNPDATEIANLAQ
+1190 NQVNPDAAEIANLTQ

-1229 VIPSDLSAY
+1229 AIPSDLSVY

-1244 ALTAAR
+1244 ALTSAR
-1250 DSIQRDLPVSMQDT
+1250 DNIQRDLPVSMQDT
-1264 VDAYEKTLAEAID
+1264 VDAYTKTLTEAIE
-1277 GLKLKPA
+1277 GLELKSA
-1284 DDNFAQGVTATACS
+1284 DNNFAQSVTATACS

-1306 PNGPAAAAI
+1306 PNGPAAAAV
-1315 DGNESTFWHTQ
+1315 DGDESSFWHSQ
-1326 WKAPADN
+1326 WSAPADN
-1333 VMPHWFNVKLAAP
+1333 DMPHWFNVKLAAP
-1346 AKASGMVY
+1346 AKVSGMVY

-1359 SVNGRLTK
+1359 SSNGRLTK

-1377 NTYKKVA
+1377 STYTKVA
-1384 QGTLESSAGAKTIAF
+1384 EGTLESSVGAKNITF
-1399 DEAVAGATDV
+1399 DEPVAGATDV

-1418 DGAANKNKFA
+1418 DSAANRNKFA
-1428 SAAEIRVRVVDETVD
+1428 TAGEIRVRVIDETVD
-1443 LEGLNALIKD
+1443 LDGLAALIEQAEGLDKN
-1453 AEKLQKDSYTT
+1453 SYTT
-1464 KTWDEF
+1464 ATWKKLESALADAKDV
-1470 EAALN
+1470 AAS
-1475 DAREIAAATNPTF
+1475 DNPTF
-1488 NQVDGAK
+1488 EAVNGAK
-1495 KALRSAMLGLRPAAP
+1495 GKLRSAMLGLRPGT
-1510 APKPEPEPKPEPSPD
+1510 PD
-1525 PKPNPD
+1525 PVTPD
-1531 PDKPKPENPE
+1531 PDKPNPDKPNPD
-1541 KPKPENPEKPG
+1541 KPNPDKPNPDKPG
-1552 SGNDGTGAPGSTKV
+1552 TSDGGNGGSGTAGS
-1566 DANKGNKSDKK
+1566 NKGDSTTGNKGDKK
-1577 DSALVQTGDYQIVAV
+1577 PGTLVKTGDDQAMYIA
-1592 ATAAAAGALIVAAGV
+1592 AAGV
-1607 VLRIKNRRQ
+1607 VGLLVVGAGVVLYVKNRRQ

>member
-1 MTVHKTKMLKRVT
+1 MTVHKTKMMKRVT
-14 AMVACMLAIVFA
+14 TMVACMLAIVFA
-26 STLFCANPAVAA
+26 STLLCANPAVAA

-51 DSEEAGTVVAAKAVD
+51 DSEEADTVVAAKAVD

-89 LRSSKTVKKATIKW
+89 LGSSKTVKKATVKW

-122 AATSSDWKDI
+122 AADSSDWKDV
-132 HTSSDRP
+132 HSSSDRP
-139 ASLTDEITFDTPVSG
+139 ASLADEITFSSPVKG

-164 TSADPQNTVPEWPT
+164 TSHDPNGAAVDWPT
-178 IAVNEFELYGDE
+178 IAVNEFVLYGDE
-190 TAAPSTQDPQ
+190 TVAPSTQDPQ

-206 KSAVADS
+206 VNATADS
-213 EEAGTLGAAKA
+213 VEANTLGAAKA

-251 WIYVDLGEQRDVKCV
+251 WIYVDLGQQRDVKCV
-266 RVFWELRK
+266 RVFWEMRK

-291 DSSDWQTVYTNN
+291 DSSDWQTVYTND
-303 GHPSGK
+303 GHPSSK
-309 IDLITLDQVHRA
+309 TDLITLGKVYQA

-342 GNVSIY
+342 GNVSIF
-348 ELEVFGGTPKMDM
+348 ELEVYGGTPKMDM

-413 IYAPIVDTQV
+413 IHQPIVDTQV

-435 STYTFKEIPVTVPG
+435 NTYTFKEVPVTVPG
-449 KFQVEAGDNTAP
+449 KFQVEAGDNAAP

-470 KGRSGSFAPTAQ
+470 KGRSGSFAPSAQ

-493 TAANELAADYKDLFG
+493 TAADELAADYKDLFG
-508 SELAVVKGSS
+508 SELTVVKGSA
-518 ANAGDILLSKTTDT
+518 ANAGDIFLSKTSDK

-543 EIGDSV
+543 EITDSV

-577 PRGITRDYPLYKVR
+577 PQGITRDYPLYKVR

-601 FSLEWLQQMSKQ
+601 FSLDWLKQMSKQ

-642 TAYSGFRLESDIKKG
+642 TAYNGFRLESDIKKG

-733 DESLA
+733 DESLT

-773 AYRKFVN
+773 AYRNFVN
-780 DLFGHVEASGRTA
+780 DLFKHMEDSGRTA
-793 RVWGSLTQ
+793 RVWGSLTW
-801 IKGDGSVQVS
+801 IKGSVDVQ
-811 GRGAAGQHRQMN
+811 GKGAAGQHRQMN
-823 LWSVGWAKMDEMY
+823 LWSAGWAKMDEMY

-841 LINCVDS
+841 LINCIDS
-848 KYYIVPN
+848 RYYIVPN
-855 AGYYYDYLND
+855 AGYYFDYLND
-865 NTVYNSAVNSYG
+865 NTIYNSAINNYN

-927 WGKGSADVSTA
+927 WGKGTADVSAA
-938 KATAKKL
+938 KTTAKKL

-955 ETTANAEGTVMQLG
+955 KTTANAEGTVMQLG

-980 NNLNLASSKKNSG
+980 NSLNLKSA
-993 TKNAEIVDVDFKK
+993 KNAEVVDVDFKK
-1006 ALELKGGE
+1006 ALELKGGK
-1014 SYVSLDS
+1014 SYVALDS

-1083 LNEWVEL
+1083 MNEWVEL

-1109 ETLGKDGST
+1109 ETTGRDGNNK
-1118 QLKAT
+1118 LKAT
-1123 CMLPVQRIGSKT
+1123 CMFPVKRIGSKT
-1135 SAFTGYVDDVRL
+1135 NAFTGYVDDVRL
-1147 TRNATFATTMALDK
+1147 TRNATFATTMPLDN

-1171 AGADDTELEQL
+1171 AGADDAELEKL
-1182 VDQARGLI
+1182 VERARALV
-1190 NQVNPDATEIANLAQ
+1190 NQVNPNAAEIANLAQ

-1218 ADYSKLDALLA
+1218 ADYRKLDALLA
-1229 VIPSDLSAY
+1229 AIPSDLSVY

-1244 ALTAAR
+1244 ALTSAR
-1250 DSIQRDLPVSMQDT
+1250 NSIQRDLPVSMQNT
-1264 VDAYEKTLAEAID
+1264 VDAYTKTLTEAIE
-1277 GLKLKPA
+1277 GLELKSA
-1284 DDNFAQGVTATACS
+1284 DNNFAQGVTATACS

-1306 PNGPAAAAI
+1306 PNGPAAAAV
-1315 DGNESTFWHTQ
+1315 DGDESSFWHSK
-1326 WKAPADN
+1326 WSAPADN
-1333 VMPHWFNVKLAAP
+1333 TMPHWFNVKLAAP
-1346 AKASGMVY
+1346 AKVSGMVY

-1359 SVNGRLTK
+1359 SSNGRLTK

-1377 NTYKKVA
+1377 STYTKVA
-1384 QGTLESSAGAKTIAF
+1384 EGTLESSAGAKNIAF
-1399 DEAVAGATDV
+1399 DKPVAAATDV

-1418 DGAANKNKFA
+1418 DSAANRNKFA
-1428 SAAEIRVRVVDETVD
+1428 TAGEIRVRVIDETVD
-1443 LEGLNALIKD
+1443 LDGLAALIEQAEGLDKN
-1453 AEKLQKDSYTT
+1453 SYTT
-1464 KTWDEF
+1464 ATWKKLESALADAKDV
-1470 EAALN
+1470 AAS
-1475 DAREIAAATNPTF
+1475 DNPTF
-1488 NQVDGAK
+1488 EAVNDAK
-1495 KALRSAMLGLRPAAP
+1495 AKLRSAMLGLRPGT
-1510 APKPEPEPKPEPSPD
+1510 PD
-1525 PKPNPD
+1525 PVTPD
-1531 PDKPKPENPE
+1531 PDKPNPDKPNPD
-1541 KPKPENPEKPG
+1541 KPNPDKPNPDKPSPDKPG
-1552 SGNDGTGAPGSTKV
+1552 ASDGGNGGSGTAGSNKGDSTTG
-1566 DANKGNKSDKK
+1566 NKGNKKPGT
-1577 DSALVQTGDYQIVAV
+1577 LVKTGDDQAMYIA
-1592 ATAAAAGALIVAAGV
+1592 AAGV
-1607 VLRIKNRRQ
+1607 VGLLVVGAGVVLYVKNRRR

>member
-89 LRSSKTVKKATIKW
+89 LGSSKTVKKATIKW

-164 TSADPQNTVPEWPT
+164 TSHDPNGAAVDWPT

-190 TAAPSTQDPQ
+190 TVAPSTQDPQ

-206 KSAVADS
+206 VNATADS
-213 EEAGTLGAAKA
+213 VEANTLGAAKA

-251 WIYVDLGEQRDVKCV
+251 WIYVDLGQQRDVKCV
-266 RVFWELRK
+266 RVFWEMRK

-309 IDLITLDQVHRA
+309 IDLITLDQVHQA

-342 GNVSIY
+342 GNVSIF
-348 ELEVFGGTPKMDM
+348 ELEVYGGTPKMDM

-413 IYAPIVDTQV
+413 IHQPIVDTQV

-435 STYTFKEIPVTVPG
+435 NTYTFKEVPVTVPG
-449 KFQVEAGDNTAP
+449 KFQVEAGDNAAP

-470 KGRSGSFAPTAQ
+470 KGRSGSFAPSAQ

-493 TAANELAADYKDLFG
+493 TAADELAADYKDLFG
-508 SELAVVKGSS
+508 SELTVVKGSA
-518 ANAGDILLSKTTDT
+518 ANAGDIFLSKTSDK

-543 EIGDSV
+543 EITDSV

-577 PRGITRDYPLYKVR
+577 PQGITRDYPLYKVR

-601 FSLEWLQQMSKQ
+601 FSLDWLKQMSKQ

-642 TAYSGFRLESDIKKG
+642 TAYNGFRLESDIKKG

-722 GNDHLNLAGKY
+722 GNDHLNLAQKY
-733 DESLA
+733 DESLE

-759 MVHIGADEYEADGN
+759 MVHIGADEYEADGT

-780 DLFGHVEASGRTA
+780 DLFEHVEASGRTA

-811 GRGAAGQHRQMN
+811 GKGAAGEHRQMN

-883 GDEQMIGG
+883 GDEQMVGG

-906 ISEYDVYDRITNSAG
+906 ISEYDVFDRITNSAG

-927 WGKGSADVSTA
+927 WGKGAADVSTA

-955 ETTANAEGTVMQLG
+955 KTTANAEGTVMQLG

-980 NNLNLASSKKNSG
+980 NSLNLKSA
-993 TKNAEIVDVDFKK
+993 KNAEVVDVDFKK
-1006 ALELKGGE
+1006 ALELKGGK
-1014 SYVSLDS
+1014 SYVALDS
-1021 DLETAGL
+1021 ELETAGL

-1055 SIKAVQAKTGKVGI
+1055 SIKTVQAKTGKVGI

-1083 LNEWVEL
+1083 MNEWVEL

-1109 ETLGKDGST
+1109 ETIGRDGNNK
-1118 QLKAT
+1118 LKAT
-1123 CMLPVQRIGSKT
+1123 CMFPVKRIGSKT
-1135 SAFTGYVDDVRL
+1135 NAFTGYVDDVRL
-1147 TRNATFATTMALDK
+1147 TRNATFATTMPLDN

-1171 AGADDTELEQL
+1171 AGADDAELEKL
-1182 VDQARGLI
+1182 VERARALV
-1190 NQVNPDATEIANLAQ
+1190 NQVNPNAAEIANLAQ

-1218 ADYSKLDALLA
+1218 ADYRKLDALLA
-1229 VIPSDLSAY
+1229 AIPSDLSVY

-1244 ALTAAR
+1244 ALTSAR
-1250 DSIQRDLPVSMQDT
+1250 NSIQRDLPVSMQDT
-1264 VDAYEKTLAEAID
+1264 VDAYTKTLTEAIE
-1277 GLKLKPA
+1277 GLELKSA
-1284 DDNFAQGVTATACS
+1284 DNNFAQGVTATACS

-1306 PNGPAAAAI
+1306 PNGPAAAAV
-1315 DGNESTFWHTQ
+1315 DGDESSFWHSK
-1326 WKAPADN
+1326 WSAPADN
-1333 VMPHWFNVKLAAP
+1333 TMPHWFNVKLAAP
-1346 AKASGMVY
+1346 AKVSGMVY

-1359 SVNGRLTK
+1359 SSNGRLTK

-1377 NTYKKVA
+1377 STYTKVA
-1384 QGTLESSAGAKTIAF
+1384 EGTLESSAGAKNIAF
-1399 DEAVAGATDV
+1399 DKPVAAATDV

-1418 DGAANKNKFA
+1418 DSAANRNKFA
-1428 SAAEIRVRVVDETVD
+1428 TAGEIRVRVIDETVD
-1443 LEGLNALIKD
+1443 LDGLAALIKQ
-1453 AEKLQKDSYTT
+1453 AEGLDKNSYTT
-1464 KTWDEF
+1464 ATWKKLEGALADAKDV
-1470 EAALN
+1470 AAS
-1475 DAREIAAATNPTF
+1475 DNPTF
-1488 NQVDGAK
+1488 EAVNDAK
-1495 KALRSAMLGLRPAAP
+1495 AKLRSAMLGLRPAAP

-1592 ATAAAAGALIVAAGV
+1592 AAAAAAGALIVGAGV
-1607 VLRIKNRRQ
+1607 VLRIKNRRK

>member
-1 MTVHKTKMLKRVT
+1 MTVHKTKMLRRVT

-26 STLFCANPAVAA
+26 STLLCANPAVAA

-51 DSEEAGTVVAAKAVD
+51 DSQEANSVRAALAVD

-71 RWGSAEDSAGG
+71 RWGSDKDSAGG

-89 LRSSKTVKKATIKW
+89 LGFTKTVKKATIKW

-122 AATSSDWKDI
+122 AANSADWKDV
-132 HTSSDRP
+132 HTSSNRP
-139 ASLTDEITFDTPVSG
+139 ASLTDEITFGTPVSG

-164 TSADPQNTVPEWPT
+164 TSADPQNTVSEWPT

-190 TAAPSTQDPQ
+190 AVAPSTQDPQ
-200 QNVARG
+200 KNVARG
-206 KSAVADS
+206 MNAAADS
-213 EEAGTLGAAKA
+213 TEADKFSAAKA
-224 VDGNTTSS
+224 VDGDTTSS
-232 SSRWASAVDA
+232 ASRWASGVDA
-242 TASRDGGPH
+242 TTSQDGGPH
-251 WIYVDLGEQRDVKCV
+251 WIYVDLGQQRDVKCV

-279 IQIANGDSAPAA
+279 IQIANGSSAPAA
-291 DSSDWQTVYTNN
+291 DSGDWQTVYTNDGLPQN
-303 GHPSGK
+303 K
-309 IDLITLDQVHRA
+309 IDLIALDQVYQA
-321 RFVRLYIDHN
+321 RYVRLYIDHN
-331 TYADPDGGVAW
+331 TYADPDGGAAW

-348 ELEVFGGTPKMDM
+348 ELEVYGGTPKMDM
-361 NGLADAIKVEA
+361 NGLADAIKVET

-379 LKVTLPASDE
+379 LNVTLPASDE
-389 YDVTYNGTDY
+389 FDVTYNGTDY
-399 EQVVGAQANDGTIP
+399 EQVVGAQAKDGTIP

-430 KKSDK
+430 KKGDK
-435 STYTFKEIPVTVPG
+435 NTYTFKEIAVTVPG
-449 KFQVEAGDNTAP
+449 QYQVAEGDNAAP

-470 KGRSGSFAPTAQ
+470 KGRSGSFAPSAQ
-482 TRVVYDSDDFK
+482 TRIVYDSDDLK
-493 TAANELAADYKDLFG
+493 TAADELAADYKDLFG
-508 SELAVVKGSS
+508 SELTVVKGSA
-518 ANAGDILLSKTTDT
+518 ANAGDIFLSKTNDT

-543 EIGDSV
+543 DITDRV

-577 PRGITRDYPLYKVR
+577 PQGITRDYPLYKVR

-601 FSLEWLQQMSKQ
+601 FSLDWLKQMSKQ

-634 EYSDDTVN
+634 EYSDDTVH
-642 TAYSGFRLESDIKKG
+642 TAYNGFRLESDIKKG
-657 GNDGKNKAD
+657 GNGGKNKAD

-675 KADFRE
+675 KDDFRE

-733 DESLA
+733 DESLT

-780 DLFGHVEASGRTA
+780 DLFKHMEDSGRTA
-793 RVWGSLTQ
+793 RVWGSLTW
-801 IKGDGSVQVS
+801 IKGSVDVQ
-811 GRGAAGQHRQMN
+811 GKGTAGQHRQMN
-823 LWSVGWAKMDEMY
+823 LWSRDWAKMDEMY
-836 NLGFD
+836 KLGFD
-841 LINCVDS
+841 LINCIDS

-855 AGYYYDYLND
+855 AGYYADYLDD
-865 NTVYNSAVNSYG
+865 NTIYNSAINNYN

-891 AFAVWNDMCGKKENG
+891 AFAVWNDMCGKRENG

-921 LYAAAT
+921 LYAVAT
-927 WGKGSADVSTA
+927 WGKGAADVSTA

-969 MDDANDASGNG
+969 MDDASDASDNG
-980 NNLNLASSKKNSG
+980 NSLNLKSAKD
-993 TKNAEIVDVDFKK
+993 AEIVDVDFKK
-1006 ALELKGGE
+1006 ALELRGGK

-1021 DLETAGL
+1021 ELETAGL

-1069 TRENHDYSFNYTLP
+1069 TRENRDYSFNYTLP
-1083 LNEWVEL
+1083 MNEWVEL

-1100 SLYVNGELK
+1100 SLYVNGGLK
-1109 ETLGKDGST
+1109 ETIGQDGNNK
-1118 QLKAT
+1118 LKAT
-1123 CMLPVQRIGSKT
+1123 CMFPVQRIGSKT
-1135 SAFTGYVDDVRL
+1135 NAFTGYVDDVRL
-1147 TRNATFATTMALDK
+1147 TRSATFATTMALDN
-1161 AELKARSVLA
+1161 AELKARAVLA
-1171 AGADDTELEQL
+1171 AGADDAELETL
-1182 VDQARGLI
+1182 VEQARVLI
-1190 NQVNPDATEIANLAQ
+1190 NQVNPDAAEIANLTQ
-1205 QINDRVANVKYKP
+1205 QINDRVVNVKYKP

-1229 VIPSDLSAY
+1229 AIPSDLSVY

-1244 ALTAAR
+1244 VLTSAR

-1264 VDAYEKTLAEAID
+1264 VDAYEKTLAEAIE
-1277 GLKLKPA
+1277 GLELKSS

-1298 EEKTGETA
+1298 EEKNGETA

-1315 DGNESTFWHTQ
+1315 DGDESTFWHTQ
-1326 WKAPADN
+1326 WSSPADN
-1333 VMPHWFNVKLAAP
+1333 DMPHWFNVKLAAP
-1346 AKASGMVY
+1346 AKVSGMVY

-1359 SVNGRLTK
+1359 SSNGRLTK

-1377 NTYKKVA
+1377 STYTKA
-1384 QGTLESSAGAKTIAF
+1384 AEGTIESSVGAKNIAF
-1399 DEAVAGATDV
+1399 DEPVAGATDV

-1418 DGAANKNKFA
+1418 DSAANRNKFA
-1428 SAAEIRVRVVDETVD
+1428 TAGEIRVRCIDETVD
-1443 LEGLNALIKD
+1443 LDGLNALIEQ
-1453 AEKLQKDSYTT
+1453 AEGLDKDSYTT
-1464 KTWDEF
+1464 ETWKKLQAALKDAKDAAADENPSF
-1470 EAALN
+1470 EAVN
-1475 DAREIAAATNPTF
+1475 
-1488 NQVDGAK
+1488 GAK
-1495 KALRSAMLGLRPAAP
+1495 GKLRSAMLGLRPGTP
-1510 APKPEPEPKPEPSPD
+1510 DPEPKPDPDPKPEPKPEPNPD

-1531 PDKPKPENPE
+1531 PE
-1541 KPKPENPEKPG
+1541 KPKPENPDKPG
-1552 SGNDGTGAPGSTKV
+1552 SGNGSTGADGSTKV

-1577 DSALVQTGDYQIVAV
+1577 DSALAQTGDYQIVAV
-1592 ATAAAAGALIVAAGV
+1592 VAAAAAGALIAGAGV
-1607 VLRIKNRRQ
+1607 VMHIKNRRQ

>member
-1 MTVHKTKMLKRVT
+1 MVQKTKMLHRAV
-14 AMVACMLAIVFA
+14 AMVACMFAIVCA
-26 STLFCANPAVAA
+26 SSLLYAHPAVAA
-38 EAANLALNKTAVA
+38 EANLALNKTAVA
-51 DSEEAGTVVAAKAVD
+51 DSEEASSVAAAKAVD
-66 GSDST
+66 GNDTT
-71 RWGSAEDSAGG
+71 RWGSAEDNAGG

-89 LRSSKTVKKATIKW
+89 LGSSKTVKKATIKW

-122 AATSSDWKDI
+122 AANSSDWKDI

-139 ASLTDEITFDTPVSG
+139 ASLTDEITFGTPVTG

-164 TSADPQNTVPEWPT
+164 TSHDPKGAAVDWPT

-190 TAAPSTQDPQ
+190 TTTPSTQDPQ

-206 KSAVADS
+206 KNAVADS
-213 EEAGTLGAAKA
+213 TEASTLGAAKT

-242 TASRDGGPH
+242 TASQDGGPH
-251 WIYVDLGEQRDVKCV
+251 WIYVDLGQQRDVKCV

-291 DSSDWQTVYTNN
+291 DSSDWQTVYTND
-303 GHPSGK
+303 GHPSSK
-309 IDLITLDQVHRA
+309 TDLITLDQVHQA

-348 ELEVFGGTPKMDM
+348 ELEVYGGTPKMDM

-399 EQVVGAQANDGTIP
+399 EQVVGAQADDGTIP
-413 IYAPIVDTQV
+413 IYQPIVDTQV

-435 STYTFKEIPVTVPG
+435 NTYTFKEVPVTVPG
-449 KFQVEAGDNTAP
+449 KFQVEAGDNIAP

-470 KGRSGSFAPTAQ
+470 KGRSGSFTPTAQ
-482 TRVVYDSDDFK
+482 TRVVYDNDDFK
-493 TAANELAADYKDLFG
+493 TAADELAADYKDLFG
-508 SELAVVKGSS
+508 SEPAVVKGSA
-518 ANAGDILLSKTTDT
+518 ANAGDIFLSKTTDK

-543 EIGDSV
+543 EIADSV

-577 PRGITRDYPLYKVR
+577 PQGITRDYPLYKVR

-642 TAYSGFRLESDIKKG
+642 TAYNGFRLESDIKKG

-666 LTSTDMWYS
+666 LTSTDVWYS

-716 KSMTRR
+716 KSKTHR

-745 EYLTGSNPVFDNQT
+745 EYLTGSDPVFDSQT
-759 MVHIGADEYEADGN
+759 MVHIGADEYEADGT

-780 DLFGHVEASGRTA
+780 DLFEHVEASGRTA

-811 GRGAAGQHRQMN
+811 GKGSAGEHRQMN
-823 LWSVGWAKMDEMY
+823 LWSTGWAKMDEMY

-855 AGYYYDYLND
+855 AGYYFDYLND

-877 NVTIPA
+877 GVTIPA
-883 GDEQMIGG
+883 GDGQMIGG

-927 WGKGSADVSTA
+927 WGKGAADVSTA

-980 NNLNLASSKKNSG
+980 NNLNLASAKKNSG

-1083 LNEWVEL
+1083 MNEWVEL

-1135 SAFTGYVDDVRL
+1135 NAFTGYVDDVRL
-1147 TRNATFATTMALDK
+1147 TRSATFATTMALDN

-1171 AGADDTELEQL
+1171 AGADDAELETL
-1182 VDQARGLI
+1182 VEQARALI
-1190 NQVNPDATEIANLAQ
+1190 NQVNPDAAEIANLTQ

-1229 VIPSDLSAY
+1229 AIPSDLSVY

-1244 ALTAAR
+1244 ALTSAR

-1264 VDAYEKTLAEAID
+1264 VDAYTKTLTEAIE
-1277 GLKLKPA
+1277 GLELRSA
-1284 DDNFAQGVTATACS
+1284 DNNFAQGVTATACS

-1306 PNGPAAAAI
+1306 PNGPAAAAV
-1315 DGNESTFWHTQ
+1315 DGNESSFWHSQ
-1326 WKAPADN
+1326 WSAPADN
-1333 VMPHWFNVKLAAP
+1333 DMPHWFNVKLAAP
-1346 AKASGMVY
+1346 AKVSGMVY

-1359 SVNGRLTK
+1359 SSNGRLTK
-1367 YHVEVSTDGG
+1367 YHVEVSADGG
-1377 NTYKKVA
+1377 NTYTKVA
-1384 QGTLESSAGAKTIAF
+1384 EGTLESSAGAKNIAF
-1399 DEAVAGATDV
+1399 DKPVAGATDV

-1418 DGAANKNKFA
+1418 DSAANRNKFA
-1428 SAAEIRVRVVDETVD
+1428 TAGEIRVRVIDETVD
-1443 LEGLNALIKD
+1443 LDGLAALIEQAEGLGKN
-1453 AEKLQKDSYTT
+1453 SYTT
-1464 KTWDEF
+1464 ATWKKLESALADAKDV
-1470 EAALN
+1470 AAS
-1475 DAREIAAATNPTF
+1475 DNPTF
-1488 NQVDGAK
+1488 EAVNGAK
-1495 KALRSAMLGLRPAAP
+1495 AKLRSAMLGLRPGT
-1510 APKPEPEPKPEPSPD
+1510 PD
-1525 PKPNPD
+1525 PVTPD
-1531 PDKPKPENPE
+1531 PDKPNPDKPNPD
-1541 KPKPENPEKPG
+1541 KPNPDKPNPDKPG
-1552 SGNDGTGAPGSTKV
+1552 TSDGGNGGSGTAGS
-1566 DANKGNKSDKK
+1566 NKGDSTTGNKGDKK
-1577 DSALVQTGDYQIVAV
+1577 PGTLVKTGDDQAMYIA
-1592 ATAAAAGALIVAAGV
+1592 AAGV
-1607 VLRIKNRRQ
+1607 VGLLVVGAGVVLYVKNRRQ

>member
-1 MTVHKTKMLKRVT
+1 MTVQKTKMLGRVV
-14 AMVACMLAIVFA
+14 AMIACMFAIMCA
-26 STLFCANPAVAA
+26 SSLLCVRPAAAA
-38 EAANLALNKTAVA
+38 EATNLALNKTAVA
-51 DSEEAGTVVAAKAVD
+51 DSEEASSGAAGKAVD
-66 GSDST
+66 GSNDT
-71 RWGSAEDSAGG
+71 RWGSAEDTAGG

-89 LRSSKTVKKATIKW
+89 LGSSKTVKKATIKW

-122 AATSSDWKDI
+122 AANSSDWKDI
-132 HTSSDRP
+132 HTSNDRP
-139 ASLTDEITFDTPVSG
+139 ASLTDEITFSSPAKG

-190 TAAPSTQDPQ
+190 TTEPSTQDPQ

-213 EEAGTLGAAKA
+213 EEANTLGAAKA
-224 VDGNTTSS
+224 VDGNTSSS

-242 TASRDGGPH
+242 TASQDGGPH

-291 DSSDWQTVYTNN
+291 DSSSWQTVYTND
-303 GHPSGK
+303 GHPSSK
-309 IDLITLDQVHRA
+309 TDLITLDQVHKA

-342 GNVSIY
+342 GNVSIF
-348 ELEVFGGTPKMDM
+348 ELEVYGGTPKMDM

-399 EQVVGAQANDGTIP
+399 EQVVGAQAEDGTIP
-413 IYAPIVDTQV
+413 VYQPIVDTQV

-435 STYTFKEIPVTVPG
+435 NTYTFKEIPVTVPG
-449 KFQVEAGDNTAP
+449 KFQVEAGDNIAP

-482 TRVVYDSDDFK
+482 TRVVYDNDEFK

-508 SELAVVKGSS
+508 SELSVVKGST
-518 ANAGDILLSKTTDT
+518 ANAGDIFLSKTTDT

-543 EIGDSV
+543 EITDSV

-577 PRGITRDYPLYKVR
+577 PQGITRDYPLYKVR

-642 TAYSGFRLESDIKKG
+642 TAYNGFRLESDIKKG
-657 GNDGKNKAD
+657 GNNGKNKAD
-666 LTSTDMWYS
+666 LTSTDVWYS

-687 DLGVNIVP
+687 ELGVNIVP

-733 DESLA
+733 DESLE

-773 AYRKFVN
+773 AYRNFVN
-780 DLFGHVEASGRTA
+780 DLFEHMEASGRTA
-793 RVWGSLTQ
+793 RVWGSLTW
-801 IKGDGSVQVS
+801 IKGSVDVQ
-811 GRGAAGQHRQMN
+811 GKGAAGQHRQMN
-823 LWSVGWAKMDEMY
+823 LWSKDWAKMDEMY

-841 LINCVDS
+841 LINCIDS
-848 KYYIVPN
+848 RYYIVPN
-855 AGYYYDYLND
+855 AGYYFDYLND
-865 NTVYNSAVNSYG
+865 NTIYNSAINNYN

-891 AFAVWNDMCGKKENG
+891 AFAVWNDMCGKRENG

-927 WGKGSADVSTA
+927 WGKGTADVSTA

-969 MDDANDASGNG
+969 MDDASDASGNG
-980 NNLNLASSKKNSG
+980 NNLNLTSTKKSG

-1021 DLETAGL
+1021 GLKTAGL

-1083 LNEWVEL
+1083 MNEWVEL

-1135 SAFTGYVDDVRL
+1135 AAFTGYVDDVRL
-1147 TRNATFATTMALDK
+1147 TRNATFATTMALDN

-1171 AGADDTELEQL
+1171 AGADDAELEQF
-1182 VDQARGLI
+1182 VERARNLI
-1190 NQVNPDATEIANLAQ
+1190 NTVNPSASDVADLKQKIEARL
-1205 QINDRVANVKYKP
+1205 ANVKYKP
-1218 ADYSKLDALLA
+1218 ADYAKLDALLA

-1315 DGNESTFWHTQ
+1315 DGDESTFWHTQ

-1346 AKASGMVY
+1346 AKVSGMVY

-1418 DGAANKNKFA
+1418 DAAANKNKFA

-1475 DAREIAAATNPTF
+1475 GAKEIAAATNPTF
-1488 NQVDGAK
+1488 KQVDGAK
-1495 KALRSAMLGLRPAAP
+1495 KALRSAMLGLRPAAS

-1531 PDKPKPENPE
+1531 PDKPKPENPD
-1541 KPKPENPEKPG
+1541 KPKPENPGKPG
-1552 SGNDGTGAPGSTKV
+1552 SGNDGATAPGSTKV

-1592 ATAAAAGALIVAAGV
+1592 AAAAAAGALIVGAGV
-1607 VLRIKNRRQ
+1607 VLRIKNRRK

>member
-1 MTVHKTKMLKRVT
+1 MTVHKTKMLRRVT
-14 AMVACMLAIVFA
+14 TMVACMLAIMFA
-26 STLFCANPAVAA
+26 STLLCANPAVAA
-38 EAANLALNKTAVA
+38 EAANLALNKPAVA
-51 DSEEAGTVVAAKAVD
+51 DSQEANSVRAALAVD

-71 RWGSAEDSAGG
+71 RWGSDKDSAGG

-89 LRSSKTVKKATIKW
+89 LGSTKTVKKATIKW

-122 AATSSDWKDI
+122 AANSADWKDV
-132 HTSSDRP
+132 HTSSNRP
-139 ASLTDEITFDTPVSG
+139 ASLTDEITFGTPVSG

-164 TSADPQNTVPEWPT
+164 TSADPQNTVSEWPT

-190 TAAPSTQDPQ
+190 AVAPSTQDPQ
-200 QNVARG
+200 KNVARG
-206 KSAVADS
+206 MNAAADS
-213 EEAGTLGAAKA
+213 TEADKFSAAKA
-224 VDGNTTSS
+224 VDGDTTSS
-232 SSRWASAVDA
+232 ASRWASGVDA
-242 TASRDGGPH
+242 TASQDGGPH
-251 WIYVDLGEQRDVKCV
+251 WIYVDLGQQRDVKCV
-266 RVFWELRK
+266 RAFWELRK
-274 AKGYK
+274 ANGYK
-279 IQIANGDSAPAA
+279 IQIANGSRAPAA

-303 GHPSGK
+303 GLPQNK
-309 IDLITLDQVHRA
+309 IDLITLDQVYQA
-321 RFVRLYIDHN
+321 RYVRLYIDHN
-331 TYADPDGGVAW
+331 TYADPDGGAAW

-348 ELEVFGGTPKMDM
+348 ELEVYGGTPKMDM
-361 NGLADAIKVEA
+361 NGLADAIKVET

-379 LKVTLPASDE
+379 LNVTLPASDE
-389 YDVTYNGTDY
+389 FDVTYNGTDY
-399 EQVVGAQANDGTIP
+399 EQVVGAQAEDGTIP

-430 KKSDK
+430 KKGDK
-435 STYTFKEIPVTVPG
+435 NTYTFKEIAVTVPG
-449 KFQVEAGDNTAP
+449 QYQVAEGDNAAP

-470 KGRSGSFAPTAQ
+470 KGRSGSFAPSAQ
-482 TRVVYDSDDFK
+482 TRIVYDSDDLK
-493 TAANELAADYKDLFG
+493 TAADELAADYKDLFG
-508 SELAVVKGSS
+508 SELTVIKGS
-518 ANAGDILLSKTTDT
+518 ATNAGDIFLSKSNDT

-543 EIGDSV
+543 DITDRV

-577 PRGITRDYPLYKVR
+577 PQGITRDYPLYKVR

-601 FSLEWLQQMSKQ
+601 FSLDWLKQMSKQ

-642 TAYSGFRLESDIKKG
+642 TAYNGFRLESDIKKG
-657 GNDGKNKAD
+657 GNGGKNKAD

-780 DLFGHVEASGRTA
+780 DLFNHMENSGRTA
-793 RVWGSLTQ
+793 RVWGSLTW
-801 IKGDGSVQVS
+801 IKGSVDVQ
-811 GRGAAGQHRQMN
+811 GKGAAGQHRQMN
-823 LWSVGWAKMDEMY
+823 LWSRDWAKMDEMY
-836 NLGFD
+836 KLGFD
-841 LINCVDS
+841 LINCIDS

-855 AGYYYDYLND
+855 AGYYADYLDD
-865 NTVYNSAVNSYG
+865 NTIYNSAINNYN

-891 AFAVWNDMCGKKENG
+891 AFAVWNDMCGKRENG
-906 ISEYDVYDRITNSAG
+906 ISEHDVYDRITNSAG

-927 WGKGSADVSTA
+927 WGKGAADVSTA
-938 KATAKKL
+938 KAMAKRL

-955 ETTANAEGTVMQLG
+955 KTTANTEGTVMQLG
-969 MDDANDASGNG
+969 MDDAKDASGNG
-980 NNLNLASSKKNSG
+980 NSLDLKSA
-993 TKNAEIVDVDFKK
+993 KNAKIVDVDFKK
-1006 ALELKGGE
+1006 ALELKGGK

-1021 DLETAGL
+1021 ELETAGL

-1069 TRENHDYSFNYTLP
+1069 ARENRDYSFNYTLP
-1083 LNEWVEL
+1083 MNEWVEL

-1109 ETLGKDGST
+1109 ETIGQDGNNK
-1118 QLKAT
+1118 LKAT
-1123 CMLPVQRIGSKT
+1123 CMFPVQRIGSKT

-1147 TRNATFATTMALDK
+1147 TRNATFATTMELDN
-1161 AELKARSVLA
+1161 AELKARAVLA
-1171 AGADDTELEQL
+1171 AGADDAELETL
-1182 VDQARGLI
+1182 VEQARVLI
-1190 NQVNPDATEIANLAQ
+1190 NQVNPDAAEIANLTQ
-1205 QINDRVANVKYKP
+1205 QINDRVATVKYKP

-1264 VDAYEKTLAEAID
+1264 VDAYEKTLAEAIE
-1277 GLKLKPA
+1277 GLKLKST

-1306 PNGPAAAAI
+1306 PNGPAAAAV
-1315 DGNESTFWHTQ
+1315 DGDESTFWHSQ
-1326 WKAPADN
+1326 WSTPADN
-1333 VMPHWFNVKLAAP
+1333 AMPHWFNVKLAAP
-1346 AKASGMVY
+1346 AKVSGMVY

-1359 SVNGRLTK
+1359 SSNGRLTK

-1377 NTYKKVA
+1377 STYTKA
-1384 QGTLESSAGAKTIAF
+1384 AEGTLESSVGAKSIAF
-1399 DEAVAGATDV
+1399 DEPVAGATDV

-1418 DGAANKNKFA
+1418 DSAANRNKFA
-1428 SAAEIRVRVVDETVD
+1428 TAGEIRVRCIDETVD
-1443 LEGLNALIKD
+1443 LDGLKALIEQ
-1453 AEKLQKDSYTT
+1453 AESLNKDSYTT
-1464 KTWDEF
+1464 ETWKKLQAALKDAKDAAADENPSF
-1470 EAALN
+1470 EAVN
-1475 DAREIAAATNPTF
+1475 
-1488 NQVDGAK
+1488 GAK
-1495 KALRSAMLGLRPAAP
+1495 GKLRSAMLGLRPGTP
-1510 APKPEPEPKPEPSPD
+1510 DPEPKPDPDPKPEPKPEPNPD

-1531 PDKPKPENPE
+1531 PE
-1541 KPKPENPEKPG
+1541 KPKPENPDKPG
-1552 SGNDGTGAPGSTKV
+1552 SGNGSTGADGSTKV

-1577 DSALVQTGDYQIVAV
+1577 DSALAQTGDYQIVAV
-1592 ATAAAAGALIVAAGV
+1592 VAAAAAGALIVGAGV
-1607 VLRIKNRRQ
+1607 VMHIKNRRQ

>member
-14 AMVACMLAIVFA
+14 TMVVCMLAIVFA
-26 STLFCANPAVAA
+26 STLLCANPAVAA

-51 DSEEAGTVVAAKAVD
+51 DSEEADTVVAAKAVD

-89 LRSSKTVKKATIKW
+89 LGSSKTVKKATVKW

-122 AATSSDWKDI
+122 AADSSDWKDI

-164 TSADPQNTVPEWPT
+164 TSHDPNGAAVDWPT

-190 TAAPSTQDPQ
+190 TVAPSTQDPQ

-206 KSAVADS
+206 VNATADS
-213 EEAGTLGAAKA
+213 VEANTLGAAKA

-251 WIYVDLGEQRDVKCV
+251 WIYVDLGQQRDVKCV

-291 DSSDWQTVYTNN
+291 DSSSWQTVYTND
-303 GHPSGK
+303 GHPSSK
-309 IDLITLDQVHRA
+309 TDLITLDQVHKA

-342 GNVSIY
+342 GNVSIF
-348 ELEVFGGTPKMDM
+348 ELEVYGGTPKMDM

-379 LKVTLPASDE
+379 LKATLPTSEE

-399 EQVVGAQANDGTIP
+399 EQVVGAQAEDGTIP
-413 IYAPIVDTQV
+413 IYAPVVDTQV

-435 STYTFKEIPVTVPG
+435 NTYTFKEIPVTVPG

-508 SELAVVKGSS
+508 SELTVVKGSA
-518 ANAGDILLSKTTDT
+518 ANAGDIFLSKTSDK

-543 EIGDSV
+543 EITDSV

-577 PRGITRDYPLYKVR
+577 PQGITRDYPLYKVR

-642 TAYSGFRLESDIKKG
+642 TAYNGFRLESDIKKG

-666 LTSTDMWYS
+666 LTSTDVWYS

-722 GNDHLNLAGKY
+722 GNDHLNLAQKY
-733 DESLA
+733 DESLE

-759 MVHIGADEYEADGN
+759 MVHIGADEYEADGT

-780 DLFGHVEASGRTA
+780 DLFEHVEASGRTA

-811 GRGAAGQHRQMN
+811 GKGAAGEHRQMN

-883 GDEQMIGG
+883 GDEQMVGG

-927 WGKGSADVSTA
+927 WGKGAADVSTA

-945 GDAPNTNFGY
+945 GDAPNTNFDY

-980 NNLNLASSKKNSG
+980 NSLNLKSA
-993 TKNAEIVDVDFKK
+993 KNAEVVDVDFKK
-1006 ALELKGGE
+1006 ALELKGGK
-1014 SYVSLDS
+1014 SYVTLDS

-1083 LNEWVEL
+1083 MNEWVEL

-1109 ETLGKDGST
+1109 ETIGRDGNNK
-1118 QLKAT
+1118 LKAT
-1123 CMLPVQRIGSKT
+1123 CMFPVKRIGSKT
-1135 SAFTGYVDDVRL
+1135 NAFTGYVDDVRL
-1147 TRNATFATTMALDK
+1147 TRSATFATTMPLDN

-1171 AGADDTELEQL
+1171 AGADDAELEQF
-1182 VDQARGLI
+1182 VERARNLI
-1190 NQVNPDATEIANLAQ
+1190 NQVNPDATAIANLAQ
-1205 QINDRVANVKYKP
+1205 QINDRVANIKYKP
-1218 ADYSKLDALLA
+1218 ADYAKLDALLA
-1229 VIPSDLSAY
+1229 AIPSDLSVY

-1244 ALTAAR
+1244 ALTSAR
-1250 DSIQRDLPVSMQDT
+1250 NSIQRDLPVSMQDT
-1264 VDAYEKTLAEAID
+1264 VDAYTKTLTEAIE
-1277 GLKLKPA
+1277 GLELKSA
-1284 DDNFAQGVTATACS
+1284 DNNFAQGVTATACS

-1306 PNGPAAAAI
+1306 PNGPAAAAV
-1315 DGNESTFWHTQ
+1315 DGDESSFWHSK
-1326 WKAPADN
+1326 WSAPADN
-1333 VMPHWFNVKLAAP
+1333 TMPHWFNVKLAAP
-1346 AKASGMVY
+1346 AKVSGMVY

-1359 SVNGRLTK
+1359 SSNGRLTK

-1377 NTYKKVA
+1377 STYTKVA
-1384 QGTLESSAGAKTIAF
+1384 EGTLESSAGAKNIAF
-1399 DEAVAGATDV
+1399 DKPVAAATDV

-1418 DGAANKNKFA
+1418 DSAANRNKFA
-1428 SAAEIRVRVVDETVD
+1428 TAGEIRVRVIDETVD
-1443 LEGLNALIKD
+1443 LDGLAALIKQ
-1453 AEKLQKDSYTT
+1453 AEGLDKNSYTT
-1464 KTWDEF
+1464 ATWKKLEGALADAKDV
-1470 EAALN
+1470 AAS
-1475 DAREIAAATNPTF
+1475 DNPTF
-1488 NQVDGAK
+1488 EAVNDAK
-1495 KALRSAMLGLRPAAP
+1495 AKLRSAMLGLRPAAP

-1531 PDKPKPENPE
+1531 PDKPKPENPD

-1577 DSALVQTGDYQIVAV
+1577 NSVLVQTGDYQIVVV
-1592 ATAAAAGALIVAAGV
+1592 ATAAAAGVLIVVAGV
-1607 VLRIKNRRQ
+1607 VLRIKNRRK